1 MSHRRHFASKMVA
14 VAASVAM
21 LVTGFAVTGS
31 ANAASESN
39 ENLTLNRKGV
49 IVTAFQ
55 QNWKSIAEECKTTY
69 GPEGVKYV
77 QVSPPNEHVKGT
89 QWWTSYQPV
98 SYKLHSKLGTEA
110 EFKNMITTCNA
121 ANVGI
126 IADAVINHMTG
137 AGNKDTVGVGG
148 SEYSAAKEDF
158 PDAGYKKEDFHTA
171 TGNINNYHD
180 ANEVWTHRLVG
191 LLDLDTSKPHV
202 QQVLGKYFA
211 HLLEL
216 GVAGFRIDAVKH
228 ISPTDMAAIK
238 KAAADAAHTTPDK
251 IWWMQ
256 ETIGDPS
263 EAKEIQPDKHLKEGE
278 VNEFQYSYRLKS
290 DFYGSISNLKNITD
304 GLVTSDKASIFVTNW
319 DTPRENYVRTL
330 TYKDGPRYELA
341 NAFMLAYP
349 YGNPNIYSGY
359 RFENGHK
366 DDGAPKATDISV
378 PEVTCGANSKWQC
391 TQRWTSIR
399 GMIGFFN
406 AVNGAQVTD
415 WQESDNNNIA
425 FSREK
430 KGFLAINNT
439 PNAKRVLYKT
449 DLPNGE
455 YCNVYATGDCSKTV
469 KVTDGNVAATIAPYS
484 AIALHVDAKADAAS
498 KTGPARD
505 ESDPKYNVDDVQDQS
520 TTVYFNAKNRSPK
533 PSSVNI
539 HYQISGDNWTVAP
552 GLPMRKV
559 CGDWFA
565 KTITNRGGFKAVF
578 NNGIAK
584 SDGSRDWYKVN
595 GKNGDFTIPANAKNY
610 VVDNNLNG
618 STVEQ
623 APCKV
628 EDTSS
633 KPFALKTKIVIHY
646 NQKNTNKGVYI
657 WGLKDADG
665 KEIKPAWHKFNGQD
679 AFGKTYTVEAD
690 GTYEGGKVGFIIT
703 TDPGPNNSNW
713 HKDGDKDRK
722 IWQIEDGV
730 GEAWVISGN
739 ENTFAEPPS
748 EVAEKLN
755 NIKTLNVT
763 VHYRRTNKDY
773 AGWNLWTWYSDK
785 SGVKQDFTAHDDF
798 GKIAEYT
805 FHNDSG
811 VKDPKFIVRYSMQ
824 GKDWVA
830 KDPGEG
836 DRAIPAKAINLSQ
849 DGKTGNAEI
858 WLMQGDS
865 RVYLSPNVIN
875 TKANA
880 INADITSF
888 KEFTVNV
895 SGDPSE
901 VKNGDVT
908 VTDVTSKDA
917 KNHTK
922 VDISQVAVVDNKIV
936 ITAKNELDLKKMYE
950 INIKGVGGMPKT
962 VSVSTVKGS
971 KIVRTDEFDQ
981 KYAYAGDDLGAVVK
995 DGSTTFK
1002 LWAPTA
1008 TKVEL
1013 VTYSG
1018 TDENSAEAKAQDMK
1032 LESNN
1037 SVWSITT
1044 GDAKAGT
1051 AYTYKVHFADGA
1063 VNNSPDPYAKA
1074 AVRNGMRSVVFGGSM
1089 ATPVSRM
1096 ASFGKRPTDAT
1107 IAEMNIR
1114 DFSIHESSGV
1124 REKNRGKY
1132 LGVIEPDTKNGNKPT
1147 GLDYLKSLG
1156 ITHVQIM
1163 PMYDFGSVNEA
1174 GDLGYVATNDKNN
1187 PHQNWGYDPI
1197 NYNVPEGSYASDSAN
1212 PATRITELKKMVEGL
1227 HKAGLRV
1234 IMDVVYNHVYNAQ
1247 KNAFGQTV
1255 PGYYFRY
1262 NDDGSLT
1269 NGSGCG
1275 NDTASE
1281 RKMMRKYIV
1290 DSVKY
1295 WAKEYGIDG
1304 FRFDLMGLIDLETM
1318 KEVREAVHA
1327 IDPNSIILGEG
1338 WDMSQLPYGNR
1349 TIQPNAYKLADN
1361 NGVAFFNDSFRD
1373 AVKGKGDDDVAGFV
1387 SGNRGSDNLVMQ
1399 NLYGCQPGNSSCADR
1414 HYANAGQTV
1423 QYVEAHDNLNLY
1435 DKLKKS
1441 LPHESEENLKKRVM
1455 LANSLVMF
1463 AHGMPFFEL
1472 GQEFLRS
1479 KNSNANSYNAGD
1491 GDNSVKWDLVNKNSD
1506 AVEYFKALIKLR
1518 NEIPA
1523 LRDST
1528 YSEVNKN
1535 MHWIKS
1541 SDGINAFSVD
1551 SNNKTYVF
1559 IFNANDNAT
1568 DVNIGKGKYRVRI
1581 ADGKANGNDESN
1593 WPEVSVDDNGNY
1605 KVVALSTA
1613 VLVKDAEKNKDE
1625 NSIDLEKVAE
1635 YKLHPADVS
1644 ELVNGPV
1651 NPKPKPEPEP
1661 GPQPQPAP
1669 GPVTPTP
1676 QPPAP
1681 SPVPTPQPQPHPTPN
1696 PPAPAPKPGP
1706 VVPPTPQPAPAPG
1719 PVTPAPAPGP
1729 VTPAPAPGP
1738 QPVPQPGSDST
1749 PGDSGSGSQH
1759 GPQQPS
1765 VETHNPQQGSTKS
1778 ENPKQGNTQPSVK
1791 NKPESAPANKT
1802 QEHVNSEDTAKSEN
1816 NGKTGKS
1823 ESAETHENVGKSN
1836 NSTNAGKDA
1845 NAENTEKPAQVENH
1859 TQKAETAA
1867 PVAPVAPAPSAPAPE
1882 APATVKQLKPELK
1895 GTLTV
1900 GSNDVAT
1907 AGVVNNV
1914 SIHVVNSDFTE
1925 RLKKDG
1931 VVYAYAYIYSTP
1943 RLLKSAN
1950 GSKYVTV
1957 RMVNGVPQFDAMFP
1971 AGYSGKHTV
1980 VLVDE
1985 QGKQL
1990 AWTEITVV
1998 NNAVNQHAHEL
2009 SATGSSVAQIAF
2021 IIAILLS
2028 VAGAFSIK
2036 VRRSKHLSRNY

>member
-39 ENLTLNRKGV
+39 GNLTLNRKGV

-77 QVSPPNEHVKGT
+77 QVSPPNEHVKGKA
-89 QWWTSYQPV
+89 WWTSYQPV
-98 SYKLHSKLGTEA
+98 SYKLKSKLGDEDG
-110 EFKNMITTCNA
+110 FKKMITACNA
-121 ANVGI
+121 KGVGI

-137 AGNKDTVGVGG
+137 AGDTHTEGVGG
-148 SEYSAAKEDF
+148 SKYSAAKEDF
-158 PDAGYKKEDFHTA
+158 PAADYKKEDFHTA

-211 HLLEL
+211 DLLKL

-278 VNEFQYSYRLKS
+278 VNEFQYSYRLKN
-290 DFYGSISNLKNITD
+290 DFYGSISNLKNITN
-304 GLVTSDKASIFVTNW
+304 GLVPSDKASIFVTNW

-366 DDGAPKATDISV
+366 DDGAPGAKEDEV
-378 PEVTCGANSKWQC
+378 PDVTCGANSKWQC

-406 AVNGAQVTD
+406 AVQGAKVTN

-455 YCNVYATGDCSKTV
+455 YCNVYEAGNCSKTV
-469 KVTDGNVAATIAPYS
+469 KVTDGKVAATIAPYS
-484 AIALHVDAKADAAS
+484 AIALHVDAKAETAS
-498 KTGPARD
+498 KSDPARN
-505 ESDPKYNVDDVQDQS
+505 EYDPKYVDDVKDQS
-520 TTVYFNAKNRSPK
+520 TTVYFNANGRSPK

-539 HYQISGDNWTVAP
+539 HYQISGNNWTAAH

-565 KTITNRGGFKAVF
+565 KTIVNRGGFKAVF
-578 NNGIAK
+578 N
-584 SDGSRDWYKVN
+584 DGGNNWYN
-595 GKNGDFTIPANAKNY
+595 KNNRPGANFEIPANAKNY

-618 STVEQ
+618 STAEQ
-623 APCKV
+623 APCIV

-633 KPFALKTKIVIHY
+633 KPSALKTKIVIHY
-646 NQKNTNKGVYI
+646 KGSNNNMGVYI
-657 WGLKDADG
+657 WGLKNAQG
-665 KEIKPAWHKFNGQD
+665 KEIDGAWHAFNGQD
-679 AFGKTYTVEAD
+679 AFGKTYTVEAY
-690 GTYEGGKVGFIIT
+690 GTYESGKVGFIIT
-703 TDPGPNNSNW
+703 EKPVEGQDW
-713 HKDGDKDRK
+713 KKDGGNRY
-722 IWQIEDGV
+722 ISQIEDGV
-730 GEAWVISGN
+730 GEAWVYGGDS
-739 ENTFAEPPS
+739 NTFAEPPA
-748 EVAEKLN
+748 EVADKLN
-755 NIKTLNVT
+755 NLKTLNVT

-773 AGWNLWTWYSDK
+773 AGWNLWTWYGSK
-785 SGVKQDFTAHDDF
+785 KGVKQDFTAHDDF

-805 FHNDSG
+805 FHDDSG

-836 DRAIPAKAINLSQ
+836 DRAIPAKAITLSQ
-849 DGKTGNAEI
+849 DGQVGNAEI

-875 TKANA
+875 TNANA

-901 VKNGDVT
+901 IKKDDVT
-908 VTDVTSKDA
+908 ITDVASKDA

-936 ITAKNELDLKKMYE
+936 ITATNDLDIKKMYE

-962 VSVSTVKGS
+962 VSASTVKGS
-971 KIVRTDEFDQ
+971 KVVRTDEFDT
-981 KYAYAGDDLGAVVK
+981 KYAYAGNDLGAVVSG
-995 DGSTTFK
+995 GSTTFK

-1008 TKVEL
+1008 TNVEL

-1018 TDENSAEAKAQDMK
+1018 TDENSAEAKTQKMN

-1044 GDAKAGT
+1044 SDAKAGT
-1051 AYTYKVHFADGA
+1051 AYTYKVHFADGT

-1089 ATPVSRM
+1089 AKPVDRMTPF
-1096 ASFGKRPTDAT
+1096 AKRPTDAT

-1124 REKNRGKY
+1124 SEKNRGKY
-1132 LGVIEPDTKNGNKPT
+1132 LGVIEPGRTYNGKPT
-1147 GLDYLKSLG
+1147 GLNYLKSLG

-1174 GDLGYVATNDKNN
+1174 GDLSYVATNSKDN

-1197 NYNVPEGSYASDSAN
+1197 NYNVPEGSYASNSAN
-1212 PATRITELKKMVEGL
+1212 PATRITELKQMVKGL
-1227 HKAGLRV
+1227 HDAGLRV

-1262 NDDGSLT
+1262 NDDGSLS
-1269 NGSGCG
+1269 NRSGCG

-1295 WAKEYGIDG
+1295 WANEYGIDG
-1304 FRFDLMGLIDLETM
+1304 FRFDLMGLIDLETI

-1327 IDPNSIILGEG
+1327 IDSSSIILGEG

-1373 AVKGKGDDDVAGFV
+1373 AVKGHGDDGVAGFV

-1399 NLYGCQPGNSSCADR
+1399 NLYGCQPGNASCTGR
-1414 HYANAGQTV
+1414 QYANAGQTV

-1441 LPHESEENLKKRVM
+1441 LPHESDQNIKKRVM

-1491 GDNSVKWDLVNKNSD
+1491 GDNSVKWNLVKTNED

-1528 YSEVNKN
+1528 YSDVNKN

-1541 SDGINAFSVD
+1541 SEGINAFSVD

-1559 IFNANDNAT
+1559 IFNANSGEST
-1568 DVNIGKGKYRVRI
+1568 VNIGKGKYRVRI
-1581 ADGKANGNDESN
+1581 ADGKANGNDESK
-1593 WPEVSVDDNGNY
+1593 WPDASVDDNGNY
-1605 KVVALSTA
+1605 KVSALSTA
-1613 VLVKDAEKNKDE
+1613 VLVKDAEKKDE
-1625 NSIDLEKVAE
+1625 S
-1635 YKLHPADVS
+1635 
-1644 ELVNGPV
+1644 
-1651 NPKPKPEPEP
+1651 KPEPQP
-1661 GPQPQPAP
+1661 GPQPQPQPAP
-1669 GPVTPTP
+1669 GPVMPTP
-1676 QPPAP
+1676 QPPTP

-1706 VVPPTPQPAPAPG
+1706 VVPPTPQ
-1719 PVTPAPAPGP
+1719 PAPAPGP

-1791 NKPESAPANKT
+1791 NKPESAPTNKT

>member
-1 MSHRRHFASKMVA
+1 MSHRRHFASKIVA
-14 VAASVAM
+14 IVASVAM
-21 LVTGFAVTGS
+21 LVTGFAVTSG
-31 ANAASESN
+31 ANAVSDSSN
-39 ENLTLNRKGV
+39 KENLTLNRKGV

-55 QNWKSIAEECKTTY
+55 QNWNSIAKECTKTY

-77 QVSPPNEHVKGT
+77 QVSPPNDHVKGS

-98 SYKLHSKLGTEA
+98 SYKLDSKLGTEG
-110 EFKNMITTCNA
+110 EFKQMIQTCKA
-121 ANVGI
+121 AKIGI

-137 AGNKDTVGVGG
+137 AGNKDKVGVGG
-148 SEYSAAKEDF
+148 SEYDADTQTFKT
-158 PDAGYKKEDFHTA
+158 AGYTKDDFHQSA
-171 TGNINNYHD
+171 ENINNYKN
-180 ANEVWTHRLVG
+180 AEEVWTHRLVG

-202 QQVLGKYFA
+202 QQILGKYFA
-211 HLLEL
+211 YLLEL
-216 GVAGFRIDAVKH
+216 GVVGFRVDAVKH
-228 ISPTDMAAIK
+228 ISPADMAAIK

-263 EAKEIQPDKHLKEGE
+263 EASEIQPDRHLNEGE
-278 VNEFQYSYRLKS
+278 VNEFQYSYRLKN
-290 DFYGSISNLKNITD
+290 DFYSSISNLKNITN
-304 GLVTSDKASIFVTNW
+304 GLVQSDKASIFVTNW
-319 DTPRENYVRTL
+319 DTPRENFVRTL

-341 NAFMLAYP
+341 NAFMLGYP

-359 RFENGHK
+359 RFANEHK
-366 DDGAPKATDISV
+366 DDGAPGASETSV
-378 PEVTCGANSKWQC
+378 SDVNCSPTTGWQC

-399 GMIGFFN
+399 GLVGFFN
-406 AVNGAQVTD
+406 AVNGAQVTN

-455 YCNVYATGDCSKTV
+455 YCNVYAAGDCSKTV
-469 KVTDGNVAATIAPYS
+469 KVEDSKVAATIAPYS
-484 AIALHVDAKADAAS
+484 AIALHVDATTKNVI
-498 KTGPARD
+498 KFTARN
-505 ESDPKYNVDDVQDQS
+505 ESDPKYVDDVKDQS
-520 TTVYFNAKNRSPK
+520 TTVYFNAKNK
-533 PSSVNI
+533 AGNPSSVNI
-539 HYQISGDNWTVAP
+539 HYQISGNNWTVAP

-565 KTITNRGGFKAVF
+565 KTITNRGEFKAVF

-584 SDGSRDWYKVN
+584 SDGSRDWYHVN
-595 GKNGDFTIPANAKNY
+595 GQKSGDFTIPAGAKNY
-610 VVDNNLNG
+610 VVNKNLVGNADV
-618 STVEQ
+618 SDV
-623 APCKV
+623 PCKV
-628 EDTSS
+628 DSS
-633 KPFALKTKIVIHY
+633 KPSALKTKIVIHY
-646 NQKNTNKGVYI
+646 KQKSDDNRNMGVYI
-657 WGLKDADG
+657 WGLKNDQG
-665 KEIKPAWHKFNGQD
+665 KEIDSAWHAFNGQD

-690 GTYEGGKVGFIIT
+690 GTYESGKVGFIIT

-713 HKDGDKDRK
+713 NKDGGNRN
-722 IWQIEDGV
+722 ISQIEDGV
-730 GEAWVISGN
+730 GEAWVYGGDS
-739 ENTFAEPPS
+739 NTFAEPPS
-748 EVAEKLN
+748 EVSDKLN
-755 NIKTLNVT
+755 NLKTLNVT

-773 AGWNLWTWYSDK
+773 AGWNLWTWYGK
-785 SGVKQDFTAHDDF
+785 QEGVKRDFTAHDDF

-805 FHNDSG
+805 FTDNNG

-824 GKDWVA
+824 GNDWVA

-836 DRAIPAKAINLSQ
+836 DRAIPAKAITLSS

-865 RVYLSPNVIN
+865 RVYLSPNVIS

-880 INADITSF
+880 INADITSL

-901 VKNGDVT
+901 IKKNDVT
-908 VTDVTSKDA
+908 ITDVTDSKKDQH
-917 KNHTK
+917 KT

-936 ITAKNELDLKKMYE
+936 IVAKNDIDIKKMYE
-950 INIKGVGGMPKT
+950 INIKGVGGMPRT
-962 VSVSTVKGS
+962 VSVSTAKGS
-971 KIVRTDEFDQ
+971 KIVRTDEFDK
-981 KYAYAGDDLGAVVK
+981 KYAYTGDDLGAVVK

-1018 TDENSAEAKAQDMK
+1018 TDENSAEAKTQDMK

-1074 AVRNGMRSVVFGGSM
+1074 AVRNGMRSVVFGGNM
-1089 ATPVSRM
+1089 AKPVDRM
-1096 ASFGKRPTDAT
+1096 ASFEKRPTDAT

-1124 REKNRGKY
+1124 SEKNRGKY
-1132 LGVIEPDTKNGNKPT
+1132 LGVIQSDTKNGSKPT

-1174 GDLGYVATNDKNN
+1174 GNLGYGQPGA
-1187 PHQNWGYDPI
+1187 QNWGYDPI

-1212 PATRITELKKMVEGL
+1212 PVTRIAELKQMVDGL

-1234 IMDVVYNHVYNAQ
+1234 IMDVVYNHVYNAE

-1295 WAKEYGIDG
+1295 WANEYGIDG
-1304 FRFDLMGLIDLETM
+1304 FRFDLMGLIDLETIR
-1318 KEVREAVHA
+1318 EVREAVHK
-1327 IDPNSIILGEG
+1327 IDSSSIILGEG
-1338 WDMSQLPYGNR
+1338 WNMSQLPYENR

-1373 AVKGKGDDDVAGFV
+1373 AVKGQGDDEVAGFV

-1435 DKLKKS
+1435 DKLKRS
-1441 LPHESEENLKKRVM
+1441 LPHETEENLKKRVM

-1479 KNSNANSYNAGD
+1479 KNGNKNSYNAGD
-1491 GDNSVKWDLVNKNSD
+1491 GDNSVNWNLVNKNSD

-1518 NEIPA
+1518 NEVPA

-1528 YSEVNKN
+1528 YSDVNKN

-1551 SNNKTYVF
+1551 AKDKTYVF
-1559 IFNANDNAT
+1559 IFNANDNVT
-1568 DVNIGKGKYRVRI
+1568 DVNIGKEKYRVRI
-1581 ADGKANGNDESN
+1581 ADGKSNGDDASKF
-1593 WPEVSVDDNGNY
+1593 PEASVDDSGNY
-1605 KVVALSTA
+1605 KVAALSTA
-1613 VLVKDAEKNKDE
+1613 VLVKDAEKKKDE
-1625 NSIDLEKVAE
+1625 NPIDLDKVSE

-1644 ELVNGPV
+1644 ELVNGTVNPAPEPSPAPGPV
-1651 NPKPKPEPEP
+1651 NPQPSPAPGPHPEPQP
-1661 GPQPQPAP
+1661 GPQPQPQPGP

-1681 SPVPTPQPQPHPTPN
+1681 APVVPTP
-1696 PPAPAPKPGP
+1696 APGP
-1706 VVPPTPQPAPAPG
+1706 VNPAPQPSPAPG
-1719 PVTPAPAPGP
+1719 PVTPAPVPS
-1729 VTPAPAPGP
+1729 PAPAPVPAP
-1738 QPVPQPGSDST
+1738 QP
-1749 PGDSGSGSQH
+1749 
-1759 GPQQPS
+1759 QPS
-1765 VETHNPQQGSTKS
+1765 ENETPAKPDQTKPDQTKPDQS
-1778 ENPKQGNTQPSVK
+1778 KTETPAKQ
-1791 NKPESAPANKT
+1791 SAPA
-1802 QEHVNSEDTAKSEN
+1802 QSGHSATAKSE
-1816 NGKTGKS
+1816 
-1823 ESAETHENVGKSN
+1823 HSN
-1836 NSTNAGKDA
+1836 PA
-1845 NAENTEKPAQVENH
+1845 KPAESV
-1859 TQKAETAA
+1859 TV
-1867 PVAPVAPAPSAPAPE
+1867 PVAPE
-1882 APATVKQLKPELK
+1882 TVQQLNPELK
-1895 GTLTV
+1895 GTLSI
-1900 GSNDVAT
+1900 GNNNVAT
-1907 AGVVNNV
+1907 AGVVNTV
-1914 SIHVVNSDFTE
+1914 SINVVNSEFIE
-1925 RLKKDG
+1925 RLQRDG
-1931 VVYAYAYIYSTP
+1931 VVYAYAYIYSSP
-1943 RLLKSAN
+1943 RLLKGAD
-1950 GSKYVTV
+1950 GSKFVTV
-1957 RMVNGVPQFDAMFP
+1957 RMVNGKPQFDAQFP

-1985 QGKQL
+1985 KGNQV
-1990 AWTEITVV
+1990 AWTDITVTS
-1998 NNAVNQHAHEL
+1998 NAVSQQLHSL
-2009 SATGSSVAQIAF
+2009 SATGSNIFVVTTVCSILIAAASV
-2021 IIAILLS
+2021 LLLR
-2028 VAGAFSIK
+2028 IK
-2036 VRRSKHLSRNY
+2036 SHKRYTNL

>member
-1 MSHRRHFASKMVA
+1 MQMVAHRNLASKIVSMI
-14 VAASVAM
+14 AASAM
-21 LVTGFAVTGS
+21 LITGFSVVSNAS
-31 ANAASESN
+31 ASSESSN
-39 ENLTLNRKGV
+39 PQSSNLTLNRKGV

-55 QNWKSIAEECKTTY
+55 QNWKSIAKECKTTY
-69 GPEGVKYV
+69 GPEGVSYV
-77 QVSPPNEHVKGT
+77 QVSPPNEHVRGT

-98 SYKLHSKLGTEA
+98 SYKLKSKLGDEDG
-110 EFKNMITTCNA
+110 FKKMITTCKDA
-121 ANVGI
+121 GVRI

-137 AGNKDTVGVGG
+137 AGDTHTEGVGE
-148 SEYSAAKEDF
+148 SKYSAKDQSF
-158 PDAGYKKEDFHTA
+158 PDAGYKKDDFHQDA
-171 TGNINNYHD
+171 RNIEHYNN
-180 ANEVWTHRLVG
+180 AEEVWNRRLVG
-191 LLDLDTSKPHV
+191 LLDLDTSKQNV
-202 QQVLGKYFA
+202 RETLGKYFA

-238 KAAADAAHTTPDK
+238 AEAAKQSGKNADE

-263 EAKEIQPDKHLKEGE
+263 EAKGIQPDQHLNEGE

-304 GLVTSDKASIFVTNW
+304 GLVPSDKASIFVTNW

-341 NAFMLAYP
+341 NAFMLGYP

-359 RFENGHK
+359 RFENGRK
-366 DDGAPKATDISV
+366 DDGAPGATEDKVEDVDCS
-378 PEVTCGANSKWQC
+378 PTTGWQC

-399 GMIGFFN
+399 GMVGFFK
-406 AVNGAQVTD
+406 AVNGAQVTN
-415 WQESDNNNIA
+415 WQDDGNNNIA
-425 FSREK
+425 FSRAG

-439 PNAKRVLYKT
+439 PNAKKVLYKT
-449 DLPNGE
+449 DLPDGE
-455 YCNVYATGDCSKTV
+455 YCNVYEAGNCSKTV
-469 KVTDGNVAATIAPYS
+469 KVTDGKVAATIAPYS
-484 AIALHVDAKADAAS
+484 AIALHVDAKADSAS
-498 KTGPARD
+498 KAGPARD
-505 ESDPKYNVDDVQDQS
+505 ESDPKYNVDDAKDQS
-520 TTVYFNAKNRSPK
+520 TTVYFNAKNQAGN
-533 PSSVNI
+533 PSSVNV
-539 HYQISGDNWTVAP
+539 HYQIGNGSWTAVP
-552 GLPMRKV
+552 GRPMRKV
-559 CGDWFA
+559 CDGWFA
-565 KTITNRGGFKAVF
+565 RTIPNNGKQITAVF
-578 NNGIAK
+578 NDGGDKWYHLNNSNNSNNG
-584 SDGSRDWYKVN
+584 N
-595 GKNGDFTIPANAKNY
+595 FTIPAGAKNY
-610 VVDNNLNG
+610 VVDADLKG
-618 STVEQ
+618 SES
-623 APCKV
+623 AEIPCKA
-628 EDTSS
+628 ESS
-633 KPFALKTKIVIHY
+633 KPSALKTKIVIHY

-657 WGLKDADG
+657 WGLKDAQGNEIDG
-665 KEIKPAWHKFNGQD
+665 AWHKFNGQD

-703 TDPGPNNSNW
+703 TDPGSDNKNW
-713 HKDGDKDRK
+713 HKDGNKDRY

-739 ENTFAEPPS
+739 EDTFAEPPS

-755 NIKTLNVT
+755 KIQTLNVT

-773 AGWNLWTWYSDK
+773 AGWNLWTWYGSEK
-785 SGVKQDFTAHDDF
+785 GVKQDFTAHDDF

-824 GKDWVA
+824 GNDWVA

-836 DRAIPAKAINLSQ
+836 DRSIPAKAITLSQ
-849 DGKTGNAEI
+849 DGNTGNAEI

-880 INADITSF
+880 FDADITSF

-908 VTDVTSKDA
+908 VTDVTDSK
-917 KNHTK
+917 KNQHKTI
-922 VDISQVAVVDNKIV
+922 DISQVAVVDNRIV

-962 VSVSTVKGS
+962 VSASTVKGS

-981 KYAYAGDDLGAVVK
+981 KYAYTGDDLGAVVN
-995 DGSTTFK
+995 GNSTTFK

-1013 VTYSG
+1013 VTYKS
-1018 TDENSAEAKAQDMK
+1018 TDEKAQEDKTQDLTLGTEAGK
-1032 LESNN
+1032 LG
-1037 SVWSITT
+1037 VWSITT

-1051 AYTYKVHFADGA
+1051 AYTYKVHFADGT

-1074 AVRNGMRSVVFGGSM
+1074 AVRNGMRSVVFGGNM
-1089 ATPVSRM
+1089 ATPVSRK
-1096 ASFGKRPTDAT
+1096 ASFDKRPTDAT

-1124 REKNRGKY
+1124 DVAKRGKY
-1132 LGVIEPDTKNGNKPT
+1132 LGVIQSDTKNGNKPT

-1163 PMYDFGSVNEA
+1163 PMYDFGSVNE
-1174 GDLGYVATNDKNN
+1174 DFKVDYVEKNDKDN

-1212 PATRITELKKMVEGL
+1212 PATRITELKQMVKGL
-1227 HKAGLRV
+1227 HDAGLRV

-1262 NDDGSLT
+1262 NDDGSLS
-1269 NGSGCG
+1269 NRSGCG

-1304 FRFDLMGLIDLETM
+1304 FRFDLMGLIDLETI

-1349 TIQPNAYKLADN
+1349 TIQPNAYKLAEN

-1373 AVKGKGDDDVAGFV
+1373 AVKGQGDDGVTGFV
-1387 SGNRGSDNLVMQ
+1387 SGNRYSDNLVMQ
-1399 NLYGCQPGNSSCADR
+1399 NLYGCQPGNASCTGR
-1414 HYANAGQTV
+1414 RYANAGQTV

-1441 LPHESEENLKKRVM
+1441 LPNETEENLKKRVM

-1479 KNSNANSYNAGD
+1479 KNGNANSYNAGD

-1506 AVEYFKALIKLR
+1506 AVEYFKELIKLR

-1523 LRDST
+1523 LRDSE
-1528 YSEVNKN
+1528 YSDVNKN

-1559 IFNANDNAT
+1559 IFNANSSEST
-1568 DVNIGKGKYRVRI
+1568 VNIGKGKYRVRI
-1581 ADGKANGNDESN
+1581 ADGKANSD
-1593 WPEVSVDDNGNY
+1593 EVSKCPEITVDDNGNY
-1605 KVVALSTA
+1605 KVSALSTA
-1613 VLVKDAEKNKDE
+1613 VLVKDAEKKDDNPFANLKADDVLKYKMNPLDINKLKDK
-1625 NSIDLEKVAE
+1625 SK
-1635 YKLHPADVS
+1635 P
-1644 ELVNGPV
+1644 GTQPGTQ
-1651 NPKPKPEPEP
+1651 NPNPSAPGHGQTPGTVTPTPEP
-1661 GPQPQPAP
+1661 GPKPAP
-1669 GPVTPTP
+1669 H
-1676 QPPAP
+1676 PA
-1681 SPVPTPQPQPHPTPN
+1681 
-1696 PPAPAPKPGP
+1696 
-1706 VVPPTPQPAPAPG
+1706 PAPAPG
-1719 PVTPAPAPGP
+1719 HGQTPGQVTPAPAPSPSPTPQHNPSEHETPTKPGQTKP
-1729 VTPAPAPGP
+1729 GQSKTETPAEHSAPA
-1738 QPVPQPGSDST
+1738 
-1749 PGDSGSGSQH
+1749 
-1759 GPQQPS
+1759 
-1765 VETHNPQQGSTKS
+1765 KS
-1778 ENPKQGNTQPSVK
+1778 EQSETANSKQTRQDKQNHSAPA
-1791 NKPESAPANKT
+1791 KPAESAP
-1802 QEHVNSEDTAKSEN
+1802 V
-1816 NGKTGKS
+1816 
-1823 ESAETHENVGKSN
+1823 
-1836 NSTNAGKDA
+1836 
-1845 NAENTEKPAQVENH
+1845 
-1859 TQKAETAA
+1859 
-1867 PVAPVAPAPSAPAPE
+1867 PVAPR
-1882 APATVKQLKPELK
+1882 TVQQLNPELK
-1895 GTLTV
+1895 GTLSV
-1900 GSNDVAT
+1900 GNNNVAT
-1907 AGVVNNV
+1907 AGVVNSV
-1914 SIHVVNSDFTE
+1914 KIKVVNSEFTE
-1925 RLKKDG
+1925 RLKRDG
-1931 VVYAYAYIYSTP
+1931 VVYAYAYIYSSP
-1943 RLLKSAN
+1943 RLLKGAD
-1950 GSKYVTV
+1950 GSKFVAV
-1957 RMVNGVPQFDAMFP
+1957 RMVNGKPQFDAQFP
-1971 AGYSGKHTV
+1971 SGYSGKHTV
-1980 VLVDE
+1980 LLVDE
-1985 QGKQL
+1985 HGKQL
-1990 AWTEITVV
+1990 AWTDITVV
-1998 NNAVNQHAHEL
+1998 NNSNSIRDGFHL
-2009 SATGSSVAQIAF
+2009 KTGSSVLTVFAVFIVLAF
-2021 IIAILLS
+2021 AAVIVRYK
-2028 VAGAFSIK
+2028 VAF
-2036 VRRSKHLSRNY
+2036 R

>member
-1 MSHRRHFASKMVA
+1 MSHRRHFASKIVA
-14 VAASVAM
+14 IVASVAM
-21 LVTGFAVTGS
+21 LVTGFAVTSG
-31 ANAASESN
+31 ANAVSDSSN
-39 ENLTLNRKGV
+39 KENLTLNRKGV

-55 QNWKSIAEECKTTY
+55 QNWNSIAKECTKTY

-77 QVSPPNEHVKGT
+77 QVSPPNDHVKGS

-98 SYKLHSKLGTEA
+98 SYKLDSKLGTEA
-110 EFKNMITTCNA
+110 EFKQMIHTCKVA
-121 ANVGI
+121 GVGI

-137 AGNKDTVGVGG
+137 ADNKDKVGVGG
-148 SEYSAAKEDF
+148 SEYDADAQTFKT
-158 PDAGYKKEDFHTA
+158 AGYTKDDFHQSA
-171 TGNINNYHD
+171 ENITNYKN
-180 ANEVWTHRLVG
+180 AEEVWTHRLVG

-202 QQVLGKYFA
+202 QQILGKYFA
-211 HLLEL
+211 YLLEL
-216 GVAGFRIDAVKH
+216 GVVGFRVDAVKH
-228 ISPTDMAAIK
+228 ISPKDMAAIK

-263 EAKEIQPDKHLKEGE
+263 EAKEIQPDRHLNEGE
-278 VNEFQYSYRLKS
+278 VNEFQYSYRLKN
-290 DFYGSISNLKNITD
+290 DFYGSISNLKNITN
-304 GLVTSDKASIFVTNW
+304 GLVQSDKASIFVTNW
-319 DTPRENYVRTL
+319 DTPRENFVRTL

-341 NAFMLAYP
+341 NAFMLGYP

-359 RFENGHK
+359 RFDAKNK
-366 DDGAPKATDISV
+366 DYGAPGASETSV
-378 PEVTCGANSKWQC
+378 PDVNCSPTTGWQC

-399 GMIGFFN
+399 GMVGFFN
-406 AVNGAQVTD
+406 AVNGAKVTN

-455 YCNVYATGDCSKTV
+455 YCNVYAAGDCSKTV
-469 KVTDGNVAATIAPYS
+469 KVEDGKVAATIAPYS
-484 AIALHVDAKADAAS
+484 AIALHVDATTKNVI
-498 KTGPARD
+498 KFTARN
-505 ESDPKYNVDDVQDQS
+505 ESDPKYVGDVKDQS
-520 TTVYFNAKNRSPK
+520 TTVYFNAKNK
-533 PSSVNI
+533 AGNPSSVNI
-539 HYQISGDNWTVAP
+539 HYQISGNNWTVAP

-565 KTITNRGGFKAVF
+565 KTITNRGEFKAVF
-578 NNGIAK
+578 NNGDAK
-584 SDGSRDWYKVN
+584 SDGSRDWYHVN
-595 GKNGDFTIPANAKNY
+595 GKNDGDFTIPANAKNY
-610 VVDNNLNG
+610 VVNKNLVGNADV
-618 STVEQ
+618 SDV
-623 APCKV
+623 PCKV
-628 EDTSS
+628 DSS
-633 KPFALKTKIVIHY
+633 KPSALKTKIVIHY
-646 NQKNTNKGVYI
+646 KQKSDDNRNMGVYI
-657 WGLKDADG
+657 WGLKNAQG
-665 KEIKPAWHKFNGQD
+665 KEIDSAWHAFNGQD

-690 GTYEGGKVGFIIT
+690 GTYESGKVGFIIT

-713 HKDGDKDRK
+713 NKDGGNRN
-722 IWQIEDGV
+722 ISQIEDGV
-730 GEAWVISGN
+730 GEAWVYGGDS
-739 ENTFAEPPS
+739 NTFAEPPS
-748 EVAEKLN
+748 EVSDKLN
-755 NIKTLNVT
+755 NLKTLNVT

-773 AGWNLWTWYSDK
+773 AGWNLWTWYGK
-785 SGVKQDFTAHDDF
+785 QEGVKRDFTAHDDF

-805 FHNDSG
+805 FTDNNG

-824 GKDWVA
+824 GNDWVA

-836 DRAIPAKAINLSQ
+836 DRAIPAKAITLSS

-865 RVYLSPNVIN
+865 RVYLSPNVIS

-880 INADITSF
+880 INADITSL

-901 VKNGDVT
+901 IKKNDVT
-908 VTDVTSKDA
+908 ITDVTDSKKDQH
-917 KNHTK
+917 KT

-936 ITAKNELDLKKMYE
+936 IVAKNDIDIKKMYE
-950 INIKGVGGMPKT
+950 INIKGVGGMPRT
-962 VSVSTVKGS
+962 VSVSTAKGS
-971 KIVRTDEFDQ
+971 KIVRTDEFDK
-981 KYAYAGDDLGAVVK
+981 KYAYTGDDLGAVVK

-1018 TDENSAEAKAQDMK
+1018 TDENSAEAKTQDMK

-1074 AVRNGMRSVVFGGSM
+1074 AVRNGMRSVVFGGNM
-1089 ATPVSRM
+1089 AKPVDRM
-1096 ASFGKRPTDAT
+1096 ASFEKRPTDAT

-1124 REKNRGKY
+1124 SEKNRGKY
-1132 LGVIEPDTKNGNKPT
+1132 LGVIQSDTKNGSKPT

-1174 GDLGYVATNDKNN
+1174 GNLGYGQPGA
-1187 PHQNWGYDPI
+1187 QNWGYDPI

-1212 PATRITELKKMVEGL
+1212 PVTRITELKQMVDGL

-1262 NDDGSLT
+1262 NNDGSLT

-1304 FRFDLMGLIDLETM
+1304 FRFDLMGLIDLETI
-1318 KEVREAVHA
+1318 KEVRKAVYD
-1327 IDPNSIILGEG
+1327 IDKNSIILGEG
-1338 WDMSQLPYGNR
+1338 WNMSQLPYENR

-1373 AVKGKGDDDVAGFV
+1373 AVKGQGDDEVAGFV

-1399 NLYGCQPGNSSCADR
+1399 NLYGCQPGNSSCTDR

-1435 DKLKKS
+1435 DKLKRS
-1441 LPHESEENLKKRVM
+1441 LPHETEENLKKRVM

-1479 KNSNANSYNAGD
+1479 KNGNKNSYNAGD
-1491 GDNSVKWDLVNKNSD
+1491 GDNSVNWNLVNKNSD

-1518 NEIPA
+1518 NEVPA

-1528 YSEVNKN
+1528 YSDVNKN

-1551 SNNKTYVF
+1551 AKDKTYVF
-1559 IFNANDNAT
+1559 IFNANDNVT

-1581 ADGKANGNDESN
+1581 ADGKYNGDDASKF
-1593 WPEVSVDDNGNY
+1593 PEASVDDSGNY
-1605 KVVALSTA
+1605 KVSALSTA
-1613 VLVKDAEKNKDE
+1613 VLVKDAEKKDDNPFANLKADDVLNYQMNPLDINKLKDE
-1625 NSIDLEKVAE
+1625 SKPGTQPGPQPGTQPGTQDPNPSTPGHEE
-1635 YKLHPADVS
+1635 TP
-1644 ELVNGPV
+1644 GPV
-1651 NPKPKPEPEP
+1651 NPQP
-1661 GPQPQPAP
+1661 GPQPQPQP
-1669 GPVTPTP
+1669 GPGTVTPTP
-1676 QPPAP
+1676 QPPVPAP
-1681 SPVPTPQPQPHPTPN
+1681 VVPTPAPGPQPQPGPQPAPVPAPTPGPVN
-1696 PPAPAPKPGP
+1696 PAPAPA
-1706 VVPPTPQPAPAPG
+1706 PTPQPAPTPS
-1719 PVTPAPAPGP
+1719 PSPAP
-1729 VTPAPAPGP
+1729 
-1738 QPVPQPGSDST
+1738 Q
-1749 PGDSGSGSQH
+1749 
-1759 GPQQPS
+1759 
-1765 VETHNPQQGSTKS
+1765 
-1778 ENPKQGNTQPSVK
+1778 TQPSEHETPA
-1791 NKPESAPANKT
+1791 KPDQTKPDQTKTETPDEHSAPAKSEHSAPAKSEQSAPAKSEYSAPAKPAESAP
-1802 QEHVNSEDTAKSEN
+1802 V
-1816 NGKTGKS
+1816 
-1823 ESAETHENVGKSN
+1823 
-1836 NSTNAGKDA
+1836 
-1845 NAENTEKPAQVENH
+1845 
-1859 TQKAETAA
+1859 
-1867 PVAPVAPAPSAPAPE
+1867 PVAPK
-1882 APATVKQLKPELK
+1882 TVQQLNPELK
-1895 GTLTV
+1895 GTLIV
-1900 GSNDVAT
+1900 GNNNVAT
-1907 AGVVNNV
+1907 AGVVNSVRINL
-1914 SIHVVNSDFTE
+1914 VNSEFTE
-1925 RLKKDG
+1925 RLQRDG
-1931 VVYAYAYIYSTP
+1931 VVYAYAYIYSSP
-1943 RLLKSAN
+1943 RLLKGAD
-1950 GSKYVTV
+1950 GSKFVTV
-1957 RMVNGVPQFDAMFP
+1957 RMVNGKPQFDAQFP
-1971 AGYSGKHTV
+1971 AGYTGKHTV

-1985 QGKQL
+1985 KGNQV
-1990 AWTEITVV
+1990 AWTDITVTS
-1998 NNAVNQHAHEL
+1998 NAVSQQLHSL
-2009 SATGSSVAQIAF
+2009 SATGSNIFVVTTVCSILIAAASV
-2021 IIAILLS
+2021 LLLR
-2028 VAGAFSIK
+2028 IK
-2036 VRRSKHLSRNY
+2036 SHKRYTNL

>member
-14 VAASVAM
+14 IVASVAM
-21 LVTGFAVTGS
+21 LVTGFAVTSG
-31 ANAASESN
+31 ANAVSDSSN
-39 ENLTLNRKGV
+39 KENLTLNRKGV

-55 QNWKSIAEECKTTY
+55 QNWNSIAKECTKTY

-77 QVSPPNEHVKGT
+77 QVSPPNDHVKGS

-98 SYKLHSKLGTEA
+98 SYRLDSKLGTEA
-110 EFKNMITTCNA
+110 EFKQMIHTCKVA
-121 ANVGI
+121 GVGI

-137 AGNKDTVGVGG
+137 ADNKDKVGVGG
-148 SEYSAAKEDF
+148 SEYDADAQTFKT
-158 PDAGYKKEDFHTA
+158 AGYTKDDFHQSA
-171 TGNINNYHD
+171 ENITNYKN
-180 ANEVWTHRLVG
+180 AEEVWTHRLVG

-211 HLLEL
+211 YLLEL
-216 GVAGFRIDAVKH
+216 GVVGFRVDAVKH
-228 ISPTDMAAIK
+228 ISPKDMAAIK

-256 ETIGDPS
+256 ETIGDTS
-263 EAKEIQPDKHLKEGE
+263 EASEIQPDRHLNEGE
-278 VNEFQYSYRLKS
+278 VNEFQYSYRLKN
-290 DFYGSISNLKNITD
+290 DFYGSISNLKNITN
-304 GLVTSDKASIFVTNW
+304 GLVQSDKASIFVTNW
-319 DTPRENYVRTL
+319 DTPREDFVRTL

-341 NAFMLAYP
+341 NAFMLGYP

-359 RFENGHK
+359 RFDAKNK
-366 DDGAPKATDISV
+366 DYGAPGASETSV
-378 PEVTCGANSKWQC
+378 PDVNCSPTTGWQC

-399 GMIGFFN
+399 GMVGFFN
-406 AVNGAQVTD
+406 AVNGTQVTN

-455 YCNVYATGDCSKTV
+455 YCNVYAAGDCSKTV
-469 KVTDGNVAATIAPYS
+469 KVEDGKVAATIAPYS
-484 AIALHVDAKADAAS
+484 AIALHVDATTKNVI
-498 KTGPARD
+498 KFTARN
-505 ESDPKYNVDDVQDQS
+505 ESDPKYVDDVKDQS
-520 TTVYFNAKNRSPK
+520 TTVYFNAKNK
-533 PSSVNI
+533 AGNPSSVNI
-539 HYQISGDNWTVAP
+539 HYQISGNNWTALP

-565 KTITNRGGFKAVF
+565 KTITNRGEFKAVF

-584 SDGSRDWYKVN
+584 SDGSRDWYHVN
-595 GKNGDFTIPANAKNY
+595 GWNDGDFIIPANAKNY

-618 STVEQ
+618 STAEQ

-633 KPFALKTKIVIHY
+633 KPSALKTKIVIHY
-646 NQKNTNKGVYI
+646 KQKSDDNRNMGVYI
-657 WGLKDADG
+657 WGLKNAQG
-665 KEIKPAWHKFNGQD
+665 KEIDSAWHAFNGKD

-690 GTYEGGKVGFIIT
+690 GTYESGKVGFIIT

-713 HKDGDKDRK
+713 NKDGGNRN
-722 IWQIEDGV
+722 ISQIEDGV
-730 GEAWVISGN
+730 GEAWVYGGDS
-739 ENTFAEPPS
+739 NTFAEPPS
-748 EVAEKLN
+748 EVSDKLN
-755 NIKTLNVT
+755 NLKTLNVT

-773 AGWNLWTWYSDK
+773 AGWNLWTWYGK
-785 SGVKQDFTAHDDF
+785 QEGVKRDFTAHDDF

-805 FHNDSG
+805 FTDNNG

-824 GKDWVA
+824 GNDWVA

-836 DRAIPAKAINLSQ
+836 DRAIPAKAITLSS

-865 RVYLSPNVIN
+865 RVYLSPNVIS

-880 INADITSF
+880 INADITSL

-895 SGDPSE
+895 SGDTSE
-901 VKNGDVT
+901 IKKNDVT
-908 VTDVTSKDA
+908 ITDVTDSKKDQH
-917 KNHTK
+917 KT

-936 ITAKNELDLKKMYE
+936 IVAKNDIDIKKMYE
-950 INIKGVGGMPKT
+950 INIKGVGGMPRT
-962 VSVSTVKGS
+962 VSVSTAKGS
-971 KIVRTDEFDQ
+971 KIVRTDEFDK
-981 KYAYAGDDLGAVVK
+981 KYAYTGDDLGAVVK

-1018 TDENSAEAKAQDMK
+1018 TDENSAEAKTQDMK

-1044 GDAKAGT
+1044 SDAKAGT

-1074 AVRNGMRSVVFGGSM
+1074 AVRNGMRSVVFGGNM
-1089 ATPVSRM
+1089 AKPVDRM
-1096 ASFGKRPTDAT
+1096 ASFEKRPTDAT

-1124 REKNRGKY
+1124 SEKKRGKY
-1132 LGVIEPDTKNGNKPT
+1132 LGVIQSDTKNGSKPT

-1174 GDLGYVATNDKNN
+1174 GDLSYGKPGA
-1187 PHQNWGYDPI
+1187 QNWGYDPI

-1212 PATRITELKKMVEGL
+1212 PVTRIAELKQMVDGL

-1234 IMDVVYNHVYNAQ
+1234 IMDVVYNHVYNAE

-1295 WAKEYGIDG
+1295 WANEYGIDG
-1304 FRFDLMGLIDLETM
+1304 FRFDLMGLIDLETI
-1318 KEVREAVHA
+1318 KEVRKAVYD
-1327 IDPNSIILGEG
+1327 IDKNSIILGEG
-1338 WDMSQLPYGNR
+1338 WNMSQLPYENR

-1373 AVKGKGDDDVAGFV
+1373 AVKGQGDDEVAGFV

-1435 DKLKKS
+1435 DKLKRS
-1441 LPHESEENLKKRVM
+1441 LPYETEENLKKRVM

-1479 KNSNANSYNAGD
+1479 KNGNKNSYNAGD
-1491 GDNSVKWDLVNKNSD
+1491 GDNSVNWDLVNKNSD

-1528 YSEVNKN
+1528 YSDVNKN

-1551 SNNKTYVF
+1551 DKDKTYVF
-1559 IFNANDNAT
+1559 IFNANDNVT

-1581 ADGKANGNDESN
+1581 ADGKYNGDDASKF
-1593 WPEVSVDDNGNY
+1593 PEASVDDSGNY
-1605 KVVALSTA
+1605 KVSALSTA
-1613 VLVKDAEKNKDE
+1613 VLVKDAEKKKDE
-1625 NSIDLEKVAE
+1625 NPIDLEKVAE

-1644 ELVNGPV
+1644 ELVNGTV
-1651 NPKPKPEPEP
+1651 NPAPEPSPAPGPHPEPQP
-1661 GPQPQPAP
+1661 GPQPQPGP

-1681 SPVPTPQPQPHPTPN
+1681 APVVPTP
-1696 PPAPAPKPGP
+1696 APGP
-1706 VVPPTPQPAPAPG
+1706 VNPAPQPSPAPG
-1719 PVTPAPAPGP
+1719 PVTPAPVPS
-1729 VTPAPAPGP
+1729 PAPAPVPTP
-1738 QPVPQPGSDST
+1738 QP
-1749 PGDSGSGSQH
+1749 
-1759 GPQQPS
+1759 QPS
-1765 VETHNPQQGSTKS
+1765 ENETPAKPDQTKPDQTKPDQSKTETPAKQSEPAKS
-1778 ENPKQGNTQPSVK
+1778 EHSAPAKSEHSNPA
-1791 NKPESAPANKT
+1791 KPAESAP
-1802 QEHVNSEDTAKSEN
+1802 V
-1816 NGKTGKS
+1816 
-1823 ESAETHENVGKSN
+1823 
-1836 NSTNAGKDA
+1836 
-1845 NAENTEKPAQVENH
+1845 PI
-1859 TQKAETAA
+1859 
-1867 PVAPVAPAPSAPAPE
+1867 APE
-1882 APATVKQLKPELK
+1882 TVQQLNPELK
-1895 GTLTV
+1895 GTLSI
-1900 GSNDVAT
+1900 GNNNVAT
-1907 AGVVNNV
+1907 AGVVNSVRINL
-1914 SIHVVNSDFTE
+1914 VNSEFIE
-1925 RLKKDG
+1925 RLQRDG
-1931 VVYAYAYIYSTP
+1931 VVYAYAYIYSSP
-1943 RLLKSAN
+1943 RLLKGAD
-1950 GSKYVTV
+1950 GSKFVTV
-1957 RMVNGVPQFDAMFP
+1957 RMVNGKPQFDAQFP
-1971 AGYSGKHTV
+1971 AGYTGKHTV

-1985 QGKQL
+1985 KGNQV
-1990 AWTEITVV
+1990 AWTDITVTS
-1998 NNAVNQHAHEL
+1998 NAVSQQLHSL
-2009 SATGSSVAQIAF
+2009 SATGSNIFVVTTVCSMLIAAASV
-2021 IIAILLS
+2021 LLLR
-2028 VAGAFSIK
+2028 I
-2036 VRRSKHLSRNY
+2036 RSHKRYTNS

>member
-1 MSHRRHFASKMVA
+1 MSHRRHFASKIVA
-14 VAASVAM
+14 IVASVAM
-21 LVTGFAVTGS
+21 LVTGFAVTSG
-31 ANAASESN
+31 ANAVSDSSN
-39 ENLTLNRKGV
+39 KENLTLNRKGV

-55 QNWKSIAEECKTTY
+55 QNWNSIAKECTKTY

-77 QVSPPNEHVKGT
+77 QVSPPNDHVKGS

-98 SYKLHSKLGTEA
+98 SYKLDSKLGTEA
-110 EFKNMITTCNA
+110 EFKQMIHTCKVA
-121 ANVGI
+121 GVGI

-137 AGNKDTVGVGG
+137 ADNKDKVGVGG
-148 SEYSAAKEDF
+148 SEYDADAQTFKT
-158 PDAGYKKEDFHTA
+158 AGYTKDDFHQSA
-171 TGNINNYHD
+171 ENITNYKN
-180 ANEVWTHRLVG
+180 AEEVWTHRLVG

-202 QQVLGKYFA
+202 QQILGKYFA
-211 HLLEL
+211 YLLEL
-216 GVAGFRIDAVKH
+216 GVVGFRVDAVKH
-228 ISPTDMAAIK
+228 ISPKDMAAIK

-263 EAKEIQPDKHLKEGE
+263 EAKEIQPDRHLNEGE
-278 VNEFQYSYRLKS
+278 VNEFQYSYRLKN
-290 DFYGSISNLKNITD
+290 DFYGSISNLKNITN
-304 GLVTSDKASIFVTNW
+304 GLVQSDKASIFVTNW
-319 DTPRENYVRTL
+319 DTPRENFVRTL

-341 NAFMLAYP
+341 NAFMLGYP

-359 RFENGHK
+359 RFDAKNK
-366 DDGAPKATDISV
+366 DYGAPGASETSV
-378 PEVTCGANSKWQC
+378 PDVNCSPTTGWQC

-399 GMIGFFN
+399 GMVGFFN
-406 AVNGAQVTD
+406 AVNGAKVTN

-455 YCNVYATGDCSKTV
+455 YCNVYAAGDCSKTV
-469 KVTDGNVAATIAPYS
+469 KVEDGKVAATIAPYS
-484 AIALHVDAKADAAS
+484 AIALHVDATTKNVI
-498 KTGPARD
+498 KFTARN
-505 ESDPKYNVDDVQDQS
+505 ESDPKYVGDVKDQS
-520 TTVYFNAKNRSPK
+520 TTVYFNAKNK
-533 PSSVNI
+533 AGNPSSVNI
-539 HYQISGDNWTVAP
+539 HYQISGNNWTVAP

-565 KTITNRGGFKAVF
+565 KTITNRGEFKAVF
-578 NNGIAK
+578 NNGDAK
-584 SDGSRDWYKVN
+584 SDGSRDWYHVN
-595 GKNGDFTIPANAKNY
+595 GKNDGDFTIPANAKNY
-610 VVDNNLNG
+610 VVNKNLVGNADV
-618 STVEQ
+618 SDV
-623 APCKV
+623 PCKV
-628 EDTSS
+628 DSS
-633 KPFALKTKIVIHY
+633 KPSALKTKIVIHY
-646 NQKNTNKGVYI
+646 KQKSDDNRNMGVYI
-657 WGLKDADG
+657 WGLKNAQG
-665 KEIKPAWHKFNGQD
+665 KEIDSAWHAFNGQD

-690 GTYEGGKVGFIIT
+690 GTYESGKVGFIIT

-713 HKDGDKDRK
+713 NKDGGNRN
-722 IWQIEDGV
+722 ISQIEDGV
-730 GEAWVISGN
+730 GEAWVYGGDS
-739 ENTFAEPPS
+739 NTFAEPPS
-748 EVAEKLN
+748 EVSDKLN
-755 NIKTLNVT
+755 NLKTLNVT

-773 AGWNLWTWYSDK
+773 AGWNLWTWYGK
-785 SGVKQDFTAHDDF
+785 QEGVKRDFTAHDDF

-805 FHNDSG
+805 FTDNNG

-824 GKDWVA
+824 GNDWVA

-836 DRAIPAKAINLSQ
+836 DRAIPAKAITLSS

-865 RVYLSPNVIN
+865 RVYLSPNVIS

-880 INADITSF
+880 INADITSL

-901 VKNGDVT
+901 IKKNDVT
-908 VTDVTSKDA
+908 ITDVTDSKKDQH
-917 KNHTK
+917 KT

-936 ITAKNELDLKKMYE
+936 IVAKNDIDIKKMYE
-950 INIKGVGGMPKT
+950 INIKGVGGMPRT
-962 VSVSTVKGS
+962 VSVSTAKGS
-971 KIVRTDEFDQ
+971 KIVRTDEFDK
-981 KYAYAGDDLGAVVK
+981 KYAYTGDDLGAVVK

-1018 TDENSAEAKAQDMK
+1018 TDENSAEAKTQDMK

-1074 AVRNGMRSVVFGGSM
+1074 AVRNGMRSVVFGGNM
-1089 ATPVSRM
+1089 ATPVTRM
-1096 ASFGKRPTDAT
+1096 APFGKRPTDAT

-1124 REKNRGKY
+1124 SEKNRGKY
-1132 LGVIEPDTKNGNKPT
+1132 LGVIQSDTKNGSKPT

-1174 GDLGYVATNDKNN
+1174 GNLGYGQPGA
-1187 PHQNWGYDPI
+1187 QNWGYDPI

-1212 PATRITELKKMVEGL
+1212 PVTRITELKQMVDGL

-1262 NDDGSLT
+1262 NNDGSLT

-1304 FRFDLMGLIDLETM
+1304 FRFDLMGLIDLETI
-1318 KEVREAVHA
+1318 KEVRKAVYD
-1327 IDPNSIILGEG
+1327 IDKNSIILGEG
-1338 WDMSQLPYGNR
+1338 WNMSQLPYENR

-1373 AVKGKGDDDVAGFV
+1373 AVKGQGDDEVAGFV

-1399 NLYGCQPGNSSCADR
+1399 NLYGCQPGNSSCTDR

-1435 DKLKKS
+1435 DKLKRS
-1441 LPHESEENLKKRVM
+1441 LPHETEENLKKRVM

-1479 KNSNANSYNAGD
+1479 KNGNKNSYNAGD
-1491 GDNSVKWDLVNKNSD
+1491 GDNSVNWNLVNKNSD

-1518 NEIPA
+1518 NEVPA

-1528 YSEVNKN
+1528 YSDVNKN

-1551 SNNKTYVF
+1551 AKDKTYVF
-1559 IFNANDNAT
+1559 IFNANDNVT

-1581 ADGKANGNDESN
+1581 ADGKYNGDDASKF
-1593 WPEVSVDDNGNY
+1593 PEASVDDSGNY
-1605 KVVALSTA
+1605 KVSALSTA
-1613 VLVKDAEKNKDE
+1613 VLVKDAEKKDDNPFANLKADDVLNYQMNPLDINKLKDE
-1625 NSIDLEKVAE
+1625 SKPGTQPGPQPGTQPGTQDPNPSTPGHEE
-1635 YKLHPADVS
+1635 TP
-1644 ELVNGPV
+1644 GPV
-1651 NPKPKPEPEP
+1651 NPQP
-1661 GPQPQPAP
+1661 GPQPQPQP
-1669 GPVTPTP
+1669 GPGTVTPTP
-1676 QPPAP
+1676 QPPVPAP
-1681 SPVPTPQPQPHPTPN
+1681 VVPTPAPGPQPQPGPQPAPVSAPTPGPVN
-1696 PPAPAPKPGP
+1696 PAPAPA
-1706 VVPPTPQPAPAPG
+1706 PTPQPAPTPS
-1719 PVTPAPAPGP
+1719 PSPAP
-1729 VTPAPAPGP
+1729 
-1738 QPVPQPGSDST
+1738 Q
-1749 PGDSGSGSQH
+1749 
-1759 GPQQPS
+1759 
-1765 VETHNPQQGSTKS
+1765 
-1778 ENPKQGNTQPSVK
+1778 TQPSEHETPA
-1791 NKPESAPANKT
+1791 KPDQTKPDQTKTETPDEHSAPAKSEHSAPAKSEQSAPAKSEYSAPAKPAESAP
-1802 QEHVNSEDTAKSEN
+1802 V
-1816 NGKTGKS
+1816 
-1823 ESAETHENVGKSN
+1823 
-1836 NSTNAGKDA
+1836 
-1845 NAENTEKPAQVENH
+1845 
-1859 TQKAETAA
+1859 
-1867 PVAPVAPAPSAPAPE
+1867 PVAPK
-1882 APATVKQLKPELK
+1882 TVQQLNPELK
-1895 GTLTV
+1895 GTLIV
-1900 GSNDVAT
+1900 GNNNVAT
-1907 AGVVNNV
+1907 AGVVNSVRINL
-1914 SIHVVNSDFTE
+1914 VNSEFTE
-1925 RLKKDG
+1925 RLQRDG
-1931 VVYAYAYIYSTP
+1931 VVYAYAYIYSSP
-1943 RLLKSAN
+1943 RLLKGAD
-1950 GSKYVTV
+1950 GSKFVTV
-1957 RMVNGVPQFDAMFP
+1957 RMVNGKPQFDAQFP
-1971 AGYSGKHTV
+1971 AGYTGKHTV

-1985 QGKQL
+1985 KGNQV
-1990 AWTEITVV
+1990 AWTDITVTS
-1998 NNAVNQHAHEL
+1998 NAVSQQLHSL
-2009 SATGSSVAQIAF
+2009 SATGSNIFVVTTVCSILIAAASV
-2021 IIAILLS
+2021 LLLR
-2028 VAGAFSIK
+2028 IK
-2036 VRRSKHLSRNY
+2036 SHKRYTNL

>member
-1 MSHRRHFASKMVA
+1 MQMVAHRHLASKIVSMI
-14 VAASVAM
+14 AASAM
-21 LVTGFAVTGS
+21 LITGFAVVGNAS
-31 ANAASESN
+31 ASSESSN
-39 ENLTLNRKGV
+39 SQSSNLTLNRKGV

-55 QNWKSIAEECKTTY
+55 QNWKSIAQECKTTY
-69 GPEGVKYV
+69 GPEGVSYV
-77 QVSPPNEHVKGT
+77 QVSPPNEHVRGT

-98 SYKLHSKLGTEA
+98 SYKLKSKLGDEDG
-110 EFKNMITTCNA
+110 FKKMITTCNA
-121 ANVGI
+121 AGVGI

-137 AGNKDTVGVGG
+137 AGDTHTEGVGG
-148 SEYSAAKEDF
+148 SKYSAKDQSF
-158 PDAGYKKEDFHTA
+158 PDAGYKKDDFHKSTEDIKDYTNA
-171 TGNINNYHD
+171 E
-180 ANEVWTHRLVG
+180 EVWTHRLVG
-191 LLDLDTSKPHV
+191 LLDLDTSKQNV
-202 QQVLGKYFA
+202 RETLGKYFA

-238 KAAADAAHTTPDK
+238 AEAAKQSGKNADE

-256 ETIGDPS
+256 ETICDPS
-263 EAKEIQPDKHLKEGE
+263 EAKGIQPDQHLNEGE

-304 GLVTSDKASIFVTNW
+304 GLVPSDKASIFVTNW

-341 NAFMLAYP
+341 NAFMLGYP

-359 RFENGHK
+359 RFENGRK
-366 DDGAPKATDISV
+366 DDGAPGATETSV
-378 PEVTCGANSKWQC
+378 PDVNCGTDSKWQC

-406 AVNGAQVTD
+406 AVNGAQVTN
-415 WQESDNNNIA
+415 WQDDGNNNIA
-425 FSREK
+425 FSRAG

-439 PNAKRVLYKT
+439 PNAKKVLYKT
-449 DLPNGE
+449 DLPDGE
-455 YCNVYATGDCSKTV
+455 YCNVYEAGNCSKTV
-469 KVTDGNVAATIAPYS
+469 KVTDGKVAATIAPYS
-484 AIALHVDAKADAAS
+484 AIALHVDAKVDTAS
-498 KTGPARD
+498 KDGPARD
-505 ESDPKYNVDDVQDQS
+505 ESDPKYNVDDVKDQS

-539 HYQISGDNWTVAP
+539 HYQIGNGSWTAVP
-552 GLPMRKV
+552 GRPMRKV
-559 CGDWFA
+559 CDDWFA
-565 KTITNRGGFKAVF
+565 RTIPNNGKQITAVF
-578 NNGIAK
+578 N
-584 SDGSRDWYKVN
+584 DGGNNWYNNNNNNQPK
-595 GKNGDFTIPANAKNY
+595 ANFEIQAGSKTY
-610 VVDNNLNG
+610 VVDADLNG
-618 STVEQ
+618 SES
-623 APCKV
+623 ASIPCKV

-633 KPFALKTKIVIHY
+633 KPSALKTKIVIHY
-646 NQKNTNKGVYI
+646 KQKSGDNRHMGVYI
-657 WGLKDADG
+657 WGLKDAQG
-665 KEIKPAWHKFNGQD
+665 KEIDGAWHAFNGQD

-690 GTYEGGKVGFIIT
+690 GTYESKKVGFIIVE
-703 TDPGPNNSNW
+703 DISNGW
-713 HKDGDKDRK
+713 SDDKKDGGDRQ

-730 GEAWVISGN
+730 GEAWVYGGDS
-739 ENTFAEPPS
+739 NTFAEPPS
-748 EVAEKLN
+748 EVANRLN

-773 AGWNLWTWYSDK
+773 AGWNLWTWYGSEK
-785 SGVKQDFTAHDDF
+785 GVKQDFTAHDDF

-824 GKDWVA
+824 GNDWVY

-836 DRAIPAKAINLSQ
+836 DRPIPAKAITLSQ
-849 DGKTGNAEI
+849 DGNTGNAEI

-880 INADITSF
+880 FDADITSF

-901 VKNGDVT
+901 VKQDSVT
-908 VTDVTSKDA
+908 VTDVTDSK
-917 KNHTK
+917 KNQHKTI
-922 VDISQVAVVDNKIV
+922 DISQVAVVDNRIV
-936 ITAKNELDLKKMYE
+936 ITAKNELDLKRMYE

-962 VSVSTVKGS
+962 VSASSAKGS

-981 KYAYAGDDLGAVVK
+981 KYAYIGDDLGAVVK

-1013 VTYSG
+1013 VTYKS
-1018 TDENSAEAKAQDMK
+1018 TDEKAQEDKTQDLTLGTEAGK
-1032 LESNN
+1032 LG
-1037 SVWSITT
+1037 VWSITT
-1044 GDAKAGT
+1044 SDAKVGT
-1051 AYTYKVHFADGA
+1051 AYTYKVHFADGT

-1074 AVRNGMRSVVFGGSM
+1074 AVRNGMRSVVFGKDTGK
-1089 ATPVSRM
+1089 PVTRM
-1096 ASFGKRPTDAT
+1096 ASFDKRPTDAT

-1124 REKNRGKY
+1124 DVAKRGKY
-1132 LGVIEPDTKNGNKPT
+1132 LGVIQSDTKNGNKPT

-1163 PMYDFGSVNEA
+1163 PMYDFGSVNE
-1174 GDLGYVATNDKNN
+1174 DFKVDYVEKNDKDN

-1212 PATRITELKKMVEGL
+1212 PAKRITELKQMVKGL
-1227 HKAGLRV
+1227 HDAGLRV

-1262 NDDGSLT
+1262 NDDGSLS
-1269 NGSGCG
+1269 NRSGCG

-1304 FRFDLMGLIDLETM
+1304 FRFDLMGLIDLETI
-1318 KEVREAVHA
+1318 KEVREAVYA

-1349 TIQPNAYKLADN
+1349 TIQPNAYKLAGN

-1373 AVKGKGDDDVAGFV
+1373 AVKGQGDDGVTGFV
-1387 SGNRGSDNLVMQ
+1387 SGNRYSDNLVMQ
-1399 NLYGCQPGNSSCADR
+1399 NLYGCQPGNASCTGR
-1414 HYANAGQTV
+1414 RYANAGQTV

-1441 LPHESEENLKKRVM
+1441 LTNETEENLKKRVM

-1479 KNSNANSYNAGD
+1479 KNGNANSYNAGD

-1506 AVEYFKALIKLR
+1506 AVEYFKELIKLR

-1523 LRDST
+1523 LRDSE
-1528 YSEVNKN
+1528 YSDVNKN

-1559 IFNANDNAT
+1559 IFNANSSEST
-1568 DVNIGKGKYRVRI
+1568 VNIGKGKYHVRI
-1581 ADGKANGNDESN
+1581 ADGKANSD
-1593 WPEVSVDDNGNY
+1593 EVSKCPEITVDDNGNY
-1605 KVVALSTA
+1605 KVSALSTA
-1613 VLVKDAEKNKDE
+1613 VLVKDAGKKDDNPFANLKADDVLKYKMNPLDINKLKDE
-1625 NSIDLEKVAE
+1625 SKPGTQPGTQNS
-1635 YKLHPADVS
+1635 
-1644 ELVNGPV
+1644 
-1651 NPKPKPEPEP
+1651 NPSTP
-1661 GPQPQPAP
+1661 GHEQTP
-1669 GPVTPTP
+1669 GTVTPTP

-1681 SPVPTPQPQPHPTPN
+1681 
-1696 PPAPAPKPGP
+1696 GP
-1706 VVPPTPQPAPAPG
+1706 VVPNPAPAPG
-1719 PVTPAPAPGP
+1719 HEQTPGQVTPAPSPSPAPQPKPSDHETPDKPGQTKP
-1729 VTPAPAPGP
+1729 GQTKTEAPDEQPAPAK
-1738 QPVPQPGSDST
+1738 SK
-1749 PGDSGSGSQH
+1749 QH
-1759 GPQQPS
+1759 AQA
-1765 VETHNPQQGSTKS
+1765 
-1778 ENPKQGNTQPSVK
+1778 
-1791 NKPESAPANKT
+1791 KPAESASVP
-1802 QEHVNSEDTAKSEN
+1802 
-1816 NGKTGKS
+1816 
-1823 ESAETHENVGKSN
+1823 
-1836 NSTNAGKDA
+1836 
-1845 NAENTEKPAQVENH
+1845 
-1859 TQKAETAA
+1859 AA
-1867 PVAPVAPAPSAPAPE
+1867 PQ
-1882 APATVKQLKPELK
+1882 TVQQLSPELK
-1895 GTLTV
+1895 GTLSV
-1900 GSNDVAT
+1900 GNNNVAT
-1907 AGVVNNV
+1907 AGVVNSV
-1914 SIHVVNSDFTE
+1914 RIKVVNSEFTE
-1925 RLKKDG
+1925 RLKRDG
-1931 VVYAYAYIYSTP
+1931 VVYAYAYIYSSP
-1943 RLLKSAN
+1943 RLLKGAD
-1950 GSKYVTV
+1950 GSKFVAV
-1957 RMVNGVPQFDAMFP
+1957 RMVNGKPQFDAQFP
-1971 AGYSGKHTV
+1971 SGYSGKHTV
-1980 VLVDE
+1980 LLVDE
-1985 QGKQL
+1985 HGKQL
-1990 AWTEITVV
+1990 AWTDITVV
-1998 NNAVNQHAHEL
+1998 NNSNSRRDGFHLQ
-2009 SATGSSVAQIAF
+2009 TGSSVLTVFAVFIVLAF
-2021 IIAILLS
+2021 AAVI
-2028 VAGAFSIK
+2028 
-2036 VRRSKHLSRNY
+2036 VRYQVVFR

>member
-1 MSHRRHFASKMVA
+1 MQMVAHRHLASKIVSMI
-14 VAASVAM
+14 AASAM
-21 LVTGFAVTGS
+21 LITGFAVVGNAS
-31 ANAASESN
+31 ASSESSN
-39 ENLTLNRKGV
+39 SQSSNLTLNRKGV

-55 QNWKSIAEECKTTY
+55 QNWKSIAQECKTTY
-69 GPEGVKYV
+69 GPEGVSYV
-77 QVSPPNEHVKGT
+77 QVSPPNEHVSGT

-98 SYKLHSKLGTEA
+98 SYKLKSKLGDEYG
-110 EFKNMITTCNA
+110 FKKMITACNA
-121 ANVGI
+121 AGVGI

-137 AGNKDTVGVGG
+137 AGDTHTEGVGG
-148 SEYSAAKEDF
+148 SKYSAKDQSF
-158 PDAGYKKEDFHTA
+158 PDAGYKKDDFHQDA
-171 TGNINNYHD
+171 RNIEHYNN
-180 ANEVWTHRLVG
+180 AEEVWNRRLVG
-191 LLDLDTSKPHV
+191 LLDLDTSKQNV
-202 QQVLGKYFA
+202 RETLGKYFA

-228 ISPTDMAAIK
+228 ISTTDMAAIK
-238 KAAADAAHTTPDK
+238 AEAEKASGKSVND

-263 EAKEIQPDKHLKEGE
+263 EAKEIQPDQHLNEGE

-290 DFYGSISNLKNITD
+290 DFYGSISNLKNITN
-304 GLVTSDKASIFVTNW
+304 GLVPSDKASIFVTNW

-341 NAFMLAYP
+341 NAFMLGYP

-366 DDGAPKATDISV
+366 DDGAPGATEDKVEDVDCS
-378 PEVTCGANSKWQC
+378 PTTGWQC

-406 AVNGAQVTD
+406 AVNGAQVTN
-415 WQESDNNNIA
+415 WQDDGNNNIA
-425 FSREK
+425 FSRAG

-439 PNAKRVLYKT
+439 PNAKKVLYNT
-449 DLPNGE
+449 DLPDGE
-455 YCNVYATGDCSKTV
+455 YCNVYEAGNCSKTV
-469 KVTDGNVAATIAPYS
+469 KVTDGKVAATIAPYS
-484 AIALHVDAKADAAS
+484 AIALHVNAKADAAS
-498 KTGPARD
+498 KTGPARN
-505 ESDPKYNVDDVQDQS
+505 EYDPKYNIDDVQDQS
-520 TTVYFNAKNRSPK
+520 TTVYFNANGKAGN

-539 HYQISGDNWTVAP
+539 HYQISGNNWTAVP

-565 KTITNRGGFKAVF
+565 RTIPNNGKQITAVF
-578 NNGIAK
+578 N
-584 SDGSRDWYKVN
+584 DGGSNWYNNNNNNQPK
-595 GKNGDFTIPANAKNY
+595 ANFEIQAGSKTY
-610 VVDNNLNG
+610 VVDADLNG
-618 STVEQ
+618 SES
-623 APCKV
+623 AEIPCKA
-628 EDTSS
+628 ESS
-633 KPFALKTKIVIHY
+633 KPSALKTKIVIHY

-690 GTYEGGKVGFIIT
+690 GTYEGGKVGFIIVE
-703 TDPGPNNSNW
+703 DISNGW
-713 HKDGDKDRK
+713 SDDKKDGGDRK

-739 ENTFAEPPS
+739 EDTFAEPPS

-755 NIKTLNVT
+755 KIQTLNVT

-824 GKDWVA
+824 GNDWVA

-836 DRAIPAKAINLSQ
+836 DRSIPAKAITLSQ
-849 DGKTGNAEI
+849 DGQTGNAEI

-880 INADITSF
+880 FNADITSF
-888 KEFTVNV
+888 REFTVNV

-908 VTDVTSKDA
+908 VTDVTDQDA

-922 VDISQVAVVDNKIV
+922 VDILQVAVVDNRIV
-936 ITAKNELDLKKMYE
+936 ITAKNELDLKRIYE

-962 VSVSTVKGS
+962 VSASSAKGS

-981 KYAYAGDDLGAVVK
+981 KYAYIGDDLGAVVK

-1008 TKVEL
+1008 AKVEL
-1013 VTYSG
+1013 VTYKSTYEKSQEDKTQEMTLG
-1018 TDENSAEAKAQDMK
+1018 TEAGK
-1032 LESNN
+1032 LG
-1037 SVWSITT
+1037 VWSITT
-1044 GDAKAGT
+1044 SDAKAGT
-1051 AYTYKVHFADGA
+1051 AYTYKVHFADGT

-1074 AVRNGMRSVVFGGSM
+1074 AVRNGMRSVVFGKDTGK
-1089 ATPVSRM
+1089 PVTRM
-1096 ASFGKRPTDAT
+1096 ESFGKRPTDAT

-1114 DFSIHESSGV
+1114 DFSIHESSGIDGA
-1124 REKNRGKY
+1124 KRGKY
-1132 LGVIEPDTKNGNKPT
+1132 LGVIESDAKKDGKPT
-1147 GLDYLKSLG
+1147 GFDYLKSLG

-1163 PMYDFGSVNEA
+1163 PMYDFGSVNE
-1174 GDLGYVATNDKNN
+1174 DLKVDYAEKNDKDN

-1212 PATRITELKKMVEGL
+1212 PATRITELKQMVKGL
-1227 HKAGLRV
+1227 HDAGLRV

-1247 KNAFGQTV
+1247 KNAFGQTL

-1262 NDDGSLT
+1262 NDDGSLS
-1269 NGSGCG
+1269 NRSGCG

-1318 KEVREAVHA
+1318 KEVREAVYA

-1338 WDMSQLPYGNR
+1338 WDMSQLPYKNR
-1349 TIQPNAYKLADN
+1349 TIQPNAYKLAEN

-1373 AVKGKGDDDVAGFV
+1373 AVKGQGDDGVTGFV
-1387 SGNRGSDNLVMQ
+1387 SGNRYSDNLVMQ
-1399 NLYGCQPGNSSCADR
+1399 NLYGCQPGNASCTGR
-1414 HYANAGQTV
+1414 RYANAGQTV

-1441 LPHESEENLKKRVM
+1441 LPNETEENLKKRVM

-1479 KNSNANSYNAGD
+1479 KNGNANSYNAGD

-1506 AVEYFKALIKLR
+1506 AVEYFKELIKLR

-1523 LRDST
+1523 LRDSE
-1528 YSEVNKN
+1528 YSDVNKN

-1559 IFNANDNAT
+1559 IFNANSSEST
-1568 DVNIGKGKYRVRI
+1568 VNIGKGKYHVRI
-1581 ADGKANGNDESN
+1581 ADGKANSD
-1593 WPEVSVDDNGNY
+1593 EVSKCPEITVDDNGNY
-1605 KVVALSTA
+1605 KVSALSTA
-1613 VLVKDAEKNKDE
+1613 VLVKDAEKKDDNPFANLKADDVLKYKMNPLDINKLKDE
-1625 NSIDLEKVAE
+1625 SK
-1635 YKLHPADVS
+1635 P
-1644 ELVNGPV
+1644 GTQPGTQ
-1651 NPKPKPEPEP
+1651 NPNPSTP
-1661 GPQPQPAP
+1661 GHEQTP
-1669 GPVTPTP
+1669 GTVIPTP

-1681 SPVPTPQPQPHPTPN
+1681 
-1696 PPAPAPKPGP
+1696 GP
-1706 VVPPTPQPAPAPG
+1706 VVPNPAPAPG
-1719 PVTPAPAPGP
+1719 REQTPGQVTPAPSPSPAPQP
-1729 VTPAPAPGP
+1729 KPSDHETPAKPGQTKPGQSKTETPSEHSAPA
-1738 QPVPQPGSDST
+1738 
-1749 PGDSGSGSQH
+1749 
-1759 GPQQPS
+1759 
-1765 VETHNPQQGSTKS
+1765 
-1778 ENPKQGNTQPSVK
+1778 
-1791 NKPESAPANKT
+1791 KPAESAP
-1802 QEHVNSEDTAKSEN
+1802 V
-1816 NGKTGKS
+1816 
-1823 ESAETHENVGKSN
+1823 
-1836 NSTNAGKDA
+1836 
-1845 NAENTEKPAQVENH
+1845 
-1859 TQKAETAA
+1859 
-1867 PVAPVAPAPSAPAPE
+1867 PVAPR
-1882 APATVKQLKPELK
+1882 TVQQLNPELR
-1895 GTLTV
+1895 GTLSV
-1900 GSNDVAT
+1900 SNNNVAT
-1907 AGVVNNV
+1907 AGVVNSV
-1914 SIHVVNSDFTE
+1914 RIKVVNSEFTE
-1925 RLKKDG
+1925 RLKRDG
-1931 VVYAYAYIYSTP
+1931 VVYAYAYIYSSP
-1943 RLLKSAN
+1943 RLLKGAD
-1950 GSKYVTV
+1950 GSKFVAV
-1957 RMVNGVPQFDAMFP
+1957 RMVNGKPQFDAQFP
-1971 AGYSGKHTV
+1971 SGYSGKHTV
-1980 VLVDE
+1980 LLVDE
-1985 QGKQL
+1985 HGKQL
-1990 AWTEITVV
+1990 AWTDITVV
-1998 NNAVNQHAHEL
+1998 NNSDSRRDSFHLQ
-2009 SATGSSVAQIAF
+2009 TGSSVITVFAVFIVLAF
-2021 IIAILLS
+2021 AAIIVRYK
-2028 VAGAFSIK
+2028 VAF
-2036 VRRSKHLSRNY
+2036 R

>member
-1 MSHRRHFASKMVA
+1 MQMVAHRHLASKIVSMI
-14 VAASVAM
+14 AASAM
-21 LVTGFAVTGS
+21 LITGFAVVGNAS
-31 ANAASESN
+31 ASSESSN
-39 ENLTLNRKGV
+39 SQSSNLTLNRKGV

-55 QNWKSIAEECKTTY
+55 QNWKSIAQECKTTY
-69 GPEGVKYV
+69 GPEGVSYV
-77 QVSPPNEHVKGT
+77 QVSPPNEHVRGA

-98 SYKLHSKLGTEA
+98 SYKLKSKLGDEDG
-110 EFKNMITTCNA
+110 FKKMITTCKDA
-121 ANVGI
+121 GVGI

-137 AGNKDTVGVGG
+137 AGDTHTEGVGG
-148 SEYSAAKEDF
+148 SQYSAKDQSF
-158 PDAGYKKEDFHTA
+158 PDAGYEKDDFHQDA
-171 TGNINNYHD
+171 RNIEHYNN
-180 ANEVWTHRLVG
+180 AEEVWNRRLVG
-191 LLDLDTSKPHV
+191 LLDLDTSKQNV
-202 QQVLGKYFA
+202 RETLGKYFA

-238 KAAADAAHTTPDK
+238 AEAAKQSGKNADE

-263 EAKEIQPDKHLKEGE
+263 EAKEIQPDHHLNEGE

-341 NAFMLAYP
+341 NAFMLGYP

-359 RFENGHK
+359 RFENGRK
-366 DDGAPKATDISV
+366 DDGAPGATEDKVEDVDCS
-378 PEVTCGANSKWQC
+378 PTTGWQC

-399 GMIGFFN
+399 GMVGFFK
-406 AVNGAQVTD
+406 AVNGAQVTN
-415 WQESDNNNIA
+415 WQDDGNNNIA
-425 FSREK
+425 FSRAG

-439 PNAKRVLYKT
+439 PNAKKVLYKT
-449 DLPNGE
+449 DLPDGE
-455 YCNVYATGDCSKTV
+455 YCNVYEAGNCSKTV
-469 KVTDGNVAATIAPYS
+469 KVTDGKVAATIAPYS
-484 AIALHVDAKADAAS
+484 AIALHVDAKADSAS
-498 KTGPARD
+498 KAGPARD
-505 ESDPKYNVDDVQDQS
+505 ESDPKYNVDDAKDQS
-520 TTVYFNAKNRSPK
+520 TTVYFNAKNQAGN
-533 PSSVNI
+533 PSSVNV
-539 HYQISGDNWTVAP
+539 HYQIGNGSWTAVP
-552 GLPMRKV
+552 GRPMRKV
-559 CGDWFA
+559 CDGWFA
-565 KTITNRGGFKAVF
+565 RTIPNNGKQITAVF
-578 NNGIAK
+578 NDGGDKWYHLNNSNNSNNG
-584 SDGSRDWYKVN
+584 N
-595 GKNGDFTIPANAKNY
+595 FTIPAGAKNY
-610 VVDNNLNG
+610 VVDADLKG
-618 STVEQ
+618 SES
-623 APCKV
+623 AEIPCKA
-628 EDTSS
+628 ESS
-633 KPFALKTKIVIHY
+633 KPSALKTKIVIHY

-657 WGLKDADG
+657 WGLKDAQGNEIDG
-665 KEIKPAWHKFNGQD
+665 AWHKFNGQD

-703 TDPGPNNSNW
+703 TDPGSDNKNW
-713 HKDGDKDRK
+713 HKDGNKDRY

-739 ENTFAEPPS
+739 EDTFAEPPS

-755 NIKTLNVT
+755 KIQTLNVT

-824 GKDWVA
+824 GNDWVA

-836 DRAIPAKAINLSQ
+836 DRSIPAKAITLSQ
-849 DGKTGNAEI
+849 DGQTGNAEI

-880 INADITSF
+880 FNADITSF

-901 VKNGDVT
+901 VKKENVT
-908 VTDVTSKDA
+908 VTDVTDSK
-917 KNHTK
+917 KNQHKTI
-922 VDISQVAVVDNKIV
+922 DISQVAVVDNRIV
-936 ITAKNELDLKKMYE
+936 ITAKNELDLKRMYE

-962 VSVSTVKGS
+962 VSASSAKGS

-981 KYAYAGDDLGAVVK
+981 KYAYIGDDLGAVVK

-1013 VTYSG
+1013 VTYKS
-1018 TDENSAEAKAQDMK
+1018 TDEKAQEDKTQDLTLGTEAGK
-1032 LESNN
+1032 LG
-1037 SVWSITT
+1037 VWSITT
-1044 GDAKAGT
+1044 SDAKVGT
-1051 AYTYKVHFADGA
+1051 AYTYKVHFADGT

-1074 AVRNGMRSVVFGGSM
+1074 AVRNGMRSVVFGKDTGK
-1089 ATPVSRM
+1089 PVTRM
-1096 ASFGKRPTDAT
+1096 ASFDKRPTDAT

-1114 DFSIHESSGV
+1114 DFSIHESSGIDGA
-1124 REKNRGKY
+1124 KRGKY
-1132 LGVIEPDTKNGNKPT
+1132 LGVIESDAKKDGKPT
-1147 GLDYLKSLG
+1147 GFDYLKSLG

-1174 GDLGYVATNDKNN
+1174 GDLSYVATNDKNS

-1212 PATRITELKKMVEGL
+1212 PATRITELKQMVKGL
-1227 HKAGLRV
+1227 HDAGLRV

-1247 KNAFGQTV
+1247 KNAFGQTL

-1262 NDDGSLT
+1262 NDDGSLS
-1269 NGSGCG
+1269 NRSGCG

-1318 KEVREAVHA
+1318 KEVREAVYA

-1338 WDMSQLPYGNR
+1338 WDMSQLPYKNR
-1349 TIQPNAYKLADN
+1349 TIQPNAYKLAEN

-1373 AVKGKGDDDVAGFV
+1373 AVKGQGDDGVTGFV
-1387 SGNRGSDNLVMQ
+1387 SGNRYSDNLVMQ
-1399 NLYGCQPGNSSCADR
+1399 NLYGCQPGNASCTGR
-1414 HYANAGQTV
+1414 RYANAGQTV

-1441 LPHESEENLKKRVM
+1441 LPNETEENLKKRVM

-1479 KNSNANSYNAGD
+1479 KNGNANSYNAGD

-1506 AVEYFKALIKLR
+1506 AVEYFKELIKLR

-1523 LRDST
+1523 LRDSE
-1528 YSEVNKN
+1528 YSDVNKN

-1559 IFNANDNAT
+1559 IFNANSSEST
-1568 DVNIGKGKYRVRI
+1568 VNIGKGKYRVRI
-1581 ADGKANGNDESN
+1581 ADGKANSD
-1593 WPEVSVDDNGNY
+1593 EVSKCPEITVDDNGNY
-1605 KVVALSTA
+1605 KVSALSTA
-1613 VLVKDAEKNKDE
+1613 VLVKDAEKKDDNPFANLKADDVLKYKMNPLDINKLKDK
-1625 NSIDLEKVAE
+1625 SK
-1635 YKLHPADVS
+1635 P
-1644 ELVNGPV
+1644 GTQPGTQ
-1651 NPKPKPEPEP
+1651 NPNPSAPGHGQTPGTVTPTPEP
-1661 GPQPQPAP
+1661 GPKPAP
-1669 GPVTPTP
+1669 H
-1676 QPPAP
+1676 PA
-1681 SPVPTPQPQPHPTPN
+1681 
-1696 PPAPAPKPGP
+1696 
-1706 VVPPTPQPAPAPG
+1706 PAPAPG
-1719 PVTPAPAPGP
+1719 HGQTPGQVTPAPAPSPSPTPQHNPSEHETPTKPGQTKP
-1729 VTPAPAPGP
+1729 GQSKTETPAEHSAPA
-1738 QPVPQPGSDST
+1738 
-1749 PGDSGSGSQH
+1749 
-1759 GPQQPS
+1759 
-1765 VETHNPQQGSTKS
+1765 KS
-1778 ENPKQGNTQPSVK
+1778 EQSETANSKQTRQDKQNHSAPA
-1791 NKPESAPANKT
+1791 KPAESAP
-1802 QEHVNSEDTAKSEN
+1802 V
-1816 NGKTGKS
+1816 
-1823 ESAETHENVGKSN
+1823 
-1836 NSTNAGKDA
+1836 
-1845 NAENTEKPAQVENH
+1845 
-1859 TQKAETAA
+1859 
-1867 PVAPVAPAPSAPAPE
+1867 PVAPR
-1882 APATVKQLKPELK
+1882 TVQQLNPELK
-1895 GTLTV
+1895 GTLSV
-1900 GSNDVAT
+1900 GNNNVAT
-1907 AGVVNNV
+1907 AGVVNSV
-1914 SIHVVNSDFTE
+1914 KIKVVNSEFTE
-1925 RLKKDG
+1925 RLKRDG
-1931 VVYAYAYIYSTP
+1931 VVYAYAYIYSSP
-1943 RLLKSAN
+1943 RLLKGAD
-1950 GSKYVTV
+1950 GSKFVAV
-1957 RMVNGVPQFDAMFP
+1957 RMVNGKPQFDAQFP
-1971 AGYSGKHTV
+1971 SGYSGKHTV
-1980 VLVDE
+1980 LLVDE
-1985 QGKQL
+1985 HGKQL
-1990 AWTEITVV
+1990 AWTDITVV
-1998 NNAVNQHAHEL
+1998 NNSNSIRDGFHL
-2009 SATGSSVAQIAF
+2009 KTGSSVLTVFAVFIVLAF
-2021 IIAILLS
+2021 AAVIVRYK
-2028 VAGAFSIK
+2028 VAF
-2036 VRRSKHLSRNY
+2036 R

>member
-1 MSHRRHFASKMVA
+1 MQMVAHRHLASKIVSMI
-14 VAASVAM
+14 AASAM
-21 LVTGFAVTGS
+21 LITGFSVVGNAS
-31 ANAASESN
+31 ASSESSN
-39 ENLTLNRKGV
+39 PQSSNLTLNRKGV

-55 QNWKSIAEECKTTY
+55 QNWNSIAQECTNTY

-98 SYKLHSKLGTEA
+98 SYKLKSKLGDEYG
-110 EFKNMITTCNA
+110 FKKMITACNA
-121 ANVGI
+121 AGVGI

-137 AGNKDTVGVGG
+137 AGDTHTEGVGG
-148 SEYSAAKEDF
+148 SKYSAKDQSF
-158 PDAGYKKEDFHTA
+158 PDVGYKKDDFHQDDR
-171 TGNINNYHD
+171 NIEHYNN
-180 ANEVWTHRLVG
+180 AEEVWNRRLVG
-191 LLDLDTSKPHV
+191 LLDLDTSKQNV
-202 QQVLGKYFA
+202 RETLGKYFA

-238 KAAADAAHTTPDK
+238 AEAAKASGKSVND

-263 EAKEIQPDKHLKEGE
+263 EAKEIQPDQHLNEGE

-290 DFYGSISNLKNITD
+290 DFYGSISNLKNITN
-304 GLVTSDKASIFVTNW
+304 GLVPSDKASIFVTNW

-330 TYKDGPRYELA
+330 TYKDGPSYELA
-341 NAFMLAYP
+341 NAFMLGYP

-359 RFENGHK
+359 KFENGHK
-366 DDGAPKATDISV
+366 DDGAPGATETSV
-378 PEVTCGANSKWQC
+378 PDVNCGTDSKWQC

-406 AVNGAQVTD
+406 AVNGAQVTN
-415 WQESDNNNIA
+415 WQDDGNNNIA
-425 FSREK
+425 FSRAG

-439 PNAKRVLYKT
+439 PNAKKVLYKT
-449 DLPNGE
+449 DLPDGE
-455 YCNVYATGDCSKTV
+455 YCNVYEAGNCSKTV
-469 KVTDGNVAATIAPYS
+469 KVTDGKVAATIAPYS
-484 AIALHVDAKADAAS
+484 AIALHVDAKVDTAS
-498 KTGPARD
+498 KDGPARD
-505 ESDPKYNVDDVQDQS
+505 ESDPKYNVDDVKDQS
-520 TTVYFNAKNRSPK
+520 TTVYFNAKNK
-533 PSSVNI
+533 AGNPSSVNI

-559 CGDWFA
+559 CNDWFA
-565 KTITNRGGFKAVF
+565 KTITNRGEFKAVF

-584 SDGSRDWYKVN
+584 SDGSRDWYHVN
-595 GKNGDFTIPANAKNY
+595 GQENGDFTIPAGAKNY
-610 VVDNNLNG
+610 VIDADLTG
-618 STVEQ
+618 SES
-623 APCKV
+623 ANIPCKV

-633 KPFALKTKIVIHY
+633 KPSALKTKIVIHY
-646 NQKNTNKGVYI
+646 KQKSNDNRNMGVYI
-657 WGLKDADG
+657 WGLKDAQG
-665 KEIKPAWHKFNGQD
+665 KEINGAWHAFNGQD
-679 AFGKTYTVEAD
+679 AFGKTDTVEAD
-690 GTYEGGKVGFIIT
+690 GIYESGKVGFIIT

-713 HKDGDKDRK
+713 NKDGGDRK

-730 GEAWVISGN
+730 GEAWVYGGDS
-739 ENTFAEPPS
+739 NTFAEPPS
-748 EVAEKLN
+748 EVANKLN

-773 AGWNLWTWYSDK
+773 AGWNLWTWYGSEK
-785 SGVKQDFTAHDDF
+785 GVKRDFTASDDF

-805 FHNDSG
+805 LHNDSG
-811 VKDPKFIVRYSMQ
+811 IKDPKFIVRYSMQ
-824 GKDWVA
+824 GNDWVA

-836 DRAIPAKAINLSQ
+836 DRAIPAKAITLSQ
-849 DGKTGNAEI
+849 DGQTGNAEI
-858 WLMQGDS
+858 WLMQGDG

-880 INADITSF
+880 FSADITSF
-888 KEFTVNV
+888 REFTVNV

-901 VKNGDVT
+901 VKQDSVT
-908 VTDVTSKDA
+908 VTDVTDKDA

-922 VDISQVAVVDNKIV
+922 VDISQVAVVNNKIV

-962 VSVSTVKGS
+962 VSASSAKGS

-1013 VTYSG
+1013 VTYKS
-1018 TDENSAEAKAQDMK
+1018 TDEKAQEDKTQDMTFGTEAGK
-1032 LESNN
+1032 LG
-1037 SVWSITT
+1037 VWSITT

-1051 AYTYKVHFADGA
+1051 AYTYKVHFADGT

-1074 AVRNGMRSVVFGGSM
+1074 AVRNGMRSVVFGKDTGK
-1089 ATPVSRM
+1089 PVPRM
-1096 ASFGKRPTDAT
+1096 ASFDKRPTDAT

-1114 DFSIHESSGV
+1114 DFSIHKSSGV
-1124 REKNRGKY
+1124 SENNRGKY
-1132 LGVIEPDTKNGNKPT
+1132 LGVIQSGAKNGSNPT
-1147 GLDYLKSLG
+1147 GFDYLKSLG

-1174 GDLGYVATNDKNN
+1174 GDLSYVATNDKNS

-1212 PATRITELKKMVEGL
+1212 PATRITELKQMVKGL
-1227 HKAGLRV
+1227 HDAGLRV

-1247 KNAFGQTV
+1247 KNAFGQTL

-1262 NDDGSLT
+1262 NDDGSLS
-1269 NGSGCG
+1269 NRSGCG

-1338 WDMSQLPYGNR
+1338 WDMSQLPYENR
-1349 TIQPNAYKLADN
+1349 TIQPNAYKLAEN

-1373 AVKGKGDDDVAGFV
+1373 AVKGQGDDDVAGFV
-1387 SGNRGSDNLVMQ
+1387 SGNRYSDNLVMQ
-1399 NLYGCQPGNSSCADR
+1399 NLYGCQPGNSSCTGR
-1414 HYANAGQTV
+1414 RYANAGQTV

-1441 LPHESEENLKKRVM
+1441 LPNETEENLKKRVM

-1491 GDNSVKWDLVNKNSD
+1491 GDNSVKWNLVNKNSD
-1506 AVEYFKALIKLR
+1506 AVEYFKELIKLR

-1523 LRDST
+1523 LRDSE
-1528 YSEVNKN
+1528 YSDVNKN

-1559 IFNANDNAT
+1559 IFNANSSEST
-1568 DVNIGKGKYRVRI
+1568 VNIGKGKYRVRI
-1581 ADGKANGNDESN
+1581 ADGKANSNDESMC
-1593 WPEVSVDDNGNY
+1593 PEALVDDNGNY
-1605 KVVALSTA
+1605 KVSALSTS
-1613 VLVKDAEKNKDE
+1613 VLVKDAEKKNDNPFANLKAEDVLKYKMNPLDINKLKDE
-1625 NSIDLEKVAE
+1625 SQPGTQD
-1635 YKLHPADVS
+1635 P
-1644 ELVNGPV
+1644 
-1651 NPKPKPEPEP
+1651 NPSTPGHEQTPGP
-1661 GPQPQPAP
+1661 GPQP
-1669 GPVTPTP
+1669 GPVVPTPTP

-1681 SPVPTPQPQPHPTPN
+1681 
-1696 PPAPAPKPGP
+1696 GP
-1706 VVPPTPQPAPAPG
+1706 VVPNPAPAPG
-1719 PVTPAPAPGP
+1719 PHPQPAPQPAPVPTPTPGETHPGTHDPNPSTPGHEQTPGQVTPAPAPSPSPTPQHNPSEHETPTKPGQTKP
-1729 VTPAPAPGP
+1729 GQSKTETPAE
-1738 QPVPQPGSDST
+1738 
-1749 PGDSGSGSQH
+1749 H
-1759 GPQQPS
+1759 
-1765 VETHNPQQGSTKS
+1765 
-1778 ENPKQGNTQPSVK
+1778 
-1791 NKPESAPANKT
+1791 SAPA
-1802 QEHVNSEDTAKSEN
+1802 KSEQ
-1816 NGKTGKS
+1816 S
-1823 ESAETHENVGKSN
+1823 
-1836 NSTNAGKDA
+1836 
-1845 NAENTEKPAQVENH
+1845 
-1859 TQKAETAA
+1859 ETANSKQTRQDKQNH
-1867 PVAPVAPAPSAPAPE
+1867 SAPAKPAE
-1882 APATVKQLKPELK
+1882 STSVPAAPQTVQQLSPELK
-1895 GTLTV
+1895 GTLSV
-1900 GSNDVAT
+1900 GNNNVAT
-1907 AGVVNNV
+1907 AGVVNSV
-1914 SIHVVNSDFTE
+1914 RIKVVNSEFTE
-1925 RLKKDG
+1925 RLKRDG
-1931 VVYAYAYIYSTP
+1931 VVYAYAYIYSSP
-1943 RLLKSAN
+1943 RLLKGAD
-1950 GSKYVTV
+1950 GSKFVTV
-1957 RMVNGVPQFDAMFP
+1957 RMVNGKPQFDAQFP
-1971 AGYSGKHTV
+1971 SGYSGKHTV
-1980 VLVDE
+1980 LLVDE
-1985 QGKQL
+1985 HGKQL
-1990 AWTEITVV
+1990 AWTDITVV
-1998 NNAVNQHAHEL
+1998 NNSNSRRDGFHLQ
-2009 SATGSSVAQIAF
+2009 TGSSVLTVFAVFIVLAF
-2021 IIAILLS
+2021 AAVI
-2028 VAGAFSIK
+2028 
-2036 VRRSKHLSRNY
+2036 VRYQVVFR

>member
-1 MSHRRHFASKMVA
+1 MQMVAHRHIASKIVSMI
-14 VAASVAM
+14 AASAM
-21 LVTGFAVTGS
+21 LITGFAVVSNAS
-31 ANAASESN
+31 ASSESSN
-39 ENLTLNRKGV
+39 PQSSNLTLNRKGV

-55 QNWKSIAEECKTTY
+55 QNWKSIAQECKTTY
-69 GPEGVKYV
+69 GPEGVSYV
-77 QVSPPNEHVKGT
+77 QVSPPNEHVRGT

-98 SYKLHSKLGTEA
+98 SYKLKSKLGDEDG
-110 EFKNMITTCNA
+110 FKKMITTCKDA
-121 ANVGI
+121 GVRI

-137 AGNKDTVGVGG
+137 AGDTHTEGVGE
-148 SEYSAAKEDF
+148 SKYSAKDQSF
-158 PDAGYKKEDFHTA
+158 PDAGYKKDDFHQDA
-171 TGNINNYHD
+171 RNIEHYNN
-180 ANEVWTHRLVG
+180 AEEVWNRRLVG
-191 LLDLDTSKPHV
+191 LLDLDTSKQNV
-202 QQVLGKYFA
+202 RETLGKYFA
-211 HLLEL
+211 HLLKL

-238 KAAADAAHTTPDK
+238 AEAAKQSGKNADE

-263 EAKEIQPDKHLKEGE
+263 EAKEIQPDQYLNEGE

-304 GLVTSDKASIFVTNW
+304 GLVPSDKASIFVTNW

-341 NAFMLAYP
+341 NAFMLGYP

-359 RFENGHK
+359 RFENGRK
-366 DDGAPKATDISV
+366 DDGAPGATEDKVEDVDCS
-378 PEVTCGANSKWQC
+378 PTTGWQC

-399 GMIGFFN
+399 GMVGFFK
-406 AVNGAQVTD
+406 AVNGAQVTN
-415 WQESDNNNIA
+415 WQDDGNNNIA
-425 FSREK
+425 FSRAG

-439 PNAKRVLYKT
+439 PNAKKVLYKT
-449 DLPNGE
+449 DLPDGE
-455 YCNVYATGDCSKTV
+455 YCNVYEAGNCSKTV
-469 KVTDGNVAATIAPYS
+469 KVTDGKVAATIAPYS
-484 AIALHVDAKADAAS
+484 AIALHVDAKADSAS
-498 KTGPARD
+498 KAGPARD
-505 ESDPKYNVDDVQDQS
+505 ESDPKYNVDDAKDQS
-520 TTVYFNAKNRSPK
+520 TTVYFNAKNQAGN
-533 PSSVNI
+533 PSSVNV
-539 HYQISGDNWTVAP
+539 HYQIGNGSWTAVP
-552 GLPMRKV
+552 GRPMRKV
-559 CGDWFA
+559 CDGWFA
-565 KTITNRGGFKAVF
+565 RTIPNNGKQITAVF
-578 NNGIAK
+578 NDGGSNWYNKNNK
-584 SDGSRDWYKVN
+584 SRENFEIQAGSK
-595 GKNGDFTIPANAKNY
+595 TY
-610 VVDNNLNG
+610 VVDADLNG
-618 STVEQ
+618 SES
-623 APCKV
+623 ASIPCKV

-633 KPFALKTKIVIHY
+633 KPSALKTKIVIHY

-657 WGLKDADG
+657 WGLKDAQGNEIDG
-665 KEIKPAWHKFNGQD
+665 AWHKFNGQD

-703 TDPGPNNSNW
+703 TDPGSDNKNW
-713 HKDGDKDRK
+713 HKDGNKDRY

-739 ENTFAEPPS
+739 EDTFAEPPS

-755 NIKTLNVT
+755 KIQTLNVT

-824 GKDWVA
+824 GNDWVA

-836 DRAIPAKAINLSQ
+836 DRSIPAKAITLSQ
-849 DGKTGNAEI
+849 DGQTGNAEI

-880 INADITSF
+880 FDADITSF

-908 VTDVTSKDA
+908 VTDVTDSK
-917 KNHTK
+917 KNQHKTI
-922 VDISQVAVVDNKIV
+922 DISQVAVVDNRIV

-962 VSVSTVKGS
+962 VSASTVKGS

-981 KYAYAGDDLGAVVK
+981 KYAYIGDDLGAVVK

-1013 VTYSG
+1013 VTYKS
-1018 TDENSAEAKAQDMK
+1018 TDEKAQEDKTQDLTLGTEAGK
-1032 LESNN
+1032 LG
-1037 SVWSITT
+1037 VWSITT
-1044 GDAKAGT
+1044 SDAKVGT
-1051 AYTYKVHFADGA
+1051 AYTYKVHFADGT

-1074 AVRNGMRSVVFGGSM
+1074 AVRNGMRSVVFGKDTGK
-1089 ATPVSRM
+1089 PVPRM
-1096 ASFGKRPTDAT
+1096 ASFDKRPTDAT

-1114 DFSIHESSGV
+1114 DFSIHESSGIDGA
-1124 REKNRGKY
+1124 KRGKY
-1132 LGVIEPDTKNGNKPT
+1132 LGVIESDAKKDGKPT
-1147 GLDYLKSLG
+1147 GFDYLKSLG

-1174 GDLGYVATNDKNN
+1174 GDLSYVATNDKNS

-1212 PATRITELKKMVEGL
+1212 PATRITELKQMVEGL

-1234 IMDVVYNHVYNAQ
+1234 IMDVVYNHVYDAQ

-1262 NDDGSLT
+1262 NDDGSLS
-1269 NGSGCG
+1269 NKSGCG

-1281 RKMMRKYIV
+1281 RKMMSKYIV

-1318 KEVREAVHA
+1318 SQVRKAVYD

-1349 TIQPNAYKLADN
+1349 TIQPNAYKLAEN
-1361 NGVAFFNDSFRD
+1361 NGIAFFNDSFRD
-1373 AVKGKGDDDVAGFV
+1373 AVKGQGDKGVAGFV

-1399 NLYGCQPGNSSCADR
+1399 NLYGCQPGNSSCTGR
-1414 HYANAGQTV
+1414 RYANAGQTV

-1441 LPHESEENLKKRVM
+1441 LPNETEENLKKRVM

-1479 KNSNANSYNAGD
+1479 KNGNANSYNAGD

-1506 AVEYFKALIKLR
+1506 AVEYFKELIKLR

-1523 LRDST
+1523 LRDSE
-1528 YSEVNKN
+1528 YSDVNKN

-1559 IFNANDNAT
+1559 IFNANSSEST
-1568 DVNIGKGKYRVRI
+1568 VNIGKGKYRVRI
-1581 ADGKANGNDESN
+1581 ADGKANSD
-1593 WPEVSVDDNGNY
+1593 EVSKCPEITVDDNGNY
-1605 KVVALSTA
+1605 KVSALSTA
-1613 VLVKDAEKNKDE
+1613 VLVKDAEKKDDNPFANLKADDVLKYKMNPLDINKLKDE
-1625 NSIDLEKVAE
+1625 SK
-1635 YKLHPADVS
+1635 P
-1644 ELVNGPV
+1644 GTQPGTQ
-1651 NPKPKPEPEP
+1651 NPNPS
-1661 GPQPQPAP
+1661 AP
-1669 GPVTPTP
+1669 GHEQTPGTVTPTP

-1681 SPVPTPQPQPHPTPN
+1681 
-1696 PPAPAPKPGP
+1696 GP
-1706 VVPPTPQPAPAPG
+1706 VVPNPAPVPGREQTPGQVTPAPSPSPAPQPKPSDHETPDKPGQTKPGQTKTETPDEQPAPAKSKQHAQAK
-1719 PVTPAPAPGP
+1719 PA
-1729 VTPAPAPGP
+1729 
-1738 QPVPQPGSDST
+1738 
-1749 PGDSGSGSQH
+1749 
-1759 GPQQPS
+1759 
-1765 VETHNPQQGSTKS
+1765 
-1778 ENPKQGNTQPSVK
+1778 
-1791 NKPESAPANKT
+1791 ESASVP
-1802 QEHVNSEDTAKSEN
+1802 
-1816 NGKTGKS
+1816 
-1823 ESAETHENVGKSN
+1823 
-1836 NSTNAGKDA
+1836 
-1845 NAENTEKPAQVENH
+1845 
-1859 TQKAETAA
+1859 AA
-1867 PVAPVAPAPSAPAPE
+1867 PQ
-1882 APATVKQLKPELK
+1882 TVQQLSPELK
-1895 GTLTV
+1895 GTLSV
-1900 GSNDVAT
+1900 GNNNVAT
-1907 AGVVNNV
+1907 AGVVNSV
-1914 SIHVVNSDFTE
+1914 RIKVVNSEFTE
-1925 RLKKDG
+1925 RLKRDG
-1931 VVYAYAYIYSTP
+1931 VVYAYAYIYSSP
-1943 RLLKSAN
+1943 RLLKGAD
-1950 GSKYVTV
+1950 GSKFVAV
-1957 RMVNGVPQFDAMFP
+1957 RMVNGKPQFDAQFP
-1971 AGYSGKHTV
+1971 SGYSGKHTV
-1980 VLVDE
+1980 LLVDE
-1985 QGKQL
+1985 HGKQL
-1990 AWTEITVV
+1990 AWTDITVV
-1998 NNAVNQHAHEL
+1998 NNSNSRRDGFHLQ
-2009 SATGSSVAQIAF
+2009 TGSSVLTVFAVFIVLAF
-2021 IIAILLS
+2021 AAVIVRYK
-2028 VAGAFSIK
+2028 VAF
-2036 VRRSKHLSRNY
+2036 R

>member
-1 MSHRRHFASKMVA
+1 MQMVAHRHLASKIVSMI
-14 VAASVAM
+14 AASAM
-21 LVTGFAVTGS
+21 LITGFAVVGNAS
-31 ANAASESN
+31 ASSESSN
-39 ENLTLNRKGV
+39 SQSSNLTLNRKGV

-55 QNWKSIAEECKTTY
+55 QTWNSIAQECKTTY
-69 GPEGVKYV
+69 GPEGVSYV

-98 SYKLHSKLGTEA
+98 SYKLKSKLGDEYG
-110 EFKNMITTCNA
+110 FKKMITACNA
-121 ANVGI
+121 AGVGI

-137 AGNKDTVGVGG
+137 AGDTHTEGVGG
-148 SEYSAAKEDF
+148 SKYSAKDQSF
-158 PDAGYKKEDFHTA
+158 PDAGYKKDDFHQDA
-171 TGNINNYHD
+171 SNIEHYNN
-180 ANEVWTHRLVG
+180 AEEVWNRRLVG
-191 LLDLDTSKPHV
+191 LLDLDTSKQNV
-202 QQVLGKYFA
+202 RETLGKYFA
-211 HLLEL
+211 HLLKL

-238 KAAADAAHTTPDK
+238 AEAARASGKSVND

-256 ETIGDPS
+256 ETIGDLS
-263 EAKEIQPDKHLKEGE
+263 EAKEIQPDQHLNEGE

-290 DFYGSISNLKNITD
+290 NFYGSISNLKNITN
-304 GLVTSDKASIFVTNW
+304 GLVPSDKASIFVTNW

-341 NAFMLAYP
+341 NAFMLGYP

-359 RFENGHK
+359 RFENGNK
-366 DDGAPKATDISV
+366 DDGAPGATEDKVEDVDCS
-378 PEVTCGANSKWQC
+378 PTTGWQC

-399 GMIGFFN
+399 GMVGFFK
-406 AVNGAQVTD
+406 AVNGAQVTN
-415 WQESDNNNIA
+415 WQDDGNNNIA
-425 FSREK
+425 FSRAG

-439 PNAKRVLYKT
+439 PNAKKVLYKT
-449 DLPNGE
+449 DLPDGE
-455 YCNVYATGDCSKTV
+455 YCNVYEAGNCSKTV
-469 KVTDGNVAATIAPYS
+469 KVTDGKVAATIAPYS
-484 AIALHVDAKADAAS
+484 AIALHVDAKADSAS
-498 KTGPARD
+498 KAGPARD
-505 ESDPKYNVDDVQDQS
+505 ESDPKYNVDDAKDQS
-520 TTVYFNAKNRSPK
+520 TTVYFNAKNK
-533 PSSVNI
+533 AGNPSSVNI
-539 HYQISGDNWTVAP
+539 HYQIGNGSWTAVP
-552 GLPMRKV
+552 GRPMRKV
-559 CGDWFA
+559 CNDWFA
-565 KTITNRGGFKAVF
+565 RTIPNNGKQITAVF
-578 NNGIAK
+578 NDGGSNWYNNNNK
-584 SDGSRDWYKVN
+584 SRENFEIQAGSK
-595 GKNGDFTIPANAKNY
+595 TY
-610 VVDNNLNG
+610 VVDADLNG
-618 STVEQ
+618 SES
-623 APCKV
+623 ASIPCKV

-633 KPFALKTKIVIHY
+633 KPSALKTKIVIHY
-646 NQKNTNKGVYI
+646 KQKSGDNRHMGVYI
-657 WGLKDADG
+657 WGLKDAQG
-665 KEIKPAWHKFNGQD
+665 KEIDGAWHAFNGQD

-690 GTYEGGKVGFIIT
+690 GTYESGKVGFIIT
-703 TDPGPNNSNW
+703 TNPGSDNKNW

-739 ENTFAEPPS
+739 EDTFAEPPS

-755 NIKTLNVT
+755 KIQTLNVT

-773 AGWNLWTWYSDK
+773 AGWNLWTWYGSEK
-785 SGVKQDFTAHDDF
+785 GVKQDFTASDDF

-824 GKDWVA
+824 GNDWVY

-836 DRAIPAKAINLSQ
+836 DRPIPAKAITLSQ
-849 DGKTGNAEI
+849 DGNTGNAEI

-880 INADITSF
+880 FDADITSF

-908 VTDVTSKDA
+908 VTDVTDSK
-917 KNHTK
+917 KNQHKTI
-922 VDISQVAVVDNKIV
+922 DISQVAVVDNRIV

-962 VSVSTVKGS
+962 VSASTVKGS

-981 KYAYAGDDLGAVVK
+981 KYAYIGDDLGAVVK

-1013 VTYSG
+1013 VTYKS
-1018 TDENSAEAKAQDMK
+1018 TDEKAQEDKTQDLTLGTEAGK
-1032 LESNN
+1032 LG
-1037 SVWSITT
+1037 VWSITT
-1044 GDAKAGT
+1044 SDAKVGT
-1051 AYTYKVHFADGA
+1051 AYTYKVHFADGT

-1074 AVRNGMRSVVFGGSM
+1074 AVRNGMRSVVFGKDTGK
-1089 ATPVSRM
+1089 PVPRM
-1096 ASFGKRPTDAT
+1096 ASFDKRPTDAT

-1114 DFSIHESSGV
+1114 DFSIHESSGIDGA
-1124 REKNRGKY
+1124 KRGKY
-1132 LGVIEPDTKNGNKPT
+1132 LGVIESDAKKDGKPT
-1147 GLDYLKSLG
+1147 GFDYLKSLG

-1174 GDLGYVATNDKNN
+1174 GDLSYVATNDKNS

-1212 PATRITELKKMVEGL
+1212 PATRITELKQMVKGL
-1227 HKAGLRV
+1227 HDAGLRV

-1262 NDDGSLT
+1262 NDDGSLS
-1269 NGSGCG
+1269 NRSGCG

-1304 FRFDLMGLIDLETM
+1304 FRFDLMGLIDLETI

-1349 TIQPNAYKLADN
+1349 TIQPNAYKLAEN

-1373 AVKGKGDDDVAGFV
+1373 AVKGQGDDGVTGFV
-1387 SGNRGSDNLVMQ
+1387 SGNRYSDNLVMQ
-1399 NLYGCQPGNSSCADR
+1399 NLYGCQPGNASCTGR
-1414 HYANAGQTV
+1414 RYANAGQTV

-1441 LPHESEENLKKRVM
+1441 LTNETEENLKKRVM

-1479 KNSNANSYNAGD
+1479 KNGNANSYNAGD

-1506 AVEYFKALIKLR
+1506 AVEYFKELIKLR

-1523 LRDST
+1523 LRDSE
-1528 YSEVNKN
+1528 YSDVNKN

-1559 IFNANDNAT
+1559 IFNANSSEST
-1568 DVNIGKGKYRVRI
+1568 VNIGKGKYHVRI
-1581 ADGKANGNDESN
+1581 ADGKANSD
-1593 WPEVSVDDNGNY
+1593 EVSKCPEITVDDNGNY
-1605 KVVALSTA
+1605 KVSALSTA
-1613 VLVKDAEKNKDE
+1613 VLVKDAEKKDDNPFANLKADDVLKYKMNPLDINKLKDE
-1625 NSIDLEKVAE
+1625 SKPGTQPGTQNS
-1635 YKLHPADVS
+1635 
-1644 ELVNGPV
+1644 
-1651 NPKPKPEPEP
+1651 NPSTP
-1661 GPQPQPAP
+1661 GHEQTP
-1669 GPVTPTP
+1669 GTVTPTP

-1681 SPVPTPQPQPHPTPN
+1681 
-1696 PPAPAPKPGP
+1696 GP
-1706 VVPPTPQPAPAPG
+1706 VVPNPAPAPG
-1719 PVTPAPAPGP
+1719 REQTPGQVTPAPSPSPAPQP
-1729 VTPAPAPGP
+1729 KPSDHETPAKPGQTKPGQSKTETPSEHSAPA
-1738 QPVPQPGSDST
+1738 
-1749 PGDSGSGSQH
+1749 
-1759 GPQQPS
+1759 
-1765 VETHNPQQGSTKS
+1765 
-1778 ENPKQGNTQPSVK
+1778 
-1791 NKPESAPANKT
+1791 KPAESAP
-1802 QEHVNSEDTAKSEN
+1802 V
-1816 NGKTGKS
+1816 
-1823 ESAETHENVGKSN
+1823 
-1836 NSTNAGKDA
+1836 
-1845 NAENTEKPAQVENH
+1845 
-1859 TQKAETAA
+1859 
-1867 PVAPVAPAPSAPAPE
+1867 PVAPR
-1882 APATVKQLKPELK
+1882 TVQQLNPELR
-1895 GTLTV
+1895 GTLSV
-1900 GSNDVAT
+1900 SNNNVAT
-1907 AGVVNNV
+1907 AGVVNSVRIN
-1914 SIHVVNSDFTE
+1914 VVNREFTE
-1925 RLKKDG
+1925 RLQRDG
-1931 VVYAYAYIYSTP
+1931 VVYAYAYIYSSP
-1943 RLLKSAN
+1943 RLLKGAD
-1950 GSKYVTV
+1950 GSKFVTI
-1957 RMVNGVPQFDAMFP
+1957 RMENGTPQFDAQFP
-1971 AGYSGKHTV
+1971 SGYSGKHTV
-1980 VLVDE
+1980 LLVDE
-1985 QGKQL
+1985 HGKQL
-1990 AWTEITVV
+1990 AWTDITVV
-1998 NNAVNQHAHEL
+1998 NNSDSRRDSFHLQ
-2009 SATGSSVAQIAF
+2009 TGSSVIAVFAVF
-2021 IIAILLS
+2021 IVLAFAAIIVRYK
-2028 VAGAFSIK
+2028 VAF
-2036 VRRSKHLSRNY
+2036 R

>member
-1 MSHRRHFASKMVA
+1 MQMVVHRHLASKIVSMI
-14 VAASVAM
+14 AASAM
-21 LVTGFAVTGS
+21 LITGFAVVSNASASSGS
-31 ANAASESN
+31 SN
-39 ENLTLNRKGV
+39 PQSSNLTLNRKGV

-55 QNWKSIAEECKTTY
+55 QNWKSIAQECTNTY

-98 SYKLHSKLGTEA
+98 SYKLKSKLGDEDG
-110 EFKNMITTCNA
+110 FKKMITTCNA
-121 ANVGI
+121 AGVGI

-137 AGNKDTVGVGG
+137 AGDTHTEGVGE
-148 SEYSAAKEDF
+148 SKYSAKDQSF
-158 PDAGYKKEDFHTA
+158 PDAGYKKDDFHKSTEDIKDYTNA
-171 TGNINNYHD
+171 E
-180 ANEVWTHRLVG
+180 EVWTHRLVG
-191 LLDLDTSKPHV
+191 LLDLDTSKQNV
-202 QQVLGKYFA
+202 RETLGKYFA

-238 KAAADAAHTTPDK
+238 AEAAKQSGKNADE

-263 EAKEIQPDKHLKEGE
+263 EAKEIQPDQHLNEGE

-304 GLVTSDKASIFVTNW
+304 GLVPSDKASIFVTNW

-341 NAFMLAYP
+341 NAFMLGYP

-359 RFENGHK
+359 RFENGRK
-366 DDGAPKATDISV
+366 DDGAPGATEDKVEDVDCS
-378 PEVTCGANSKWQC
+378 PTTGWQC

-406 AVNGAQVTD
+406 AVNGAKVTN
-415 WQESDNNNIA
+415 WQDDGNNNIA
-425 FSREK
+425 FSRAG

-439 PNAKRVLYKT
+439 PNAKKVLYNT
-449 DLPNGE
+449 DLPNGD
-455 YCNVYATGDCSKTV
+455 YCNVYEAGNCSKTV
-469 KVTDGNVAATIAPYS
+469 KVTDGKVAATIAPYS
-484 AIALHVDAKADAAS
+484 AIALHVDAKADTAS
-498 KTGPARD
+498 KSGPARD

-539 HYQISGDNWTVAP
+539 HYQIGNDSWTAVP
-552 GLPMRKV
+552 GRPMRKV
-559 CGDWFA
+559 CDDWFA
-565 KTITNRGGFKAVF
+565 RTIPNNGKQITAVF
-578 NNGIAK
+578 N
-584 SDGSRDWYKVN
+584 DGGNNWYNNNNNNQPK
-595 GKNGDFTIPANAKNY
+595 ANFEIQAGSKTY
-610 VVDNNLNG
+610 VVDADLKG
-618 STVEQ
+618 SES
-623 APCKV
+623 ANIPCKV

-633 KPFALKTKIVIHY
+633 KPSALKTKIVIHY
-646 NQKNTNKGVYI
+646 KQKSNDNRNMGVYI

-665 KEIKPAWHKFNGQD
+665 KEIKGAWHAFNGQD

-690 GTYEGGKVGFIIT
+690 GIYESGKVGFIIVE
-703 TDPGPNNSNW
+703 DISNGW
-713 HKDGDKDRK
+713 SDDKKDGGDRK

-730 GEAWVISGN
+730 GEAWVYGGDS
-739 ENTFAEPPS
+739 NTFAEPPS
-748 EVAEKLN
+748 EVANKLN

-773 AGWNLWTWYSDK
+773 AGWNLWTWYGSEK
-785 SGVKQDFTAHDDF
+785 GVKQDLTAHDDF

-824 GKDWVA
+824 GNDWVY

-836 DRAIPAKAINLSQ
+836 DRPIPAKAITLSQ
-849 DGKTGNAEI
+849 DGNTGNAEI

-880 INADITSF
+880 FNADITSF

-901 VKNGDVT
+901 VKQDSVT
-908 VTDVTSKDA
+908 VTDVTDSK
-917 KNHTK
+917 KNQHKTI
-922 VDISQVAVVDNKIV
+922 DISQVAVVDNRIV

-962 VSVSTVKGS
+962 VSASTVKGS

-981 KYAYAGDDLGAVVK
+981 KYAYIGDDLGAVVN
-995 DGSTTFK
+995 GNSTTFK

-1013 VTYSG
+1013 VTYKS
-1018 TDENSAEAKAQDMK
+1018 TDEKAQEDKTQDLTLGTEAGK
-1032 LESNN
+1032 LG
-1037 SVWSITT
+1037 VWSITT
-1044 GDAKAGT
+1044 SDAKVGT
-1051 AYTYKVHFADGA
+1051 AYTYKVHFADGT

-1074 AVRNGMRSVVFGGSM
+1074 AVRNGMRSVVFGKDTGK
-1089 ATPVSRM
+1089 PVPRM

-1124 REKNRGKY
+1124 DVAKRGKY
-1132 LGVIEPDTKNGNKPT
+1132 LGVIESGTKKDGKTT
-1147 GLDYLKSLG
+1147 GFDYLKSLG

-1163 PMYDFGSVNEA
+1163 PMYDFGSVNE
-1174 GDLGYVATNDKNN
+1174 DLKVGYVEKNDKNN

-1212 PATRITELKKMVEGL
+1212 PATRITELKQMVEGL

-1234 IMDVVYNHVYNAQ
+1234 IMDVVYNHVYDAQ

-1262 NDDGSLT
+1262 NDDGSLS
-1269 NGSGCG
+1269 NKSGCG

-1281 RKMMRKYIV
+1281 RKMMSKYIV

-1318 KEVREAVHA
+1318 SQVRKAVYD

-1349 TIQPNAYKLADN
+1349 TIQPNAYKLAEN
-1361 NGVAFFNDSFRD
+1361 NGIAFFNDSFRD
-1373 AVKGKGDDDVAGFV
+1373 AVKGQGDKGVAGFV

-1399 NLYGCQPGNSSCADR
+1399 NLYGCQPGNSSCTGR
-1414 HYANAGQTV
+1414 RYANAGQTV

-1441 LPHESEENLKKRVM
+1441 LPNETEENLKKRVM

-1479 KNSNANSYNAGD
+1479 KNGNANSYNAGD

-1506 AVEYFKALIKLR
+1506 AVEYFKELIKLR

-1523 LRDST
+1523 LRDSE
-1528 YSEVNKN
+1528 YSDVNKN

-1559 IFNANDNAT
+1559 IFNANSSEST
-1568 DVNIGKGKYRVRI
+1568 VNIGKGKYRVRI
-1581 ADGKANGNDESN
+1581 ADGKANSD
-1593 WPEVSVDDNGNY
+1593 EVSKCPEITVDDNGNY
-1605 KVVALSTA
+1605 KVSALSTA
-1613 VLVKDAEKNKDE
+1613 VLVKDAEKKDDNPFANLKADDVLKYKMNPLDINKLKDE
-1625 NSIDLEKVAE
+1625 SK
-1635 YKLHPADVS
+1635 P
-1644 ELVNGPV
+1644 GTQPGTQ
-1651 NPKPKPEPEP
+1651 NPNPS
-1661 GPQPQPAP
+1661 AP
-1669 GPVTPTP
+1669 GHEQTPGTVTPTP

-1681 SPVPTPQPQPHPTPN
+1681 
-1696 PPAPAPKPGP
+1696 GP
-1706 VVPPTPQPAPAPG
+1706 VVPNPAPVPGREQTPGQVTPAPSPSPAPQPKPSDHETPDKPGQTKPGQTKTETPDEQPAPAKSKQHAQAK
-1719 PVTPAPAPGP
+1719 PA
-1729 VTPAPAPGP
+1729 
-1738 QPVPQPGSDST
+1738 
-1749 PGDSGSGSQH
+1749 
-1759 GPQQPS
+1759 
-1765 VETHNPQQGSTKS
+1765 
-1778 ENPKQGNTQPSVK
+1778 
-1791 NKPESAPANKT
+1791 ESASVP
-1802 QEHVNSEDTAKSEN
+1802 
-1816 NGKTGKS
+1816 
-1823 ESAETHENVGKSN
+1823 
-1836 NSTNAGKDA
+1836 
-1845 NAENTEKPAQVENH
+1845 
-1859 TQKAETAA
+1859 AA
-1867 PVAPVAPAPSAPAPE
+1867 PQ
-1882 APATVKQLKPELK
+1882 TVQQLSPELK
-1895 GTLTV
+1895 GTLSV
-1900 GSNDVAT
+1900 GNNNVAT
-1907 AGVVNNV
+1907 AGVVNSV
-1914 SIHVVNSDFTE
+1914 RIKVVNSEFTE
-1925 RLKKDG
+1925 RLKRDG
-1931 VVYAYAYIYSTP
+1931 VVYAYAYIYSSP
-1943 RLLKSAN
+1943 RLLKGAD
-1950 GSKYVTV
+1950 GSKFVAV
-1957 RMVNGVPQFDAMFP
+1957 RMVNGKPQFDAQFP
-1971 AGYSGKHTV
+1971 SGYSGKHTV
-1980 VLVDE
+1980 LLVDE
-1985 QGKQL
+1985 HGKQL
-1990 AWTEITVV
+1990 AWTDITVV
-1998 NNAVNQHAHEL
+1998 NNSNSRRDGFHLQ
-2009 SATGSSVAQIAF
+2009 TGSSVLTVFAVFIVLAF
-2021 IIAILLS
+2021 AAVIVRYK
-2028 VAGAFSIK
+2028 VAF
-2036 VRRSKHLSRNY
+2036 R

>member
-1 MSHRRHFASKMVA
+1 MQMVAHRHLASKIVSMI
-14 VAASVAM
+14 AASAM
-21 LVTGFAVTGS
+21 LITGFAVVGNASASSGS
-31 ANAASESN
+31 SN
-39 ENLTLNRKGV
+39 PQSSNLTLNRKGV

-55 QNWKSIAEECKTTY
+55 QNWKSIAQECTNTY

-98 SYKLHSKLGTEA
+98 SYKLKSKLGDEDG
-110 EFKNMITTCNA
+110 FKKMITTCNA
-121 ANVGI
+121 AGVGI

-137 AGNKDTVGVGG
+137 AGDTHTEGVGE
-148 SEYSAAKEDF
+148 SKYSAKDQSF
-158 PDAGYKKEDFHTA
+158 PDAGYKKDDFHKSTEDIKDYTNA
-171 TGNINNYHD
+171 E
-180 ANEVWTHRLVG
+180 EVWTHRLVG
-191 LLDLDTSKPHV
+191 LLDLDTSKQNV
-202 QQVLGKYFA
+202 RETLGKYFA

-238 KAAADAAHTTPDK
+238 AEAAKQSGKNADE

-263 EAKEIQPDKHLKEGE
+263 EAKEIQPDQHLNEGE

-304 GLVTSDKASIFVTNW
+304 GLVPSDKASIFVTNW

-341 NAFMLAYP
+341 NAFMLGYP

-359 RFENGHK
+359 RFENGRK
-366 DDGAPKATDISV
+366 DDGAPGATEDKVEDVDCS
-378 PEVTCGANSKWQC
+378 PTTGWQC

-399 GMIGFFN
+399 GMVGFFK
-406 AVNGAQVTD
+406 AVNGAQVTN

-425 FSREK
+425 FSRAG

-439 PNAKRVLYKT
+439 PNAKKVLYKT

-455 YCNVYATGDCSKTV
+455 YCNVYDVGNCSKTV
-469 KVTDGNVAATIAPYS
+469 KVIDGKVAATIAPYS
-484 AIALHVDAKADAAS
+484 AIALHVDALKDNIYEKVKS
-498 KTGPARD
+498 NTARD
-505 ESDPKYNVDDVQDQS
+505 ESDPKYNVDDAKDQS
-520 TTVYFNAKNRSPK
+520 TTVYFNAKNK
-533 PSSVNI
+533 AGNPSSVNI
-539 HYQISGDNWTVAP
+539 HYQIGNGSWTAVP
-552 GLPMRKV
+552 GRPMRKV
-559 CGDWFA
+559 CDDWFA
-565 KTITNRGGFKAVF
+565 RTIPNNGKQITAVF
-578 NNGIAK
+578 N
-584 SDGSRDWYKVN
+584 DGGNNWYNNNNNNQPK
-595 GKNGDFTIPANAKNY
+595 ANFEIQAGSKTY
-610 VVDNNLNG
+610 VVDADLNG
-618 STVEQ
+618 SES
-623 APCKV
+623 ASIPCKV
-628 EDTSS
+628 EYTSS
-633 KPFALKTKIVIHY
+633 EPSALKTKIVIHY
-646 NQKNTNKGVYI
+646 KQKSGDNRHMGVYI

-665 KEIKPAWHKFNGQD
+665 QEIKGAWHEFNGQD

-690 GTYEGGKVGFIIT
+690 GTYESGKVGFIIVE
-703 TDPGPNNSNW
+703 DISNGW
-713 HKDGDKDRK
+713 SDDKKDGGDRK

-730 GEAWVISGN
+730 GEAWVYGGDS
-739 ENTFAEPPS
+739 NTFAEPPS
-748 EVAEKLN
+748 EVANKLN

-773 AGWNLWTWYSDK
+773 AGWNLWTWYGSEK
-785 SGVKQDFTAHDDF
+785 GVKQDFTAHDDF

-824 GKDWVA
+824 GNDWVY

-836 DRAIPAKAINLSQ
+836 DRPIPAKAITLSQ
-849 DGKTGNAEI
+849 DGNTGNAEI

-880 INADITSF
+880 FNADITSF

-901 VKNGDVT
+901 VKQDSVT
-908 VTDVTSKDA
+908 VTDVTDSK
-917 KNHTK
+917 KNQHKTI
-922 VDISQVAVVDNKIV
+922 DISQVAVVDNRIV

-962 VSVSTVKGS
+962 VSASTVKGS

-981 KYAYAGDDLGAVVK
+981 KYAYIGDDLGAVVN
-995 DGSTTFK
+995 GNSTTFK

-1013 VTYSG
+1013 VTYKS
-1018 TDENSAEAKAQDMK
+1018 TDEKAQEDKTQDLTLGTEAGK
-1032 LESNN
+1032 LG
-1037 SVWSITT
+1037 VWSITT
-1044 GDAKAGT
+1044 SDAKVGT
-1051 AYTYKVHFADGA
+1051 AYTYKVHFADGT

-1074 AVRNGMRSVVFGGSM
+1074 AVRNGMRSVVFGKDTGK
-1089 ATPVSRM
+1089 PVPRM

-1124 REKNRGKY
+1124 DVAKRGKY
-1132 LGVIEPDTKNGNKPT
+1132 LGVIESGTKKDGKTT
-1147 GLDYLKSLG
+1147 GFDYLKSLG

-1163 PMYDFGSVNEA
+1163 PMYDFGSVNE
-1174 GDLGYVATNDKNN
+1174 DLKVGYVEKNDKNN

-1212 PATRITELKKMVEGL
+1212 PATRITELKQMVEGL

-1234 IMDVVYNHVYNAQ
+1234 IMDVVYNHVYDAQ

-1262 NDDGSLT
+1262 NDDGSLS
-1269 NGSGCG
+1269 NKSGCG

-1281 RKMMRKYIV
+1281 RKMMSKYIV

-1318 KEVREAVHA
+1318 SQVRKAVYD

-1349 TIQPNAYKLADN
+1349 TIQPNAYKLAEN
-1361 NGVAFFNDSFRD
+1361 NGIAFFNDSFRD
-1373 AVKGKGDDDVAGFV
+1373 AVKGQGDKGVAGFV

-1399 NLYGCQPGNSSCADR
+1399 NLYGCQPGNSSCTGR
-1414 HYANAGQTV
+1414 RYANAGQTV

-1441 LPHESEENLKKRVM
+1441 LPNETEENLKKRVM

-1479 KNSNANSYNAGD
+1479 KNGNANSYNAGD

-1506 AVEYFKALIKLR
+1506 AVEYFKELIKLR

-1523 LRDST
+1523 LRDSE
-1528 YSEVNKN
+1528 YSDVNKN

-1559 IFNANDNAT
+1559 IFNANSSEST
-1568 DVNIGKGKYRVRI
+1568 VNIGKGKYRVRI
-1581 ADGKANGNDESN
+1581 ADGKANSD
-1593 WPEVSVDDNGNY
+1593 EVSKCPEITVDDNGNY
-1605 KVVALSTA
+1605 KVSALSTA
-1613 VLVKDAEKNKDE
+1613 VLVKDAEKKDDNPFANLKADDVLKYKMNPLDINKLKDE
-1625 NSIDLEKVAE
+1625 SK
-1635 YKLHPADVS
+1635 P
-1644 ELVNGPV
+1644 GTQPGTQ
-1651 NPKPKPEPEP
+1651 NPNPS
-1661 GPQPQPAP
+1661 AP
-1669 GPVTPTP
+1669 GHEQTPGTVTPTP

-1681 SPVPTPQPQPHPTPN
+1681 
-1696 PPAPAPKPGP
+1696 GP
-1706 VVPPTPQPAPAPG
+1706 VVPNPAPVPGREQTPGQVTPAPSPSPAPQPKPSDHETPDKPGQTKPGQTKTETPDEQPAPAKSKQHAQAK
-1719 PVTPAPAPGP
+1719 PA
-1729 VTPAPAPGP
+1729 
-1738 QPVPQPGSDST
+1738 
-1749 PGDSGSGSQH
+1749 
-1759 GPQQPS
+1759 
-1765 VETHNPQQGSTKS
+1765 
-1778 ENPKQGNTQPSVK
+1778 
-1791 NKPESAPANKT
+1791 ESASVP
-1802 QEHVNSEDTAKSEN
+1802 
-1816 NGKTGKS
+1816 
-1823 ESAETHENVGKSN
+1823 
-1836 NSTNAGKDA
+1836 
-1845 NAENTEKPAQVENH
+1845 
-1859 TQKAETAA
+1859 AA
-1867 PVAPVAPAPSAPAPE
+1867 PQ
-1882 APATVKQLKPELK
+1882 TVQQLSPELK
-1895 GTLTV
+1895 GTLSV
-1900 GSNDVAT
+1900 GNNNVAT
-1907 AGVVNNV
+1907 AGVVNSV
-1914 SIHVVNSDFTE
+1914 RIKVVNSEFTE
-1925 RLKKDG
+1925 RLKRDG
-1931 VVYAYAYIYSTP
+1931 VVYAYAYIYSSP
-1943 RLLKSAN
+1943 RLLKGAD
-1950 GSKYVTV
+1950 GSKFVAV
-1957 RMVNGVPQFDAMFP
+1957 RMVNGKPQFDAQFP
-1971 AGYSGKHTV
+1971 SGYSGKHTV
-1980 VLVDE
+1980 LLVDE
-1985 QGKQL
+1985 HGKQL
-1990 AWTEITVV
+1990 AWTDITVV
-1998 NNAVNQHAHEL
+1998 NNSNSRRDGFHLQ
-2009 SATGSSVAQIAF
+2009 TGSSVLTVFAVFIVLAF
-2021 IIAILLS
+2021 AAVIVRYK
-2028 VAGAFSIK
+2028 VAF
-2036 VRRSKHLSRNY
+2036 R

>member
-1 MSHRRHFASKMVA
+1 MQMVVHRHLASKIVSMI
-14 VAASVAM
+14 AASAM
-21 LVTGFAVTGS
+21 LITGFAVVSNASASSGS
-31 ANAASESN
+31 SN
-39 ENLTLNRKGV
+39 PQSSNLTLNRKGV

-55 QNWKSIAEECKTTY
+55 QNWKSIAQECTNTY

-98 SYKLHSKLGTEA
+98 SYKLKSKLGDEDG
-110 EFKNMITTCNA
+110 FKKMITTCNA
-121 ANVGI
+121 AGVGI

-137 AGNKDTVGVGG
+137 AGDTHTEGVGE
-148 SEYSAAKEDF
+148 SKYSAKDQSF
-158 PDAGYKKEDFHTA
+158 PDAGYKKDDFHKSTEDIKDYTNA
-171 TGNINNYHD
+171 E
-180 ANEVWTHRLVG
+180 EVWTHRLVG
-191 LLDLDTSKPHV
+191 LLDLDTSKQNV
-202 QQVLGKYFA
+202 RETLGKYFA

-238 KAAADAAHTTPDK
+238 AEAAKQSGKNADE

-263 EAKEIQPDKHLKEGE
+263 EAKEIQPDQHLNEGE

-304 GLVTSDKASIFVTNW
+304 GLVPSDKASIFVTNW

-341 NAFMLAYP
+341 NAFMLGYP

-359 RFENGHK
+359 RFENGRK
-366 DDGAPKATDISV
+366 DDGAPGATEDKVEDVDCS
-378 PEVTCGANSKWQC
+378 PTTGWQC

-406 AVNGAQVTD
+406 AVNGAKVTN
-415 WQESDNNNIA
+415 WQDDGNNNIA
-425 FSREK
+425 FSRAG

-439 PNAKRVLYKT
+439 PNAKKVLYNT
-449 DLPNGE
+449 DLPNGD
-455 YCNVYATGDCSKTV
+455 YCNVYEAGNCSKTV
-469 KVTDGNVAATIAPYS
+469 KVTDGKVAATIAPYS
-484 AIALHVDAKADAAS
+484 AIALHVDAKADTAS
-498 KTGPARD
+498 KSGPARD

-539 HYQISGDNWTVAP
+539 HYQIGNDSWTAVP
-552 GLPMRKV
+552 GRPMRKV
-559 CGDWFA
+559 CDDWFA
-565 KTITNRGGFKAVF
+565 RTIPNNGKQITAVF
-578 NNGIAK
+578 N
-584 SDGSRDWYKVN
+584 DGGNNWYNNNNNNQPK
-595 GKNGDFTIPANAKNY
+595 ANFEIQAGSKTY
-610 VVDNNLNG
+610 VVDADLKG
-618 STVEQ
+618 SES
-623 APCKV
+623 ANIPCKV

-633 KPFALKTKIVIHY
+633 KPSALKTKIVIHY
-646 NQKNTNKGVYI
+646 KQKSNDNRNMGVYI

-665 KEIKPAWHKFNGQD
+665 KEIKGAWHAFNGQD

-690 GTYEGGKVGFIIT
+690 GIYESGKVGFIIVE
-703 TDPGPNNSNW
+703 DISNGW
-713 HKDGDKDRK
+713 SDDKKDGGDRK

-730 GEAWVISGN
+730 GEAWVYGGDS
-739 ENTFAEPPS
+739 NTFAEPPS
-748 EVAEKLN
+748 EVANKLN

-773 AGWNLWTWYSDK
+773 AGWNLWTWYGSEK
-785 SGVKQDFTAHDDF
+785 GVKQDFTAHDDF

-824 GKDWVA
+824 GNDWVY

-836 DRAIPAKAINLSQ
+836 DRPIPAKAITLSQ
-849 DGKTGNAEI
+849 DGNTGNAEI

-880 INADITSF
+880 FNADITSF

-901 VKNGDVT
+901 VKQDSVT
-908 VTDVTSKDA
+908 VTDVTDSK
-917 KNHTK
+917 KNQHKTI
-922 VDISQVAVVDNKIV
+922 DISQVAVVDNRIV

-962 VSVSTVKGS
+962 VSASTVKGS

-981 KYAYAGDDLGAVVK
+981 KYAYIGDDLGAVVN
-995 DGSTTFK
+995 GNSTTFK

-1013 VTYSG
+1013 VTYKS
-1018 TDENSAEAKAQDMK
+1018 TDEKAQEDKTQDLTLGTEAGK
-1032 LESNN
+1032 LG
-1037 SVWSITT
+1037 VWSITT
-1044 GDAKAGT
+1044 SDAKVGT
-1051 AYTYKVHFADGA
+1051 AYTYKVHFADGT

-1074 AVRNGMRSVVFGGSM
+1074 AVRNGMRSVVFGKDTGK
-1089 ATPVSRM
+1089 PVPRM

-1124 REKNRGKY
+1124 DVAKRGKY
-1132 LGVIEPDTKNGNKPT
+1132 LGVIESGTKKDGKTT
-1147 GLDYLKSLG
+1147 GFDYLKSLG

-1163 PMYDFGSVNEA
+1163 PMYDFGSVNE
-1174 GDLGYVATNDKNN
+1174 DLKVGYVEKNDKNN

-1212 PATRITELKKMVEGL
+1212 PATRITELKQMVEGL

-1234 IMDVVYNHVYNAQ
+1234 IMDVVYNHVYDAQ

-1262 NDDGSLT
+1262 NDDGSLS
-1269 NGSGCG
+1269 NKSGCG

-1281 RKMMRKYIV
+1281 RKMMSKYIV

-1318 KEVREAVHA
+1318 SQVRKAVYD

-1349 TIQPNAYKLADN
+1349 TIQPNAYKLAEN
-1361 NGVAFFNDSFRD
+1361 NGIAFFNDSFRD
-1373 AVKGKGDDDVAGFV
+1373 AVKGQGDKGVAGFV

-1399 NLYGCQPGNSSCADR
+1399 NLYGCQPGNSSCTGR
-1414 HYANAGQTV
+1414 RYANAGQTV

-1441 LPHESEENLKKRVM
+1441 LPNETEENLKKRVM

-1479 KNSNANSYNAGD
+1479 KNGNANSYNAGD

-1506 AVEYFKALIKLR
+1506 AVEYFKELIKLR

-1523 LRDST
+1523 LRDSE
-1528 YSEVNKN
+1528 YSDVNKN

-1559 IFNANDNAT
+1559 IFNANSSEST
-1568 DVNIGKGKYRVRI
+1568 VNIGKGKYRVRI
-1581 ADGKANGNDESN
+1581 ADGKANSD
-1593 WPEVSVDDNGNY
+1593 EVSKCPEITVDDNGNY
-1605 KVVALSTA
+1605 KVSALSTA
-1613 VLVKDAEKNKDE
+1613 VLVKDAEKKDDNPFANLKADDVLKYKMNPLDINKLKDE
-1625 NSIDLEKVAE
+1625 SK
-1635 YKLHPADVS
+1635 P
-1644 ELVNGPV
+1644 GTQPGTQ
-1651 NPKPKPEPEP
+1651 NPNPS
-1661 GPQPQPAP
+1661 AP
-1669 GPVTPTP
+1669 GHEQTPGTVTPTP

-1681 SPVPTPQPQPHPTPN
+1681 
-1696 PPAPAPKPGP
+1696 GP
-1706 VVPPTPQPAPAPG
+1706 VVPNPAPVPGREQTPGQVTPAPSPSPAPQPKPSDHETPDKPGQTKPGQTKTETPDEQPAPAKSKQHAQAK
-1719 PVTPAPAPGP
+1719 PA
-1729 VTPAPAPGP
+1729 
-1738 QPVPQPGSDST
+1738 
-1749 PGDSGSGSQH
+1749 
-1759 GPQQPS
+1759 
-1765 VETHNPQQGSTKS
+1765 
-1778 ENPKQGNTQPSVK
+1778 
-1791 NKPESAPANKT
+1791 ESASVP
-1802 QEHVNSEDTAKSEN
+1802 
-1816 NGKTGKS
+1816 
-1823 ESAETHENVGKSN
+1823 
-1836 NSTNAGKDA
+1836 
-1845 NAENTEKPAQVENH
+1845 
-1859 TQKAETAA
+1859 AA
-1867 PVAPVAPAPSAPAPE
+1867 PQ
-1882 APATVKQLKPELK
+1882 TVQQLSPELK
-1895 GTLTV
+1895 GTLSV
-1900 GSNDVAT
+1900 GNNNVAT
-1907 AGVVNNV
+1907 AGVVNSV
-1914 SIHVVNSDFTE
+1914 RIKVVNSEFTE
-1925 RLKKDG
+1925 RLKRDG
-1931 VVYAYAYIYSTP
+1931 VVYAYAYIYSSP
-1943 RLLKSAN
+1943 RLLKGAD
-1950 GSKYVTV
+1950 GSKFVAV
-1957 RMVNGVPQFDAMFP
+1957 RMVNGKPQFDAQFP
-1971 AGYSGKHTV
+1971 SGYSGKHTV
-1980 VLVDE
+1980 LLVDE
-1985 QGKQL
+1985 HGKQL
-1990 AWTEITVV
+1990 AWTDITVV
-1998 NNAVNQHAHEL
+1998 NNSNSRRDGFHLQ
-2009 SATGSSVAQIAF
+2009 TGSSVLTVFAVFIVLAF
-2021 IIAILLS
+2021 AAVIVRYK
-2028 VAGAFSIK
+2028 VAF
-2036 VRRSKHLSRNY
+2036 R

>member
-1 MSHRRHFASKMVA
+1 MSHRRHFASKIVA
-14 VAASVAM
+14 IVASVAM
-21 LVTGFAVTGS
+21 LVTGFAVTSG
-31 ANAASESN
+31 ANAVSDSSN
-39 ENLTLNRKGV
+39 KENLTLNRKGV

-55 QNWKSIAEECKTTY
+55 QNWNSIAKECTKTY

-77 QVSPPNEHVKGT
+77 QVSPPNDHVKGS

-98 SYKLHSKLGTEA
+98 SYKLDSKLGTEA
-110 EFKNMITTCNA
+110 EFKQMIHTCKVA
-121 ANVGI
+121 GVGI

-137 AGNKDTVGVGG
+137 ADNKDKVGVGG
-148 SEYSAAKEDF
+148 SEYDADAQTFKT
-158 PDAGYKKEDFHTA
+158 AGYTKDDFHQSA
-171 TGNINNYHD
+171 ENITNYKN
-180 ANEVWTHRLVG
+180 AEEVWTHRLVG

-202 QQVLGKYFA
+202 QQILGKYFA
-211 HLLEL
+211 YLLEL
-216 GVAGFRIDAVKH
+216 GVVGFRVDAVKH
-228 ISPTDMAAIK
+228 ISPKDMAAIK

-263 EAKEIQPDKHLKEGE
+263 EAKEIQPDRHLNEGE
-278 VNEFQYSYRLKS
+278 VNEFQYSYRLKN
-290 DFYGSISNLKNITD
+290 DFYGSISNLKNITN
-304 GLVTSDKASIFVTNW
+304 GLVQSDKASIFVTNW
-319 DTPRENYVRTL
+319 DTPRENFVRTL

-341 NAFMLAYP
+341 NAFMLGYP

-359 RFENGHK
+359 RFDAKNK
-366 DDGAPKATDISV
+366 DYGAPGASETSV
-378 PEVTCGANSKWQC
+378 PDVNCSPTTGWQC

-399 GMIGFFN
+399 GMVGFFN
-406 AVNGAQVTD
+406 AVNGAKVTN

-455 YCNVYATGDCSKTV
+455 YCNVYAAGDCSKTV
-469 KVTDGNVAATIAPYS
+469 KVEDGKVAATIAPYS
-484 AIALHVDAKADAAS
+484 AIALHVDATTKNVI
-498 KTGPARD
+498 KFTARN
-505 ESDPKYNVDDVQDQS
+505 ESDPKYVGDVKDQS
-520 TTVYFNAKNRSPK
+520 TTVYFNAKNK
-533 PSSVNI
+533 AGNPSSVNI
-539 HYQISGDNWTVAP
+539 HYQISGNNWTVAP

-565 KTITNRGGFKAVF
+565 KTITNRGEFKAVF
-578 NNGIAK
+578 NNGDAK
-584 SDGSRDWYKVN
+584 SDGNRDWYHVN
-595 GKNGDFTIPANAKNY
+595 GKNDGDFTIPANAKNY
-610 VVDNNLNG
+610 VVNKNLVGNADV
-618 STVEQ
+618 SDV
-623 APCKV
+623 PCKV
-628 EDTSS
+628 DSS
-633 KPFALKTKIVIHY
+633 KPSALKTKIVIHY
-646 NQKNTNKGVYI
+646 KQKSDDNRNMGVYI
-657 WGLKDADG
+657 WGLKNAQG
-665 KEIKPAWHKFNGQD
+665 KEIDSAWHAFNGQD

-690 GTYEGGKVGFIIT
+690 GTYESGKVGFIIT

-713 HKDGDKDRK
+713 NKDGGNRN
-722 IWQIEDGV
+722 ISQIEDGV
-730 GEAWVISGN
+730 GEAWVYGGDS
-739 ENTFAEPPS
+739 NTFAEPPS
-748 EVAEKLN
+748 EVSDKLN
-755 NIKTLNVT
+755 NLKTLNVT

-773 AGWNLWTWYSDK
+773 AGWNLWTWYGK
-785 SGVKQDFTAHDDF
+785 QEGVKRDFTAHDDF

-805 FHNDSG
+805 FTDNNG

-824 GKDWVA
+824 GNDWVA

-836 DRAIPAKAINLSQ
+836 DRAIPAKAITLSS

-865 RVYLSPNVIN
+865 RVYLSPNVVS

-880 INADITSF
+880 INADITSL

-901 VKNGDVT
+901 IKKNDVT
-908 VTDVTSKDA
+908 ITDVTDSKKDQH
-917 KNHTK
+917 KT

-936 ITAKNELDLKKMYE
+936 IVAKNDIDIKKMYE
-950 INIKGVGGMPKT
+950 INIKGVGGMPRT
-962 VSVSTVKGS
+962 VSVSTAKGS
-971 KIVRTDEFDQ
+971 KIVRTDEFDK
-981 KYAYAGDDLGAVVK
+981 KYAYTGDDLGAVVK

-1018 TDENSAEAKAQDMK
+1018 TDENSAEAKTQDMK

-1044 GDAKAGT
+1044 SDAKAGT

-1074 AVRNGMRSVVFGGSM
+1074 AVRNGMRSVVFGGNM
-1089 ATPVSRM
+1089 AKPVDRM
-1096 ASFGKRPTDAT
+1096 ASFEKRPTDAT

-1124 REKNRGKY
+1124 SEKKRGKY
-1132 LGVIEPDTKNGNKPT
+1132 LGVIQSDTKNGSKPT

-1174 GDLGYVATNDKNN
+1174 GNLGYGQPGA
-1187 PHQNWGYDPI
+1187 QNWGYDPI

-1212 PATRITELKKMVEGL
+1212 PVTRITELKQMVDGL

-1262 NDDGSLT
+1262 NNDGSLT

-1295 WAKEYGIDG
+1295 WANEYGIDG
-1304 FRFDLMGLIDLETM
+1304 FRFDLMGLIDLETI

-1327 IDPNSIILGEG
+1327 IDPSSIILGEG
-1338 WDMSQLPYGNR
+1338 WNMSQLPYENR

-1373 AVKGKGDDDVAGFV
+1373 AVKGQGDDEVAGFV

-1435 DKLKKS
+1435 DKLMRS
-1441 LPHESEENLKKRVM
+1441 LPHETEENLKKRVK

-1479 KNSNANSYNAGD
+1479 KNGNKNSYNAGD

-1528 YSEVNKN
+1528 YSDVNKN

-1551 SNNKTYVF
+1551 AKDKTYVF
-1559 IFNANDNAT
+1559 IFNANDNVT
-1568 DVNIGKGKYRVRI
+1568 DVNIGKEKYRVRI
-1581 ADGKANGNDESN
+1581 ADGKSNGDDASKF
-1593 WPEVSVDDNGNY
+1593 PEASVDDSGNY
-1605 KVVALSTA
+1605 KVSALSTA
-1613 VLVKDAEKNKDE
+1613 VLVKDAEKKKDE
-1625 NSIDLEKVAE
+1625 NPIDLDKVSE

-1644 ELVNGPV
+1644 ELVNGTVNPAPEPSPAPGPV
-1651 NPKPKPEPEP
+1651 NPQPSPAPGTHPEPQP
-1661 GPQPQPAP
+1661 GPQPQPQPGP

-1681 SPVPTPQPQPHPTPN
+1681 APVVPTP
-1696 PPAPAPKPGP
+1696 APGP
-1706 VVPPTPQPAPAPG
+1706 VNPAPQPSPAPG
-1719 PVTPAPAPGP
+1719 PVTPAPVPS
-1729 VTPAPAPGP
+1729 PAPAPVPTP
-1738 QPVPQPGSDST
+1738 QP
-1749 PGDSGSGSQH
+1749 
-1759 GPQQPS
+1759 QPS
-1765 VETHNPQQGSTKS
+1765 ENETPAKPDQTKPDQS
-1778 ENPKQGNTQPSVK
+1778 KPDQSKTETPAKQ
-1791 NKPESAPANKT
+1791 SAPA
-1802 QEHVNSEDTAKSEN
+1802 KSEHSN
-1816 NGKTGKS
+1816 PSKPA
-1823 ESAETHENVGKSN
+1823 ESATVPK
-1836 NSTNAGKDA
+1836 
-1845 NAENTEKPAQVENH
+1845 
-1859 TQKAETAA
+1859 
-1867 PVAPVAPAPSAPAPE
+1867 APE
-1882 APATVKQLKPELK
+1882 TVQQLNPELK
-1895 GTLTV
+1895 GTLSI
-1900 GSNDVAT
+1900 GNNNVAT
-1907 AGVVNNV
+1907 AGVVNSVRINL
-1914 SIHVVNSDFTE
+1914 VNSEFIE
-1925 RLKKDG
+1925 RLQRDG
-1931 VVYAYAYIYSTP
+1931 VVYAYAYIYSSP
-1943 RLLKSAN
+1943 RLLKGAD
-1950 GSKYVTV
+1950 GSKFVTV
-1957 RMVNGVPQFDAMFP
+1957 RMVNGKPQFDAQFP
-1971 AGYSGKHTV
+1971 AGYTGKHTV

-1985 QGKQL
+1985 KGNQV
-1990 AWTEITVV
+1990 AWTDITVTS
-1998 NNAVNQHAHEL
+1998 NAVSQQLHSL
-2009 SATGSSVAQIAF
+2009 SATGSNIFVLTTVCSILIAAASV
-2021 IIAILLS
+2021 LLLR
-2028 VAGAFSIK
+2028 IK
-2036 VRRSKHLSRNY
+2036 SHKRYTNS

>member
-14 VAASVAM
+14 VVAAVAT
-21 LVTGFAVTGS
+21 LVAGFAVTGS
-31 ANAASESN
+31 ANAANNSSNN

-55 QNWKSIAEECKTTY
+55 QNWNSIAKECEQTY
-69 GPEGVKYV
+69 GPENVKYV
-77 QVSPPNEHVKGT
+77 QVSPPNDHVKGK

-98 SYKLHSKLGTEA
+98 SYKLDSKLGTKA
-110 EFKNMITTCNA
+110 EFKNMITTCK
-121 ANVGI
+121 ANGVGI

-137 AGNKDTVGVGG
+137 ADNKDKVGVGG
-148 SEYSAAKEDF
+148 SKYDATAQTF
-158 PDAGYKKEDFHTA
+158 TDAGYTKDDFHKDTS
-171 TGNINNYHD
+171 NIENYNV
-180 ANEVWTHRLVG
+180 AEEVWNRRLVG
-191 LLDLDTSKPHV
+191 LLDLDTGSKHV
-202 QQVLGKYFA
+202 QQILGKYFA
-211 HLLEL
+211 DLLKL
-216 GVAGFRIDAVKH
+216 GVAGFRVDAVKH

-238 KAAADAAHTTPDK
+238 AEAAKQANTTPDK

-263 EAKEIQPDKHLKEGE
+263 EAKEIQPDQHLKEGD

-290 DFYGSISNLKNITD
+290 DFYGSISNLKNITKD
-304 GLVTSDKASIFVTNW
+304 LVTSDKASIFVTNW

-341 NAFMLAYP
+341 NAFMLGYP

-359 RFENGHK
+359 RFADGHK
-366 DDGAPKATDISV
+366 DDGAPGATDTSV
-378 PEVTCGANSKWQC
+378 KDVDCSPTTGWQC

-406 AVNGAQVTD
+406 AVNGAKVTN

-439 PNAKRVLYKT
+439 PNAKRVFYKT
-449 DLPNGE
+449 DLPDGD
-455 YCNVYATGDCSKTV
+455 YCNVYEAGNCSKTV
-469 KVTDGNVAATIAPYS
+469 KVTDGKVAATIASYS
-484 AIALHVDAKADAAS
+484 AIALHVGAKADTAS
-498 KTGPARD
+498 KAGSARN
-505 ESDPKYNVDDVQDQS
+505 EYDPKYNIDDVQDQS
-520 TTVYFNAKNRSPK
+520 TTVYFNANGKAGN

-539 HYQISGDNWTVAP
+539 YYQIGNGSWTADH
-552 GLPMRKV
+552 GLPMRRI

-565 KTITNRGGFKAVF
+565 RTIPNNGKQITAVF
-578 NNGIAK
+578 NDGGSNWYHVKGQK
-584 SDGSRDWYKVN
+584 S
-595 GKNGDFTIPANAKNY
+595 GDFTIPAGAKNY
-610 VVDNNLNG
+610 VIDADLTG
-618 STVEQ
+618 SES
-623 APCKV
+623 ANIPCKV

-633 KPFALKTKIVIHY
+633 KPSALKTKIVIHY
-646 NQKNTNKGVYI
+646 KKKSGDNRHMGVYI
-657 WGLKDADG
+657 WGLKDVQG
-665 KEIKPAWHKFNGQD
+665 KEIDGAWHEFNGQD

-690 GTYEGGKVGFIIT
+690 GTYESGKVGFIIVE
-703 TDPGPNNSNW
+703 DISNGW
-713 HKDGDKDRK
+713 NDGKKDGGDRK

-730 GEAWVISGN
+730 GEAWVYGGDP
-739 ENTFAEPPS
+739 NTFAEPPS
-748 EVAEKLN
+748 EVADKLN
-755 NIKTLNVT
+755 NLKTLNVT

-773 AGWNLWTWYSDK
+773 AGWNLWTWYGSND
-785 SGVKQDFTAHDDF
+785 GVKRDFTAHDDF

-836 DRAIPAKAINLSQ
+836 DRAIPAKAITLSQ
-849 DGKTGNAEI
+849 DGQTGNAEI

-880 INADITSF
+880 INADITSL

-901 VKNGDVT
+901 VKKSDVT
-908 VTDVTSKDA
+908 VTDVTDSKKDQHKA
-917 KNHTK
+917 

-936 ITAKNELDLKKMYE
+936 ITATNDLDIKKMYE
-950 INIKGVGGMPKT
+950 ININSVGGMPKT
-962 VSVSTVKGS
+962 VSASSAKGS
-971 KIVRTDEFDQ
+971 KVVRTDEFDT
-981 KYAYAGDDLGAVVK
+981 KYAYAGNDLGAVVSG
-995 DGSTTFK
+995 GSTTFK

-1018 TDENSAEAKAQDMK
+1018 TDENSAEAKTQEMN

-1044 GDAKAGT
+1044 SDAKAGT
-1051 AYTYKVHFADGA
+1051 AYTYKVHFADGT

-1074 AVRNGMRSVVFGGSM
+1074 AVRNGMRSVVFGKDTGN
-1089 ATPVSRM
+1089 PVSRM
-1096 ASFGKRPTDAT
+1096 KSFGKRPTDAT

-1124 REKNRGKY
+1124 DDAKRGKY
-1132 LGVIEPDTKNGNKPT
+1132 LGVIQPSTTHDGKAT
-1147 GLDYLKSLG
+1147 GFDYLKSLG

-1174 GDLGYVATNDKNN
+1174 GDLSYVATNSKDN

-1197 NYNVPEGSYASDSAN
+1197 NYNVPEGSYSSNSAN
-1212 PATRITELKKMVEGL
+1212 PATRITELKQMVDGL

-1234 IMDVVYNHVYNAQ
+1234 IMDVVYNHVYNAE

-1262 NDDGSLT
+1262 NDDGSLS
-1269 NGSGCG
+1269 NRSGCG

-1281 RKMMRKYIV
+1281 RKMIRKYIV

-1295 WAKEYGIDG
+1295 WANEYGIDG

-1318 KEVREAVHA
+1318 KEVREAVYG

-1338 WDMSQLPYGNR
+1338 WDMSQLPYENR
-1349 TIQPNAYKLADN
+1349 TIQPNAYKLAEN
-1361 NGVAFFNDSFRD
+1361 NGIAFFNDSFRD
-1373 AVKGKGDDDVAGFV
+1373 AVKGQGDDDAAGFV
-1387 SGNRGSDNLVMQ
+1387 SGNRSSDNLVMQ
-1399 NLYGCQPGNSSCADR
+1399 NLYGCQPGNASCTGR
-1414 HYANAGQTV
+1414 RYANAGQTV

-1435 DKLKKS
+1435 DKLQKANN
-1441 LPHESEENLKKRVM
+1441 SELKKRVK

-1479 KNSNANSYNAGD
+1479 KNGNKNSYNAGD
-1491 GDNSVKWDLVNKNSD
+1491 GDNSVKWDLVKTNED

-1523 LRDST
+1523 LRDSD
-1528 YSEVNKN
+1528 YSAINNN

-1541 SDGINAFSVD
+1541 SEGINAFSVD

-1559 IFNANDNAT
+1559 IFNANNNEST
-1568 DVNIGKGKYRVRI
+1568 VNIGKGKYRVRI
-1581 ADGKANGNDESN
+1581 ADGRANGDDESKC
-1593 WPEVSVDDNGNY
+1593 PEVSVDESGNY
-1605 KVVALSTA
+1605 NVATLSTA
-1613 VLVKDAEKNKDE
+1613 VLVKDAEENNNNPLTKINVDDVLKYKMNPLDINKLKDE
-1625 NSIDLEKVAE
+1625 SQPGTKPGVQPGTQNPNPSTPGHEQT
-1635 YKLHPADVS
+1635 P
-1644 ELVNGPV
+1644 GTV
-1651 NPKPKPEPEP
+1651 NP
-1661 GPQPQPAP
+1661 
-1669 GPVTPTP
+1669 PT
-1676 QPPAP
+1676 
-1681 SPVPTPQPQPHPTPN
+1681 
-1696 PPAPAPKPGP
+1696 PAPKPGP
-1706 VVPPTPQPAPAPG
+1706 VVPPAPQPAPAPG
-1719 PVTPAPAPGP
+1719 PVNPTPTPQPHPAPGP
-1729 VTPAPAPGP
+1729 VNPQPQPAPVNP
-1738 QPVPQPGSDST
+1738 QPAPV
-1749 PGDSGSGSQH
+1749 
-1759 GPQQPS
+1759 
-1765 VETHNPQQGSTKS
+1765 NPQQGNTQTENTQP
-1778 ENPKQGNTQPSVK
+1778 ENPQQGNTQPSVK
-1791 NKPESAPANKT
+1791 KKPESAPANKT
-1802 QEHVNSEDTAKSEN
+1802 PDHVNSEDIAKSEN
-1816 NGKTGKS
+1816 TGKTGKS
-1823 ESAETHENVGKSN
+1823 ENAETHENVGKSN
-1836 NSTNAGKDA
+1836 NSTNAGKA
-1845 NAENTEKPAQVENH
+1845 ENTENTENTEKPAKTENH
-1859 TQKAETAA
+1859 TKKSDTS
-1867 PVAPVAPAPSAPAPE
+1867 APAPSAPAPE

-1914 SIHVVNSDFTE
+1914 SIHVVNSEFTE
-1925 RLKKDG
+1925 QLKKDG
-1931 VVYAYAYIYSTP
+1931 VVYAYAYIYSSP

-1957 RMVNGVPQFDAMFP
+1957 RMVNGVPRFDAIFP

-1990 AWTEITVV
+1990 AWTEITVI
-1998 NNAVNQHAHEL
+1998 NNAVNKNVHAL

-2036 VRRSKHLSRNY
+2036 VRRSKHLSCNY

>member
-1 MSHRRHFASKMVA
+1 MQMVAHRHLASKIVSMI
-14 VAASVAM
+14 AASAM
-21 LVTGFAVTGS
+21 LITGFAVVGNASASSGS
-31 ANAASESN
+31 SN
-39 ENLTLNRKGV
+39 PQSSNLTLNRKGV

-55 QNWKSIAEECKTTY
+55 QNWKSIAQECTNTY

-98 SYKLHSKLGTEA
+98 SYKLKSKLGDEDG
-110 EFKNMITTCNA
+110 FKKMITTCNA
-121 ANVGI
+121 AGVGI

-137 AGNKDTVGVGG
+137 AGDTHTEGVGE
-148 SEYSAAKEDF
+148 SKYSAKDQSF
-158 PDAGYKKEDFHTA
+158 PDAGYKKDDFHKSTEDIKDYTNA
-171 TGNINNYHD
+171 E
-180 ANEVWTHRLVG
+180 EVWTHRLVG
-191 LLDLDTSKPHV
+191 LLDLDTSKQNV
-202 QQVLGKYFA
+202 RETLGKYFA

-238 KAAADAAHTTPDK
+238 AEAAKQSGKNADE

-263 EAKEIQPDKHLKEGE
+263 EAKEIQPDQHLNEGE

-304 GLVTSDKASIFVTNW
+304 GLVPSDKASIFVTNW

-341 NAFMLAYP
+341 NAFMLGYP

-359 RFENGHK
+359 RFENGRK
-366 DDGAPKATDISV
+366 DDGAPGATEDKVEDVDCS
-378 PEVTCGANSKWQC
+378 PTTGWQC

-406 AVNGAQVTD
+406 AVNGAKVTN
-415 WQESDNNNIA
+415 WQDDGNNNIA
-425 FSREK
+425 FSRAG

-439 PNAKRVLYKT
+439 PNAKKVLYNT
-449 DLPNGE
+449 DLPNGD
-455 YCNVYATGDCSKTV
+455 YCNVYEAGNCSKTV
-469 KVTDGNVAATIAPYS
+469 KVTDGKVAATIAPYS
-484 AIALHVDAKADAAS
+484 AIALHVDAKADTAS
-498 KTGPARD
+498 KSGPARD

-539 HYQISGDNWTVAP
+539 HYQIGNDSWTAVP
-552 GLPMRKV
+552 GRPMRKV
-559 CGDWFA
+559 CDDWFA
-565 KTITNRGGFKAVF
+565 RTIPNNGKQITAVF
-578 NNGIAK
+578 N
-584 SDGSRDWYKVN
+584 DGGNNWYNNNNNNQPK
-595 GKNGDFTIPANAKNY
+595 ANFEIQAGSKTY
-610 VVDNNLNG
+610 VVDADLKG
-618 STVEQ
+618 SES
-623 APCKV
+623 ANIPCKV

-633 KPFALKTKIVIHY
+633 KPSALKTKIVIHY
-646 NQKNTNKGVYI
+646 KQKSNDNRNMGVYI

-665 KEIKPAWHKFNGQD
+665 KEIKGAWHAFNGQD

-690 GTYEGGKVGFIIT
+690 GIYESGKVGFIIVE
-703 TDPGPNNSNW
+703 DISNGW
-713 HKDGDKDRK
+713 SDDKKDGGDRK

-730 GEAWVISGN
+730 GEAWVYGGDS
-739 ENTFAEPPS
+739 NTFAEPPS
-748 EVAEKLN
+748 EVANKLN

-773 AGWNLWTWYSDK
+773 AGWNLWTWYGSEK
-785 SGVKQDFTAHDDF
+785 GVKQDFTAHDDF

-824 GKDWVA
+824 GNDWVY

-836 DRAIPAKAINLSQ
+836 DRPIPAKAITLSQ
-849 DGKTGNAEI
+849 DGNTGNAEI

-880 INADITSF
+880 FNADITSF

-901 VKNGDVT
+901 VKQDSVT
-908 VTDVTSKDA
+908 VTDVTDSK
-917 KNHTK
+917 KNQHKTI
-922 VDISQVAVVDNKIV
+922 DISQVAVVDNRIV

-962 VSVSTVKGS
+962 VSASTVKGS

-981 KYAYAGDDLGAVVK
+981 KYAYIGDDLGAVVN
-995 DGSTTFK
+995 GNSTTFK

-1013 VTYSG
+1013 VTYKS
-1018 TDENSAEAKAQDMK
+1018 TDEKAQEDKTQDLTLGTEAGK
-1032 LESNN
+1032 LG
-1037 SVWSITT
+1037 VWSITT
-1044 GDAKAGT
+1044 SDAKVGT
-1051 AYTYKVHFADGA
+1051 AYTYKVHFADGT

-1074 AVRNGMRSVVFGGSM
+1074 AVRNGMRSVVFGKDTGK
-1089 ATPVSRM
+1089 PVPRM

-1124 REKNRGKY
+1124 DVAKRGKY
-1132 LGVIEPDTKNGNKPT
+1132 LGVIESGTKKDGKTT
-1147 GLDYLKSLG
+1147 GFDYLKSLG

-1163 PMYDFGSVNEA
+1163 PMYDFGSVNE
-1174 GDLGYVATNDKNN
+1174 DLKVGYVEKNDKNN

-1212 PATRITELKKMVEGL
+1212 PATRITELKQMVEGL

-1234 IMDVVYNHVYNAQ
+1234 IMDVVYNHVYDAQ

-1262 NDDGSLT
+1262 NDDGSLS
-1269 NGSGCG
+1269 NKSGCG

-1281 RKMMRKYIV
+1281 RKMMSKYIV

-1318 KEVREAVHA
+1318 SQVRKAVYD

-1349 TIQPNAYKLADN
+1349 TIQPNAYKLAEN
-1361 NGVAFFNDSFRD
+1361 NGIAFFNDSFRD
-1373 AVKGKGDDDVAGFV
+1373 AVKGQGDKGVAGFV

-1399 NLYGCQPGNSSCADR
+1399 NLYGCQPGNSSCTGR
-1414 HYANAGQTV
+1414 RYANAGQTV

-1441 LPHESEENLKKRVM
+1441 LPNETEENLKKRVM

-1479 KNSNANSYNAGD
+1479 KNGNANSYNAGD

-1506 AVEYFKALIKLR
+1506 AVEYFKELIKLR

-1523 LRDST
+1523 LRDSE
-1528 YSEVNKN
+1528 YSDVNKN

-1559 IFNANDNAT
+1559 IFNANSSEST
-1568 DVNIGKGKYRVRI
+1568 VNIGKGKYRVRI
-1581 ADGKANGNDESN
+1581 ADGKANSD
-1593 WPEVSVDDNGNY
+1593 EVSKCPEITVDDNGNY
-1605 KVVALSTA
+1605 KVSALSTA
-1613 VLVKDAEKNKDE
+1613 VLVKDAEKKDDNPFANLKADDVLKYKMNPLDINKLKDE
-1625 NSIDLEKVAE
+1625 SK
-1635 YKLHPADVS
+1635 P
-1644 ELVNGPV
+1644 GTQPGTQ
-1651 NPKPKPEPEP
+1651 NPNPS
-1661 GPQPQPAP
+1661 AP
-1669 GPVTPTP
+1669 GHEQTPGTVTPTP

-1681 SPVPTPQPQPHPTPN
+1681 
-1696 PPAPAPKPGP
+1696 GP
-1706 VVPPTPQPAPAPG
+1706 VVPNPAPVPGHEQTPGQVTPAPSPSPAPQPKPSDHETPDKPGQTKPGQTKTETPDEQPAPAKSKQHAQAK
-1719 PVTPAPAPGP
+1719 PA
-1729 VTPAPAPGP
+1729 
-1738 QPVPQPGSDST
+1738 
-1749 PGDSGSGSQH
+1749 
-1759 GPQQPS
+1759 
-1765 VETHNPQQGSTKS
+1765 
-1778 ENPKQGNTQPSVK
+1778 
-1791 NKPESAPANKT
+1791 ESASVP
-1802 QEHVNSEDTAKSEN
+1802 
-1816 NGKTGKS
+1816 
-1823 ESAETHENVGKSN
+1823 
-1836 NSTNAGKDA
+1836 
-1845 NAENTEKPAQVENH
+1845 
-1859 TQKAETAA
+1859 AA
-1867 PVAPVAPAPSAPAPE
+1867 PQ
-1882 APATVKQLKPELK
+1882 TVQQLSPELK
-1895 GTLTV
+1895 GTLSV
-1900 GSNDVAT
+1900 GNNNVAT
-1907 AGVVNNV
+1907 AGVVNSV
-1914 SIHVVNSDFTE
+1914 RIKVVNSEFTE
-1925 RLKKDG
+1925 RLKRDG
-1931 VVYAYAYIYSTP
+1931 VVYAYAYIYSSP
-1943 RLLKSAN
+1943 RLLKGAD
-1950 GSKYVTV
+1950 GSKFVAV
-1957 RMVNGVPQFDAMFP
+1957 RMVNGKPQFDAQFP
-1971 AGYSGKHTV
+1971 SGYSGKHTV
-1980 VLVDE
+1980 LLVDE
-1985 QGKQL
+1985 HGKQL
-1990 AWTEITVV
+1990 AWTDITVV
-1998 NNAVNQHAHEL
+1998 NNSNSRRDGFHLQ
-2009 SATGSSVAQIAF
+2009 TGSSVLTVFAVFIVLAF
-2021 IIAILLS
+2021 AAVIVRYK
-2028 VAGAFSIK
+2028 VAF
-2036 VRRSKHLSRNY
+2036 R

>member
-1 MSHRRHFASKMVA
+1 MQMVAHRHLASKIVSMI
-14 VAASVAM
+14 AASAM
-21 LVTGFAVTGS
+21 LITGFAVVGNAS
-31 ANAASESN
+31 ASSESSSESSN
-39 ENLTLNRKGV
+39 PQSSNLTLNRKGV

-55 QNWKSIAEECKTTY
+55 QNWKSIAQECKTTY

-98 SYKLHSKLGTEA
+98 SYKLKSKLGTEN
-110 EFKNMITTCNA
+110 EFKSMIDTCKVA
-121 ANVGI
+121 GVEI

-137 AGNKDTVGVGG
+137 AGDTHTEGVGG
-148 SEYSAAKEDF
+148 SQYSAAKEDF
-158 PDAGYKKEDFHTA
+158 PDAGYKKDDFHQDA
-171 TGNINNYHD
+171 RNIEHYNN
-180 ANEVWTHRLVG
+180 AEEVWNRRLVG
-191 LLDLDTSKPHV
+191 LLDLDTSKQHV
-202 QQVLGKYFA
+202 RETLGKYFA
-211 HLLEL
+211 HLLKL

-256 ETIGDPS
+256 ETIGNPS
-263 EAKEIQPDKHLKEGE
+263 EAKEIQPDKHLNEGE
-278 VNEFQYSYRLKS
+278 VNEFQYSYRLKN
-290 DFYGSISNLKNITD
+290 DFYGSISNLKNITN
-304 GLVTSDKASIFVTNW
+304 GLVPSDKASIFVTNW

-341 NAFMLAYP
+341 NAFMLGYP

-366 DDGAPKATDISV
+366 DDGAPGATEDKVEDVDCSPI
-378 PEVTCGANSKWQC
+378 TGWQC

-399 GMIGFFN
+399 GMVGFFN
-406 AVNGAQVTD
+406 AVNGAQVTN

-425 FSREK
+425 FSRAG

-439 PNAKRVLYKT
+439 PNAKKVLYTT

-455 YCNVYATGDCSKTV
+455 YCNVYAAGNCSKTV
-469 KVTDGNVAATIAPYS
+469 KVTDGKVAATIAPYS
-484 AIALHVDAKADAAS
+484 AIALHVDSKADSAS
-498 KTGPARD
+498 KAGPARD

-539 HYQISGDNWTVAP
+539 HYKIGNDSWTAVP
-552 GLPMRKV
+552 GRPMRKV
-559 CGDWFA
+559 CNDWFA
-565 KTITNRGGFKAVF
+565 RTIPNNGKQITAVF
-578 NNGIAK
+578 NDGGSNWYNKNNK
-584 SDGSRDWYKVN
+584 SRENFEIQAGSK
-595 GKNGDFTIPANAKNY
+595 TY
-610 VVDNNLNG
+610 VVDADLNG
-618 STVEQ
+618 SES
-623 APCKV
+623 ASIPCKV

-633 KPFALKTKIVIHY
+633 KPSALKTKIVIHY
-646 NQKNTNKGVYI
+646 KQKSGDNRHMGVYI
-657 WGLKDADG
+657 WGLKDAQG
-665 KEIKPAWHKFNGQD
+665 KEIDGAWHEFNGQD
-679 AFGKTYTVEAD
+679 AFGKTYAVEAD
-690 GTYEGGKVGFIIT
+690 GTYESGKVGFIIT
-703 TDPGPNNSNW
+703 EKPVDGQDW
-713 HKDGDKDRK
+713 HKDGGDRN
-722 IWQIEDGV
+722 IWQIEYGV
-730 GEAWVISGN
+730 GEAWVYGGDS
-739 ENTFAEPPS
+739 NTFAEPPS
-748 EVAEKLN
+748 EVSNKLN
-755 NIKTLNVT
+755 SIKTLNVT

-773 AGWNLWTWYSDK
+773 AGWNLWTWYGSEK
-785 SGVKQDFTAHDDF
+785 GVKQDFTAHDDF

-811 VKDPKFIVRYSMQ
+811 IKDSKFIVRYSMQ
-824 GKDWVA
+824 GNDWVS

-836 DRAIPAKAINLSQ
+836 DRPIPAKAITLSE
-849 DGKTGNAEI
+849 DGNTGNAEI

-901 VKNGDVT
+901 VEKKNVT
-908 VTDVTSKDA
+908 VTDVTDSK
-917 KNHTK
+917 KNQHKT
-922 VDISQVAVVDNKIV
+922 VDISQVAVVDNRIV

-962 VSVSTVKGS
+962 VSASTVKGS

-981 KYAYAGDDLGAVVK
+981 KYAYTGDDLGAVVK

-1008 TKVEL
+1008 AKVEL
-1013 VTYSG
+1013 VTYKS
-1018 TDENSAEAKAQDMK
+1018 TDEKAQEDKKQDMTLGTEDGK
-1032 LESNN
+1032 LG
-1037 SVWSITT
+1037 VWSITT
-1044 GDAKAGT
+1044 SDAKAGT
-1051 AYTYKVHFADGA
+1051 AYTYKVYFADGT

-1074 AVRNGMRSVVFGGSM
+1074 AVRNGMRSVVFGGNM
-1089 ATPVSRM
+1089 ATPVSRK

-1124 REKNRGKY
+1124 DVAKRGKY
-1132 LGVIEPDTKNGNKPT
+1132 LGVIQSGAKKDGKPT
-1147 GLDYLKSLG
+1147 GFDYLKSLG

-1174 GDLGYVATNDKNN
+1174 GDLSYVDKNDKDN

-1212 PATRITELKKMVEGL
+1212 PATRITELKQMVEGL

-1262 NDDGSLT
+1262 NDDGSLS
-1269 NGSGCG
+1269 NRSGCG

-1304 FRFDLMGLIDLETM
+1304 FRFDLMGLIDLETI

-1327 IDPNSIILGEG
+1327 IDSNSIILGEG

-1349 TIQPNAYKLADN
+1349 TIQPNAYKLAEN

-1373 AVKGKGDDDVAGFV
+1373 AVKGQGDDDVAGFV

-1399 NLYGCQPGNSSCADR
+1399 NLYGCQPGNASCTGR
-1414 HYANAGQTV
+1414 RYANAGQTV

-1441 LPHESEENLKKRVM
+1441 LPNETEKNLKKRVM

-1479 KNSNANSYNAGD
+1479 KNGNANSYNAGD
-1491 GDNSVKWDLVNKNSD
+1491 GDNSVKWDLVKTNED

-1523 LRDST
+1523 LRDSE
-1528 YSEVNKN
+1528 YSDVNNN

-1551 SNNKTYVF
+1551 NNGKTYVF
-1559 IFNANDNAT
+1559 IFNANSGEFT
-1568 DVNIGKGKYRVRI
+1568 VNIGKGKYRVRI
-1581 ADGKANGNDESN
+1581 ADGKANSNDESVC
-1593 WPEVSVDDNGNY
+1593 PEASVDNNGNY
-1605 KVVALSTA
+1605 KVSALSTS
-1613 VLVKDAEKNKDE
+1613 VLVKDAEKKNDNPFANINVDDVLKYKMNPLDINKLKDE
-1625 NSIDLEKVAE
+1625 SKPGTQ
-1635 YKLHPADVS
+1635 KP
-1644 ELVNGPV
+1644 
-1651 NPKPKPEPEP
+1651 NPSTP
-1661 GPQPQPAP
+1661 GHEQTP
-1669 GPVTPTP
+1669 GTVTPSP
-1676 QPPAP
+1676 QPP
-1681 SPVPTPQPQPHPTPN
+1681 V
-1696 PPAPAPKPGP
+1696 PGP
-1706 VVPPTPQPAPAPG
+1706 VVPNPAPAPG
-1719 PVTPAPAPGP
+1719 PH
-1729 VTPAPAPGP
+1729 
-1738 QPVPQPGSDST
+1738 PQPGSNPVNPAPQPAPVPTPTPGETHPGTHEPNSSTPGREQT
-1749 PGDSGSGSQH
+1749 PGDSDTENHPAPHTLVPDVGTAPSNSESGSA
-1759 GPQQPS
+1759 S
-1765 VETHNPQQGSTKS
+1765 QQGSKS
-1778 ENPKQGNTQPSVK
+1778 NTPAHEPNNSIESKPNAESHSTSEYQTHSKPKQNVHENSDQSKPAKT
-1791 NKPESAPANKT
+1791 KPESSS
-1802 QEHVNSEDTAKSEN
+1802 NSA
-1816 NGKTGKS
+1816 
-1823 ESAETHENVGKSN
+1823 V
-1836 NSTNAGKDA
+1836 
-1845 NAENTEKPAQVENH
+1845 
-1859 TQKAETAA
+1859 
-1867 PVAPVAPAPSAPAPE
+1867 SAPAKPSSAAPTPT
-1882 APATVKQLKPELK
+1882 APATVQQLKSELR
-1895 GTLTV
+1895 GTLLV
-1900 GSNDVAT
+1900 RD
-1907 AGVVNNV
+1907 NNV
-1914 SIHVVNSDFTE
+1914 ANAGIVNKVNIRIQNGEFIE
-1925 RLKKDG
+1925 RLNREG
-1931 VVYAYAYIYSTP
+1931 IAYAYAYIYSSP
-1943 RLLKSAN
+1943 RLLKGSD

-1957 RMVNGVPQFDAMFP
+1957 RMVNGVPQFDAIFP

-1980 VLVDE
+1980 LLVDE
-1985 QGKQL
+1985 SGKQI
-1990 AWTEITVV
+1990 AWTEVTVV
-1998 NNAVNQHAHEL
+1998 DNGVSKRGGSMLQ
-2009 SATGSSVAQIAF
+2009 TGSNIVYTFALF
-2021 IIAILLS
+2021 IILTFVAAIARYK
-2028 VAGAFSIK
+2028 VAF
-2036 VRRSKHLSRNY
+2036 R

>member
-77 QVSPPNEHVKGT
+77 QVSPPNEHVKGS

-110 EFKNMITTCNA
+110 EFKQMITACNA

-137 AGNKDTVGVGG
+137 AGDTHTEGVGG
-148 SEYSAAKEDF
+148 SKYSAAKEDF
-158 PDAGYKKEDFHTA
+158 PAAGYKKEDFHTA

-191 LLDLDTSKPHV
+191 LLDLDTSKQRV
-202 QQVLGKYFA
+202 REILGKYFA

-238 KAAADAAHTTPDK
+238 AEAAKASGKSAND

-263 EAKEIQPDKHLKEGE
+263 EAPEIQPKRHLGEGD
-278 VNEFQYSYRLKS
+278 VNEFQYSYRLKN
-290 DFYGSISNLKNITD
+290 DFYGSISNLKNITN
-304 GLVTSDKASIFVTNW
+304 GLVKSDKASIFVTNW

-341 NAFMLAYP
+341 NAFMLGYP

-359 RFENGHK
+359 RFDAKNK
-366 DDGAPKATDISV
+366 DDGAPNATDTYV

-406 AVNGAQVTD
+406 AVNGAQVTN

-425 FSREK
+425 FSREG

-449 DLPNGE
+449 DLPDGE
-455 YCNVYATGDCSKTV
+455 YCNVYAAGDCSKTV
-469 KVTDGNVAATIAPYS
+469 KVAGGKVAATVAPYS

-520 TTVYFNAKNRSPK
+520 TTVYFNANGRSPK

-539 HYQISGDNWTVAP
+539 HYQISGNNWTAAH

-565 KTITNRGGFKAVF
+565 KTIVNRGGFKAVF
-578 NNGIAK
+578 N
-584 SDGSRDWYKVN
+584 DGGNNWYN
-595 GKNGDFTIPANAKNY
+595 KNNRPGANFEIPANAKNY

-618 STVEQ
+618 STAEQ
-623 APCKV
+623 APCIV

-633 KPFALKTKIVIHY
+633 KPSALKTKIVIHY
-646 NQKNTNKGVYI
+646 KGSNNNMGVYI
-657 WGLKDADG
+657 WGLKNAQG
-665 KEIKPAWHKFNGQD
+665 KEIDGAWHAFNGQD
-679 AFGKTYTVEAD
+679 AFGKTYTVEAY
-690 GTYEGGKVGFIIT
+690 GTYESGKVGFIIT
-703 TDPGPNNSNW
+703 EKPVEGQDW
-713 HKDGDKDRK
+713 RKDGGNRY
-722 IWQIEDGV
+722 ISQIEGGV
-730 GEAWVISGN
+730 GEAWVYGGDS
-739 ENTFAEPPS
+739 NTFAEPPA
-748 EVAEKLN
+748 EVADKLN
-755 NIKTLNVT
+755 NLKTLNVT

-773 AGWNLWTWYSDK
+773 AGWNLWTWYGSK
-785 SGVKQDFTAHDDF
+785 KGVKQDFTAHDDF

-805 FHNDSG
+805 FHDDSG

-830 KDPGEG
+830 KDPDEG
-836 DRAIPAKAINLSQ
+836 DRAIPAKAITLSQ
-849 DGKTGNAEI
+849 DGQVGNAEI

-875 TKANA
+875 TNANA

-901 VKNGDVT
+901 IKKDDVT
-908 VTDVTSKDA
+908 ITDVTSKDA

-936 ITAKNELDLKKMYE
+936 ITATNDLDIKKMYE

-962 VSVSTVKGS
+962 VSASTVKGS
-971 KIVRTDEFDQ
+971 KVVRTDEFDT
-981 KYAYAGDDLGAVVK
+981 KYAYAGNDLGAVVSG
-995 DGSTTFK
+995 GSTTFK
-1002 LWAPTA
+1002 IWAPTA
-1008 TKVEL
+1008 TNVEL

-1018 TDENSAEAKAQDMK
+1018 TDENSAEAKTQKMN

-1044 GDAKAGT
+1044 SDAKAGT
-1051 AYTYKVHFADGA
+1051 AYTYKVHFADGT

-1089 ATPVSRM
+1089 AKPVDRMTPF
-1096 ASFGKRPTDAT
+1096 AKRPTDAT

-1124 REKNRGKY
+1124 SEKNRGKY
-1132 LGVIEPDTKNGNKPT
+1132 LGVIEPGRTYNGKPT
-1147 GLDYLKSLG
+1147 GLNYLKSLG

-1174 GDLGYVATNDKNN
+1174 GDLSYVATNSKDN

-1197 NYNVPEGSYASDSAN
+1197 NYNVPEGSYASNSAN
-1212 PATRITELKKMVEGL
+1212 PATRITELKQMVKGL
-1227 HKAGLRV
+1227 HDAGLRV

-1262 NDDGSLT
+1262 NDDGSLS
-1269 NGSGCG
+1269 NRSGCG

-1327 IDPNSIILGEG
+1327 IDPSSIILGEG

-1373 AVKGKGDDDVAGFV
+1373 AVKGHGDDDVAGFV

-1399 NLYGCQPGNSSCADR
+1399 NLYGCQPGNASCTGRQYD
-1414 HYANAGQTV
+1414 NAGQTV

-1441 LPHESEENLKKRVM
+1441 LPHESDQNIKKRVM

-1528 YSEVNKN
+1528 YSDVNKN

-1551 SNNKTYVF
+1551 NNGKTYVF
-1559 IFNANDNAT
+1559 IFNANSDEST
-1568 DVNIGKGKYRVRI
+1568 VNIGKGKYRVRI
-1581 ADGKANGNDESN
+1581 ADGKANGDDASKF
-1593 WPEVSVDDNGNY
+1593 PEASVDDSGNY
-1605 KVVALSTA
+1605 KVAALSTA
-1613 VLVKDAEKNKDE
+1613 VLVKDAEKKDE
-1625 NSIDLEKVAE
+1625 SKPGTQPGTQPGTRPGTQNPDPSTHGHEQT
-1635 YKLHPADVS
+1635 P
-1644 ELVNGPV
+1644 GTV
-1651 NPKPKPEPEP
+1651 NP
-1661 GPQPQPAP
+1661 
-1669 GPVTPTP
+1669 
-1676 QPPAP
+1676 
-1681 SPVPTPQPQPHPTPN
+1681 
-1696 PPAPAPKPGP
+1696 PAPKPGP
-1706 VVPPTPQPAPAPG
+1706 VNPKPASVPTPTPGETQPGTHNPNPYTPG
-1719 PVTPAPAPGP
+1719 HEETPGNAGIEHNAGTVTPAP
-1729 VTPAPAPGP
+1729 V
-1738 QPVPQPGSDST
+1738 
-1749 PGDSGSGSQH
+1749 
-1759 GPQQPS
+1759 
-1765 VETHNPQQGSTKS
+1765 NPQ
-1778 ENPKQGNTQPSVK
+1778 QGNTQPSVK

-1816 NGKTGKS
+1816 TGKTGKS

-1859 TQKAETAA
+1859 TQKAETSTSPSTSASSA
-1867 PVAPVAPAPSAPAPE
+1867 PAAPAPSAPAPE

-1925 RLKKDG
+1925 RLKQDG

-1943 RLLKSAN
+1943 RLLKSTN

-1998 NNAVNQHAHEL
+1998 NNAVSQHAHEL

>member
-1 MSHRRHFASKMVA
+1 MQMVAHRHLASKIVSMI
-14 VAASVAM
+14 AASAM
-21 LVTGFAVTGS
+21 LITGFAVVGNAS
-31 ANAASESN
+31 ASSESSN
-39 ENLTLNRKGV
+39 SQSSNLTLNRKGV

-55 QNWKSIAEECKTTY
+55 QNWKSIAQECKTTY
-69 GPEGVKYV
+69 GPEGVSYV
-77 QVSPPNEHVKGT
+77 QVSPPNEHVSGT

-98 SYKLHSKLGTEA
+98 SYKLKSKLGDEYG
-110 EFKNMITTCNA
+110 FKKMITACNA
-121 ANVGI
+121 AGVGI

-137 AGNKDTVGVGG
+137 AGDTHTEGVGG
-148 SEYSAAKEDF
+148 SKYSAKDQSF
-158 PDAGYKKEDFHTA
+158 PDAGYKKDDFHQDA
-171 TGNINNYHD
+171 RNIEHYNN
-180 ANEVWTHRLVG
+180 AEEVWNRRLVG
-191 LLDLDTSKPHV
+191 LLDLDTSKQNV
-202 QQVLGKYFA
+202 RETLGKYFA

-238 KAAADAAHTTPDK
+238 AEAAKQSGKNADE

-263 EAKEIQPDKHLKEGE
+263 EAKGIQPDQHLNEGE

-304 GLVTSDKASIFVTNW
+304 GLVPSDKASIFVTNW

-341 NAFMLAYP
+341 NAFMLGYP

-359 RFENGHK
+359 RFENGRK
-366 DDGAPKATDISV
+366 DDGAPGATEDKVEDVDCS
-378 PEVTCGANSKWQC
+378 PTTGWQC

-406 AVNGAQVTD
+406 AVNGAQVTN
-415 WQESDNNNIA
+415 WQDDGNNNIA
-425 FSREK
+425 FSRAG

-439 PNAKRVLYKT
+439 PNAKKVLYNT
-449 DLPNGE
+449 DLPNGD
-455 YCNVYATGDCSKTV
+455 YCNVYEAGNCSKTV
-469 KVTDGNVAATIAPYS
+469 KVTDGKVAATIAPYS
-484 AIALHVDAKADAAS
+484 AIALHVDAKADTAS
-498 KTGPARD
+498 KSGPARD

-539 HYQISGDNWTVAP
+539 HYQIGNDSWTAVP
-552 GLPMRKV
+552 GRPMRKV
-559 CGDWFA
+559 CDDWFA
-565 KTITNRGGFKAVF
+565 RTIPNNGKQITAVF
-578 NNGIAK
+578 N
-584 SDGSRDWYKVN
+584 DGGNNWYNNNNNNQPK
-595 GKNGDFTIPANAKNY
+595 ANFEIQAGSKTY
-610 VVDNNLNG
+610 VVDADLKG
-618 STVEQ
+618 SES
-623 APCKV
+623 ANIPCKV

-633 KPFALKTKIVIHY
+633 KPSALKTKIVIHY
-646 NQKNTNKGVYI
+646 KQKSNDNRNMGVYI

-665 KEIKPAWHKFNGQD
+665 KEIKGAWHAFNGQD

-690 GTYEGGKVGFIIT
+690 GIYESGKVGFIIVE
-703 TDPGPNNSNW
+703 DISNGW
-713 HKDGDKDRK
+713 SDDKKDGGDRK

-730 GEAWVISGN
+730 GEAWVYGGDS
-739 ENTFAEPPS
+739 NTFAEPPS
-748 EVAEKLN
+748 EVANKLN

-773 AGWNLWTWYSDK
+773 AGWNLWTWYGSEK
-785 SGVKQDFTAHDDF
+785 GVKQDFTAHDDF

-824 GKDWVA
+824 GNDWVY

-836 DRAIPAKAINLSQ
+836 DRPIPAKAITLSQ
-849 DGKTGNAEI
+849 DGNTGNAEI

-880 INADITSF
+880 FNADITSF

-901 VKNGDVT
+901 VKQDSVT
-908 VTDVTSKDA
+908 VTDVTDSK
-917 KNHTK
+917 KNQHKTI
-922 VDISQVAVVDNKIV
+922 DISQVAVVDNRIV

-962 VSVSTVKGS
+962 VSASTVKGS

-981 KYAYAGDDLGAVVK
+981 KYAYIGDDLGAVVK

-1013 VTYSG
+1013 VTYKS
-1018 TDENSAEAKAQDMK
+1018 TDEKAQEDKTQDLTLGTEAGK
-1032 LESNN
+1032 LG
-1037 SVWSITT
+1037 VWSITT
-1044 GDAKAGT
+1044 SDAKVGT
-1051 AYTYKVHFADGA
+1051 AYTYKVHFADGT

-1074 AVRNGMRSVVFGGSM
+1074 AVRNGMRSVVFGKDTGK
-1089 ATPVSRM
+1089 PVPRM
-1096 ASFGKRPTDAT
+1096 ASFDKRPTDAT

-1114 DFSIHESSGV
+1114 DFSIHESSGIDGA
-1124 REKNRGKY
+1124 KRGKY
-1132 LGVIEPDTKNGNKPT
+1132 LGVIESDAKKDGKPT
-1147 GLDYLKSLG
+1147 GFDYLKSLG

-1174 GDLGYVATNDKNN
+1174 GDLSYVATNDKNS

-1212 PATRITELKKMVEGL
+1212 PATRITELKQMVKGL
-1227 HKAGLRV
+1227 HDAGLRV

-1262 NDDGSLT
+1262 NDDGSLS
-1269 NGSGCG
+1269 NRSGCG

-1304 FRFDLMGLIDLETM
+1304 FRFDLMGLIDLETI

-1349 TIQPNAYKLADN
+1349 TIQPNAYKLAEN

-1373 AVKGKGDDDVAGFV
+1373 AVKGQGDDGVTGFV
-1387 SGNRGSDNLVMQ
+1387 SGNRYSDNLVMQ
-1399 NLYGCQPGNSSCADR
+1399 NLYGCQPGNASCTGR
-1414 HYANAGQTV
+1414 RYANAGQTV

-1441 LPHESEENLKKRVM
+1441 LPNETEENLKKRVM

-1479 KNSNANSYNAGD
+1479 KNGNANSYNAGD

-1506 AVEYFKALIKLR
+1506 AVEYFKELIKLR

-1523 LRDST
+1523 LRDSE
-1528 YSEVNKN
+1528 YSDVNKN

-1559 IFNANDNAT
+1559 IFNANSSEST
-1568 DVNIGKGKYRVRI
+1568 VNIGKGKYHVRI
-1581 ADGKANGNDESN
+1581 ADGKANSD
-1593 WPEVSVDDNGNY
+1593 EVSKCPEITVDDNGNY
-1605 KVVALSTA
+1605 KVSALSTA
-1613 VLVKDAEKNKDE
+1613 VLVKDAEKKDDNPFANLKADDVLKYKMNPLDINKLKDE
-1625 NSIDLEKVAE
+1625 SK
-1635 YKLHPADVS
+1635 P
-1644 ELVNGPV
+1644 GTQPGTQ
-1651 NPKPKPEPEP
+1651 NPNPSTP
-1661 GPQPQPAP
+1661 GHEQTP
-1669 GPVTPTP
+1669 GTVTPTP

-1681 SPVPTPQPQPHPTPN
+1681 
-1696 PPAPAPKPGP
+1696 GP
-1706 VVPPTPQPAPAPG
+1706 VVPNPAPAPG
-1719 PVTPAPAPGP
+1719 REQTPGQVTPAPSPSPAPQP
-1729 VTPAPAPGP
+1729 KPSDHETPAKPGQTKPGQSKTETPSEHSAPA
-1738 QPVPQPGSDST
+1738 
-1749 PGDSGSGSQH
+1749 
-1759 GPQQPS
+1759 
-1765 VETHNPQQGSTKS
+1765 
-1778 ENPKQGNTQPSVK
+1778 
-1791 NKPESAPANKT
+1791 KPAESAP
-1802 QEHVNSEDTAKSEN
+1802 V
-1816 NGKTGKS
+1816 
-1823 ESAETHENVGKSN
+1823 
-1836 NSTNAGKDA
+1836 
-1845 NAENTEKPAQVENH
+1845 
-1859 TQKAETAA
+1859 
-1867 PVAPVAPAPSAPAPE
+1867 PVAPR
-1882 APATVKQLKPELK
+1882 TVQQLNPELR
-1895 GTLTV
+1895 GTLSV
-1900 GSNDVAT
+1900 SNNNVAT
-1907 AGVVNNV
+1907 AGVVNSVRIN
-1914 SIHVVNSDFTE
+1914 VVNREFTE
-1925 RLKKDG
+1925 RLQRDG
-1931 VVYAYAYIYSTP
+1931 VVYAYAYIYSSP
-1943 RLLKSAN
+1943 RLLKGAD
-1950 GSKYVTV
+1950 GSKFVTI
-1957 RMVNGVPQFDAMFP
+1957 RMENGTPQFDAQFP
-1971 AGYSGKHTV
+1971 SGYSGKHTV
-1980 VLVDE
+1980 LLVDE
-1985 QGKQL
+1985 HGKQL
-1990 AWTEITVV
+1990 AWTDITVV
-1998 NNAVNQHAHEL
+1998 NNSDSRRDSFHLQ
-2009 SATGSSVAQIAF
+2009 TGSSVIAVFAVF
-2021 IIAILLS
+2021 IVLAFAAIIVRYK
-2028 VAGAFSIK
+2028 VAF
-2036 VRRSKHLSRNY
+2036 R

>member
-1 MSHRRHFASKMVA
+1 MQMVAHRHLASKIVSMI
-14 VAASVAM
+14 AASAM
-21 LVTGFAVTGS
+21 LITGFAVVGNAS
-31 ANAASESN
+31 ASSESSN
-39 ENLTLNRKGV
+39 SQSSNLTLNRKGV

-55 QNWKSIAEECKTTY
+55 QTWNSIAQECKTTY
-69 GPEGVKYV
+69 GPEGVSYV

-98 SYKLHSKLGTEA
+98 SYKLKSKLGDEYG
-110 EFKNMITTCNA
+110 FKKMITACKDA
-121 ANVGI
+121 GVGI

-137 AGNKDTVGVGG
+137 AGDTHTEGVGG
-148 SEYSAAKEDF
+148 SKYSAKDQSF
-158 PDAGYKKEDFHTA
+158 PDAGYKKDDFHQDA
-171 TGNINNYHD
+171 RNIEHYNN
-180 ANEVWTHRLVG
+180 AEEVWNRRLVG
-191 LLDLDTSKPHV
+191 LLDLDTSKQNV
-202 QQVLGKYFA
+202 RETLGKYFA

-238 KAAADAAHTTPDK
+238 AEAAKQSGKNADE

-263 EAKEIQPDKHLKEGE
+263 EAKGIQPDQHLNEGE

-304 GLVTSDKASIFVTNW
+304 GLVPSDKASIFVTNW

-341 NAFMLAYP
+341 NAFMLGYP

-359 RFENGHK
+359 RFENGRK
-366 DDGAPKATDISV
+366 DDGAPGATEDKVEDVDCS
-378 PEVTCGANSKWQC
+378 PTTGWQC

-406 AVNGAQVTD
+406 AVNGAQVTN
-415 WQESDNNNIA
+415 WQDDGNNNIA
-425 FSREK
+425 FSRAG

-439 PNAKRVLYKT
+439 PNAKKVLYNT
-449 DLPNGE
+449 DLPNGD
-455 YCNVYATGDCSKTV
+455 YCNVYEAGNCSKTV
-469 KVTDGNVAATIAPYS
+469 KVTDGKVAATIAPYS
-484 AIALHVDAKADAAS
+484 AIALHVDAKADTAS
-498 KTGPARD
+498 KSGPARD

-539 HYQISGDNWTVAP
+539 HYQIGNDSWTAVP
-552 GLPMRKV
+552 GRPMRKV
-559 CGDWFA
+559 CDDWFA
-565 KTITNRGGFKAVF
+565 RTIPNNGKQITAVF
-578 NNGIAK
+578 N
-584 SDGSRDWYKVN
+584 DGGNNWYNNNNNNQPK
-595 GKNGDFTIPANAKNY
+595 ANFEIQAGLKTY
-610 VVDNNLNG
+610 VVDADLKG
-618 STVEQ
+618 SES
-623 APCKV
+623 ANIPCKV

-633 KPFALKTKIVIHY
+633 KPSALKTKIVIHY
-646 NQKNTNKGVYI
+646 KQKSNDNRNMGVYI

-665 KEIKPAWHKFNGQD
+665 KEIKGAWHAFNGQD

-690 GTYEGGKVGFIIT
+690 GIYESGKVGFIIVE
-703 TDPGPNNSNW
+703 DISNGW
-713 HKDGDKDRK
+713 SDDKKDGGDRK

-730 GEAWVISGN
+730 GEAWVYGGDS
-739 ENTFAEPPS
+739 NTFAEPPS
-748 EVAEKLN
+748 EVANKLN
-755 NIKTLNVT
+755 NIKMLNVT

-773 AGWNLWTWYSDK
+773 AGWNLWTWYGSEK
-785 SGVKQDFTAHDDF
+785 GVKQDFTAHDDF

-824 GKDWVA
+824 GNDWVY

-836 DRAIPAKAINLSQ
+836 DRPIPAKAITLSQ
-849 DGKTGNAEI
+849 DGNTGNAEI

-880 INADITSF
+880 FNADITSF

-901 VKNGDVT
+901 VKQDSVT
-908 VTDVTSKDA
+908 VTDVTDSK
-917 KNHTK
+917 KNQHKTI
-922 VDISQVAVVDNKIV
+922 DISQVAVVDNRIV

-962 VSVSTVKGS
+962 VSASTVKGS

-981 KYAYAGDDLGAVVK
+981 KYAYIGDDLGAVVK

-1013 VTYSG
+1013 VTYKS
-1018 TDENSAEAKAQDMK
+1018 TDEKAQEDKTQDLTLGTEAGK
-1032 LESNN
+1032 LG
-1037 SVWSITT
+1037 VWSITT
-1044 GDAKAGT
+1044 SDAKVGT
-1051 AYTYKVHFADGA
+1051 AYTYKVHFADGT

-1074 AVRNGMRSVVFGGSM
+1074 AVRNGMRSVVFGKDTGK
-1089 ATPVSRM
+1089 PVPRM
-1096 ASFGKRPTDAT
+1096 ASFDKRPTDAT

-1114 DFSIHESSGV
+1114 DFSIHESSGIDGA
-1124 REKNRGKY
+1124 KRGKY
-1132 LGVIEPDTKNGNKPT
+1132 LGVIESDAKKDGKPT
-1147 GLDYLKSLG
+1147 GFDYLKSLG

-1174 GDLGYVATNDKNN
+1174 GDLSYVATNDKNS

-1212 PATRITELKKMVEGL
+1212 PATRITELKQMVKGL
-1227 HKAGLRV
+1227 HDAGLRV

-1262 NDDGSLT
+1262 NDDGSLS
-1269 NGSGCG
+1269 NRSGCG

-1304 FRFDLMGLIDLETM
+1304 FRFDLMGLIDLETI

-1349 TIQPNAYKLADN
+1349 TIQPNAYKLAEN

-1373 AVKGKGDDDVAGFV
+1373 AVKGQGDDGVTGFV
-1387 SGNRGSDNLVMQ
+1387 SGNRYSDNLVMQ
-1399 NLYGCQPGNSSCADR
+1399 NLYGCQPGNASCTGR
-1414 HYANAGQTV
+1414 RYANAGQTV

-1441 LPHESEENLKKRVM
+1441 LTNETEENLKKRVM

-1479 KNSNANSYNAGD
+1479 KNGNANSYNAGD

-1506 AVEYFKALIKLR
+1506 AVEYFKELIKLR

-1523 LRDST
+1523 LRDSE
-1528 YSEVNKN
+1528 YSDVNKN

-1559 IFNANDNAT
+1559 IFNANSSEST
-1568 DVNIGKGKYRVRI
+1568 VNISKGKYHVRI
-1581 ADGKANGNDESN
+1581 ADGKANSD
-1593 WPEVSVDDNGNY
+1593 EVSKCPEITVDDNGNY
-1605 KVVALSTA
+1605 KVSALSTA
-1613 VLVKDAEKNKDE
+1613 VLVKDAEKKDDNPFANLKADDVLKYKMNPLDINKLKDE
-1625 NSIDLEKVAE
+1625 SKPGTQPGTQNS
-1635 YKLHPADVS
+1635 
-1644 ELVNGPV
+1644 
-1651 NPKPKPEPEP
+1651 NPSTP
-1661 GPQPQPAP
+1661 GHEQTP
-1669 GPVTPTP
+1669 GTVTPTP

-1681 SPVPTPQPQPHPTPN
+1681 
-1696 PPAPAPKPGP
+1696 GP
-1706 VVPPTPQPAPAPG
+1706 VVPNPAPAPG
-1719 PVTPAPAPGP
+1719 HEQTPGQVTPAPSPS
-1729 VTPAPAPGP
+1729 PAPQPKPSDHETPDKPG
-1738 QPVPQPGSDST
+1738 QTKPGQSKTET
-1749 PGDSGSGSQH
+1749 P
-1759 GPQQPS
+1759 
-1765 VETHNPQQGSTKS
+1765 S
-1778 ENPKQGNTQPSVK
+1778 ENSAPA
-1791 NKPESAPANKT
+1791 KPAESAP
-1802 QEHVNSEDTAKSEN
+1802 V
-1816 NGKTGKS
+1816 
-1823 ESAETHENVGKSN
+1823 
-1836 NSTNAGKDA
+1836 
-1845 NAENTEKPAQVENH
+1845 
-1859 TQKAETAA
+1859 
-1867 PVAPVAPAPSAPAPE
+1867 PVAPR
-1882 APATVKQLKPELK
+1882 TVQQLNPELR
-1895 GTLTV
+1895 GTLSV
-1900 GSNDVAT
+1900 SNNNVAT
-1907 AGVVNNV
+1907 AGVVNSVRIN
-1914 SIHVVNSDFTE
+1914 VVNREFTE
-1925 RLKKDG
+1925 RLQRDG
-1931 VVYAYAYIYSTP
+1931 VVYAYAYIYSSP
-1943 RLLKSAN
+1943 RLLKGAD
-1950 GSKYVTV
+1950 GSKFVTI
-1957 RMVNGVPQFDAMFP
+1957 RMENGTPQFDAQFP
-1971 AGYSGKHTV
+1971 SGYSGKHTV
-1980 VLVDE
+1980 LLVDE
-1985 QGKQL
+1985 HGKQL
-1990 AWTEITVV
+1990 AWTDITVV
-1998 NNAVNQHAHEL
+1998 NNSDSRRDSFHLQ
-2009 SATGSSVAQIAF
+2009 TGSSVIAVFAVF
-2021 IIAILLS
+2021 IVLAFAAIIVRYK
-2028 VAGAFSIK
+2028 VAF
-2036 VRRSKHLSRNY
+2036 R

>member
-1 MSHRRHFASKMVA
+1 MQMVAHRHLASKIVSMI
-14 VAASVAM
+14 AASAM
-21 LVTGFAVTGS
+21 LITGFAVVGNAS
-31 ANAASESN
+31 ASSESSN
-39 ENLTLNRKGV
+39 SQSSNLTLNRKGV

-55 QNWKSIAEECKTTY
+55 QNWKSIAQECKTTY
-69 GPEGVKYV
+69 GPEGVSYV
-77 QVSPPNEHVKGT
+77 QVSPPNEHVSGT

-98 SYKLHSKLGTEA
+98 SYKLKSKLGDEYG
-110 EFKNMITTCNA
+110 FKKMITACNA
-121 ANVGI
+121 AGVGI

-137 AGNKDTVGVGG
+137 AGDTHTEGVGG
-148 SEYSAAKEDF
+148 SKYSAKDQSF
-158 PDAGYKKEDFHTA
+158 PDAGYKKDDFHQDA
-171 TGNINNYHD
+171 RNIEHYNN
-180 ANEVWTHRLVG
+180 AEEVWNRRLVG
-191 LLDLDTSKPHV
+191 LLDLDTSKQNV
-202 QQVLGKYFA
+202 RETLGKYFA

-238 KAAADAAHTTPDK
+238 AEAAKQSGKNADE

-263 EAKEIQPDKHLKEGE
+263 EAKGIQPDQHLNEGE

-304 GLVTSDKASIFVTNW
+304 GLVPSDKASIFVTNW

-341 NAFMLAYP
+341 NAFMLGYP

-359 RFENGHK
+359 RFADGHK
-366 DDGAPKATDISV
+366 DDGAPNATDTSV
-378 PEVTCGANSKWQC
+378 PDVNCSPKTGWQC

-406 AVNGAQVTD
+406 AVNGAQVTN

-455 YCNVYATGDCSKTV
+455 YCNVYAAGDCSKTV
-469 KVTDGNVAATIAPYS
+469 KVEDSKVAATIAPYS
-484 AIALHVDAKADAAS
+484 AIALHVDATKDNVKKIAA
-498 KTGPARD
+498 RN

-520 TTVYFNAKNRSPK
+520 TTVYFNAKGKAGN

-539 HYQISGDNWTVAP
+539 HYQISGDNWTAVP

-559 CGDWFA
+559 CNDWFA
-565 KTITNRGGFKAVF
+565 KTITNRGEFKAVF
-578 NNGIAK
+578 N
-584 SDGSRDWYKVN
+584 DGGSNWYHVN
-595 GKNGDFTIPANAKNY
+595 GQKSGDFTIPAGAKNY
-610 VVDNNLNG
+610 VVNKNLVGNADV
-618 STVEQ
+618 SDV
-623 APCKV
+623 PCKV
-628 EDTSS
+628 ESS
-633 KPFALKTKIVIHY
+633 KPSALKTKIVIHY

-665 KEIKPAWHKFNGQD
+665 REIKGWHAFNGQD

-690 GTYEGGKVGFIIT
+690 GTYESGKVGFIIT
-703 TDPGPNNSNW
+703 TDPGTDNKNW
-713 HKDGDKDRK
+713 HKDGTKNRF
-722 IWQIEDGV
+722 IYNIEDGV
-730 GEAWVISGN
+730 GQAWVISGN
-739 ENTFAEPPS
+739 EDTFAEPPS
-748 EVAEKLN
+748 EVADKLN

-773 AGWNLWTWYSDK
+773 AGWNLWTWYGSEK
-785 SGVKQDFTAHDDF
+785 GVKQDFTAHDDF

-824 GKDWVA
+824 GNDWVY

-836 DRAIPAKAINLSQ
+836 DRPIPAKAITLSQ
-849 DGKTGNAEI
+849 DGNTGNAEI

-880 INADITSF
+880 FDADITSF

-908 VTDVTSKDA
+908 VTDVTDSK
-917 KNHTK
+917 KNQHKTI
-922 VDISQVAVVDNKIV
+922 DISQVAVVDNRIV

-962 VSVSTVKGS
+962 VSASTVKGS

-981 KYAYAGDDLGAVVK
+981 KYAYIGDDLGAVVK

-1013 VTYSG
+1013 VTYKS
-1018 TDENSAEAKAQDMK
+1018 TDEKAQEDKTQDLTLGTEAGK
-1032 LESNN
+1032 LG
-1037 SVWSITT
+1037 VWSITT
-1044 GDAKAGT
+1044 SDAKVGT
-1051 AYTYKVHFADGA
+1051 AYTYKVHFADGT

-1074 AVRNGMRSVVFGGSM
+1074 AVRNGMRSVVFGGNM
-1089 ATPVSRM
+1089 ATPVSRK
-1096 ASFGKRPTDAT
+1096 ASFDKRPTDAT

-1124 REKNRGKY
+1124 DVAKRGKY
-1132 LGVIEPDTKNGNKPT
+1132 LGVIQSDTKNGNKPT

-1174 GDLGYVATNDKNN
+1174 GDLSYVATNDKNS

-1212 PATRITELKKMVEGL
+1212 PATRITELKQMVKGL
-1227 HKAGLRV
+1227 HDAGLRV

-1262 NDDGSLT
+1262 NDDGSLS
-1269 NGSGCG
+1269 NRSGCG

-1318 KEVREAVHA
+1318 KEVRKAVYD
-1327 IDPNSIILGEG
+1327 IDKNSIILGEG

-1399 NLYGCQPGNSSCADR
+1399 NLYGCQPGNSSCTDR

-1479 KNSNANSYNAGD
+1479 KNGNANSYNAGD

-1506 AVEYFKALIKLR
+1506 AVEYFKELIKLR

-1523 LRDST
+1523 LRDSE
-1528 YSEVNKN
+1528 YSDVNKN

-1559 IFNANDNAT
+1559 IFNANSSEST
-1568 DVNIGKGKYRVRI
+1568 VNIGKGKYRVRI
-1581 ADGKANGNDESN
+1581 ADGKANSD
-1593 WPEVSVDDNGNY
+1593 EVSKCPEITVDDNGNY
-1605 KVVALSTA
+1605 KVSALSTA
-1613 VLVKDAEKNKDE
+1613 VLVKDAEKKDDNPFANLKADDVLKYKMNPLDINKLKDE
-1625 NSIDLEKVAE
+1625 SKPGTQPGTQNS
-1635 YKLHPADVS
+1635 
-1644 ELVNGPV
+1644 
-1651 NPKPKPEPEP
+1651 NPSTP
-1661 GPQPQPAP
+1661 GHEQTP
-1669 GPVTPTP
+1669 GTVTPTP

-1681 SPVPTPQPQPHPTPN
+1681 
-1696 PPAPAPKPGP
+1696 GP
-1706 VVPPTPQPAPAPG
+1706 VVPNPAPAPG
-1719 PVTPAPAPGP
+1719 REQTPGQVTPALSPSPAPQP
-1729 VTPAPAPGP
+1729 KPSDHETPAKPGQTKPGQSKTETPSEHSAPA
-1738 QPVPQPGSDST
+1738 
-1749 PGDSGSGSQH
+1749 
-1759 GPQQPS
+1759 
-1765 VETHNPQQGSTKS
+1765 
-1778 ENPKQGNTQPSVK
+1778 
-1791 NKPESAPANKT
+1791 KPAESAP
-1802 QEHVNSEDTAKSEN
+1802 V
-1816 NGKTGKS
+1816 
-1823 ESAETHENVGKSN
+1823 
-1836 NSTNAGKDA
+1836 
-1845 NAENTEKPAQVENH
+1845 
-1859 TQKAETAA
+1859 
-1867 PVAPVAPAPSAPAPE
+1867 PVAPR
-1882 APATVKQLKPELK
+1882 TVQQLNPELR
-1895 GTLTV
+1895 GTLSV
-1900 GSNDVAT
+1900 SNNNVAT
-1907 AGVVNNV
+1907 AGVVNSVRIN
-1914 SIHVVNSDFTE
+1914 VVNREFTE
-1925 RLKKDG
+1925 RLQRDG
-1931 VVYAYAYIYSTP
+1931 VVYAYAYIYSSP
-1943 RLLKSAN
+1943 RLLKGAD
-1950 GSKYVTV
+1950 GSKFVTI
-1957 RMVNGVPQFDAMFP
+1957 RMENGTPQFDAQFP
-1971 AGYSGKHTV
+1971 SGYSGKHTV
-1980 VLVDE
+1980 LLVDE
-1985 QGKQL
+1985 HGKQL
-1990 AWTEITVV
+1990 AWTDITVV
-1998 NNAVNQHAHEL
+1998 NNSDSRRDSFHLQ
-2009 SATGSSVAQIAF
+2009 TGSSVIAVFAVF
-2021 IIAILLS
+2021 IVLAFAAIIVRYK
-2028 VAGAFSIK
+2028 VAF
-2036 VRRSKHLSRNY
+2036 R

>member
-1 MSHRRHFASKMVA
+1 MQMVAHRHLASKIVSMI
-14 VAASVAM
+14 AASAM
-21 LVTGFAVTGS
+21 LITGFAVVGNAS
-31 ANAASESN
+31 ASSESSN
-39 ENLTLNRKGV
+39 SQSSNLTLNRKGV

-55 QNWKSIAEECKTTY
+55 QTWNSIAQECKTTY
-69 GPEGVKYV
+69 GPEGVSYV

-98 SYKLHSKLGTEA
+98 SYKLKSKLGDEYG
-110 EFKNMITTCNA
+110 FKKMITACKDA
-121 ANVGI
+121 GVRI

-137 AGNKDTVGVGG
+137 AGDTHTEGVGE
-148 SEYSAAKEDF
+148 SKYSAKDQSF
-158 PDAGYKKEDFHTA
+158 PDAGYKKDDFHQDA
-171 TGNINNYHD
+171 RNIEHYNN
-180 ANEVWTHRLVG
+180 AEEVWNRRLVG
-191 LLDLDTSKPHV
+191 LLDLDTSKQNV
-202 QQVLGKYFA
+202 RETLGKYFA
-211 HLLEL
+211 HLLKL

-238 KAAADAAHTTPDK
+238 AEAARASGKSVND

-256 ETIGDPS
+256 ETIGDLS
-263 EAKEIQPDKHLKEGE
+263 EAKEIQPDQHLNEGE

-290 DFYGSISNLKNITD
+290 NFYGSISNLKNITN
-304 GLVTSDKASIFVTNW
+304 GLVPSDKASIFVTNW

-341 NAFMLAYP
+341 NAFMLGYP

-359 RFENGHK
+359 RFENGNK
-366 DDGAPKATDISV
+366 DDGAPGATEDKVEDVDCS
-378 PEVTCGANSKWQC
+378 PTTGWQC

-399 GMIGFFN
+399 GMVGFFK
-406 AVNGAQVTD
+406 AVNGAQVTN
-415 WQESDNNNIA
+415 WQDDGNNNIA
-425 FSREK
+425 FSRAG

-439 PNAKRVLYKT
+439 PNAKKVLYKT
-449 DLPNGE
+449 DLPDGE
-455 YCNVYATGDCSKTV
+455 YCNVYEAGNCSKTV
-469 KVTDGNVAATIAPYS
+469 KVTDGKVAATIAPYS
-484 AIALHVDAKADAAS
+484 AIALHVDAKADSAS
-498 KTGPARD
+498 KAGPARD
-505 ESDPKYNVDDVQDQS
+505 ESDPKYNVDDAKDQS
-520 TTVYFNAKNRSPK
+520 TTVYFNAKNK
-533 PSSVNI
+533 AGNPSSVNI
-539 HYQISGDNWTVAP
+539 HYQIGNGSWTAVP
-552 GLPMRKV
+552 GRPMRKV
-559 CGDWFA
+559 CNDWFA
-565 KTITNRGGFKAVF
+565 RTIPNNGKQITAVF
-578 NNGIAK
+578 NDGGSNWYNNNNK
-584 SDGSRDWYKVN
+584 SRENFEIQAGSK
-595 GKNGDFTIPANAKNY
+595 TY
-610 VVDNNLNG
+610 VVDADLNG
-618 STVEQ
+618 SES
-623 APCKV
+623 ASIPCKV

-633 KPFALKTKIVIHY
+633 KPSALKTKIVIHY
-646 NQKNTNKGVYI
+646 KQKSGDNRHMGVYI
-657 WGLKDADG
+657 WGLKDAQG
-665 KEIKPAWHKFNGQD
+665 KEIDGAWHAFNGQD

-690 GTYEGGKVGFIIT
+690 GTYESGKVGFIIT
-703 TDPGPNNSNW
+703 TNPGSDNKNW

-739 ENTFAEPPS
+739 EDTFAEPPS

-755 NIKTLNVT
+755 KIQTLNVT

-773 AGWNLWTWYSDK
+773 AGWNLWTWYGSEK
-785 SGVKQDFTAHDDF
+785 GVKQDFTASDDF

-824 GKDWVA
+824 GNDWVY

-836 DRAIPAKAINLSQ
+836 DRPIPAKAITLSQ
-849 DGKTGNAEI
+849 DGNTGNAEI

-880 INADITSF
+880 FDADITSF

-908 VTDVTSKDA
+908 VTDVTDSK
-917 KNHTK
+917 KNQHKTI
-922 VDISQVAVVDNKIV
+922 DISQVAVVDNRIV

-962 VSVSTVKGS
+962 VSASTVKGS

-981 KYAYAGDDLGAVVK
+981 KYAYIGDDLGAVVK

-1013 VTYSG
+1013 VTYKS
-1018 TDENSAEAKAQDMK
+1018 TDEKAQEDKTQDLTLGTEAGK
-1032 LESNN
+1032 LG
-1037 SVWSITT
+1037 VWSITT
-1044 GDAKAGT
+1044 SDAKVGT
-1051 AYTYKVHFADGA
+1051 AYTYKVHFADGT

-1074 AVRNGMRSVVFGGSM
+1074 AVRNGMRSVVFGKDTGK
-1089 ATPVSRM
+1089 PVPRM
-1096 ASFGKRPTDAT
+1096 ASFDKRPTDAT

-1114 DFSIHESSGV
+1114 DFSIHESSGIDGA
-1124 REKNRGKY
+1124 KRGKY
-1132 LGVIEPDTKNGNKPT
+1132 LGVIESDAKKDGKPT
-1147 GLDYLKSLG
+1147 GFDYLKSLG

-1174 GDLGYVATNDKNN
+1174 GDLSYVATNDKNS

-1212 PATRITELKKMVEGL
+1212 PATRITELKQMVKGL
-1227 HKAGLRV
+1227 HDAGLRV

-1262 NDDGSLT
+1262 NDDGSLS
-1269 NGSGCG
+1269 NRSGCG

-1304 FRFDLMGLIDLETM
+1304 FRFDLMGLIDLETI

-1349 TIQPNAYKLADN
+1349 TIQPNAYKLAEN

-1373 AVKGKGDDDVAGFV
+1373 AVKGQGDDGVTGFV
-1387 SGNRGSDNLVMQ
+1387 SGNRYSDNLVMQ
-1399 NLYGCQPGNSSCADR
+1399 NLYGCQPGNASCTGR
-1414 HYANAGQTV
+1414 RYANAGQTV

-1441 LPHESEENLKKRVM
+1441 LTNETEENLKKRVM

-1479 KNSNANSYNAGD
+1479 KNGNANSYNAGD

-1506 AVEYFKALIKLR
+1506 AVEYFKELIKLR

-1523 LRDST
+1523 LRDSE
-1528 YSEVNKN
+1528 YSDVNKN

-1559 IFNANDNAT
+1559 IFNANSSEST
-1568 DVNIGKGKYRVRI
+1568 VNIGKGKYHVRI
-1581 ADGKANGNDESN
+1581 ADGKANSD
-1593 WPEVSVDDNGNY
+1593 EVSKCPEITVDDNGNY
-1605 KVVALSTA
+1605 KVSALSTA
-1613 VLVKDAEKNKDE
+1613 VLVKDAEKKDDNPFANLKADDVLKYKMNPLDINKLKDE
-1625 NSIDLEKVAE
+1625 SKPGTQPGTQNS
-1635 YKLHPADVS
+1635 
-1644 ELVNGPV
+1644 
-1651 NPKPKPEPEP
+1651 NPSTP
-1661 GPQPQPAP
+1661 GHEQTP
-1669 GPVTPTP
+1669 GTVTPTP

-1681 SPVPTPQPQPHPTPN
+1681 
-1696 PPAPAPKPGP
+1696 GP
-1706 VVPPTPQPAPAPG
+1706 VVPNPAPAPG
-1719 PVTPAPAPGP
+1719 REQTPGQVTPAPSPSPAPQP
-1729 VTPAPAPGP
+1729 KPSDHETPAKPGQTKPGQSKTETPSEHSAPA
-1738 QPVPQPGSDST
+1738 
-1749 PGDSGSGSQH
+1749 
-1759 GPQQPS
+1759 
-1765 VETHNPQQGSTKS
+1765 
-1778 ENPKQGNTQPSVK
+1778 
-1791 NKPESAPANKT
+1791 KPAESAP
-1802 QEHVNSEDTAKSEN
+1802 V
-1816 NGKTGKS
+1816 
-1823 ESAETHENVGKSN
+1823 
-1836 NSTNAGKDA
+1836 
-1845 NAENTEKPAQVENH
+1845 
-1859 TQKAETAA
+1859 
-1867 PVAPVAPAPSAPAPE
+1867 PVAPR
-1882 APATVKQLKPELK
+1882 TVQQLNPELR
-1895 GTLTV
+1895 GTLSV
-1900 GSNDVAT
+1900 SNNNVAT
-1907 AGVVNNV
+1907 AGVVNSVRIN
-1914 SIHVVNSDFTE
+1914 VVNREFTE
-1925 RLKKDG
+1925 RLQRDG
-1931 VVYAYAYIYSTP
+1931 VVYAYAYIYSSP
-1943 RLLKSAN
+1943 RLLKGAD
-1950 GSKYVTV
+1950 GSKFVTI
-1957 RMVNGVPQFDAMFP
+1957 RMENGTPQFDAQFP
-1971 AGYSGKHTV
+1971 SGYSGKHTV
-1980 VLVDE
+1980 LLVDE
-1985 QGKQL
+1985 HGKQL
-1990 AWTEITVV
+1990 AWTDITVV
-1998 NNAVNQHAHEL
+1998 NNSDSRRDSFHLQ
-2009 SATGSSVAQIAF
+2009 TGSSVIAVFAVF
-2021 IIAILLS
+2021 IVLAFAAIIVRYK
-2028 VAGAFSIK
+2028 VAF
-2036 VRRSKHLSRNY
+2036 R

>member
-1 MSHRRHFASKMVA
+1 MQMVAHRHLASKIVSMI
-14 VAASVAM
+14 AASAM
-21 LVTGFAVTGS
+21 LITGFAVVGNASASSGS
-31 ANAASESN
+31 SN
-39 ENLTLNRKGV
+39 PQSSNLTLNRKGV

-55 QNWKSIAEECKTTY
+55 QNWKSIAQECTNTY

-98 SYKLHSKLGTEA
+98 SYKLKSKLGDEDG
-110 EFKNMITTCNA
+110 FKKMITTCNA
-121 ANVGI
+121 AGVGI

-137 AGNKDTVGVGG
+137 AGDTHTEGVGE
-148 SEYSAAKEDF
+148 SKYSAKDQSF
-158 PDAGYKKEDFHTA
+158 PDAGYKKDDFHKSTEDIKDYTNA
-171 TGNINNYHD
+171 E
-180 ANEVWTHRLVG
+180 EVWTHRLVG
-191 LLDLDTSKPHV
+191 LLDLDTSKQNV
-202 QQVLGKYFA
+202 RETLGKYFA

-238 KAAADAAHTTPDK
+238 AEAAKQSGKNADE

-263 EAKEIQPDKHLKEGE
+263 EAKGIQPDQHLNEGE

-304 GLVTSDKASIFVTNW
+304 GLVPSDKASIFVTNW

-341 NAFMLAYP
+341 NAFMLGYP

-359 RFENGHK
+359 RFENGRK
-366 DDGAPKATDISV
+366 DDGAPGATEDKVEDVDCS
-378 PEVTCGANSKWQC
+378 PTTGWQC

-399 GMIGFFN
+399 GMVGFFK
-406 AVNGAQVTD
+406 AVNGAQVTN
-415 WQESDNNNIA
+415 WQDDGNNNIA
-425 FSREK
+425 FSRAG

-439 PNAKRVLYKT
+439 PNAKKVLYKT
-449 DLPNGE
+449 DLPDGE
-455 YCNVYATGDCSKTV
+455 YCNVYEAGNCSKTV
-469 KVTDGNVAATIAPYS
+469 KVTDGKVAATIAPYS
-484 AIALHVDAKADAAS
+484 AIALHVDAKADSAS
-498 KTGPARD
+498 KAGPARD
-505 ESDPKYNVDDVQDQS
+505 ESDPKYNVDDAKDQS
-520 TTVYFNAKNRSPK
+520 TTVYFNAKNQAGN
-533 PSSVNI
+533 PSSVNV
-539 HYQISGDNWTVAP
+539 HYQIGNGSWTAVP
-552 GLPMRKV
+552 GRPMRKV
-559 CGDWFA
+559 CDGWFA
-565 KTITNRGGFKAVF
+565 RTIPNNGKQITAVF
-578 NNGIAK
+578 NDGGDKWYHLNNSNNSNNG
-584 SDGSRDWYKVN
+584 N
-595 GKNGDFTIPANAKNY
+595 FTIPAGAKNY
-610 VVDNNLNG
+610 VVDADLKG
-618 STVEQ
+618 SES
-623 APCKV
+623 AEIPCKA
-628 EDTSS
+628 ESS
-633 KPFALKTKIVIHY
+633 KPSALKTKIVIHY

-657 WGLKDADG
+657 WGLKDAQGNEIDG
-665 KEIKPAWHKFNGQD
+665 AWHKFNGQD

-703 TDPGPNNSNW
+703 TDPGSDNKNW
-713 HKDGDKDRK
+713 HKDGNKDRY

-739 ENTFAEPPS
+739 EDTFAEPPS

-755 NIKTLNVT
+755 KIQTLNVT

-773 AGWNLWTWYSDK
+773 AGWNLWTWYGSEK
-785 SGVKQDFTAHDDF
+785 GVKQDFTAHDDF

-824 GKDWVA
+824 GNDWVY

-836 DRAIPAKAINLSQ
+836 DRPIPAKAITLSQ
-849 DGKTGNAEI
+849 DGNTGNAEI

-880 INADITSF
+880 FDADITSF

-908 VTDVTSKDA
+908 VTDVTDQDA

-922 VDISQVAVVDNKIV
+922 VDILQVAVVDNRIV
-936 ITAKNELDLKKMYE
+936 ITAKNELDLKRMYE

-962 VSVSTVKGS
+962 VSASSAKGS

-981 KYAYAGDDLGAVVK
+981 KYAYIGDDLGAVVK

-1013 VTYSG
+1013 VTYKS
-1018 TDENSAEAKAQDMK
+1018 TDEKAQEDKTQDLTLGTEAGK
-1032 LESNN
+1032 LG
-1037 SVWSITT
+1037 VWSITT
-1044 GDAKAGT
+1044 SDAKVGT
-1051 AYTYKVHFADGA
+1051 AYTYKVHFADGT

-1074 AVRNGMRSVVFGGSM
+1074 AVRNGMRSVVFGKDTGK
-1089 ATPVSRM
+1089 PVTRM
-1096 ASFGKRPTDAT
+1096 ESFGKRPTDAT

-1114 DFSIHESSGV
+1114 DFSIHESSGIDGA
-1124 REKNRGKY
+1124 KRGKY
-1132 LGVIEPDTKNGNKPT
+1132 LGVIESDAKKDGKPT
-1147 GLDYLKSLG
+1147 GFDYLKSLG

-1174 GDLGYVATNDKNN
+1174 GDLSYVATNDKNS

-1212 PATRITELKKMVEGL
+1212 PATRITELKQMVKGL
-1227 HKAGLRV
+1227 HDAGLRV

-1262 NDDGSLT
+1262 NDDGSLS
-1269 NGSGCG
+1269 NRSGCG

-1304 FRFDLMGLIDLETM
+1304 FRFDLMGLIDLETI

-1349 TIQPNAYKLADN
+1349 TIQPNAYKLAEN

-1373 AVKGKGDDDVAGFV
+1373 AVKGQGDDGVTGFV
-1387 SGNRGSDNLVMQ
+1387 SGNRYSDNLVMQ
-1399 NLYGCQPGNSSCADR
+1399 NLYGCQPGNASCTGR
-1414 HYANAGQTV
+1414 RYANAGQTV

-1441 LPHESEENLKKRVM
+1441 LPNETEENLKKRVM

-1479 KNSNANSYNAGD
+1479 KNGNANSYNAGD

-1506 AVEYFKALIKLR
+1506 AVEYFKELIKLR

-1523 LRDST
+1523 LRDSE
-1528 YSEVNKN
+1528 YSDVNKN

-1559 IFNANDNAT
+1559 IFNANSSEST
-1568 DVNIGKGKYRVRI
+1568 VNIGKGKYHVRI
-1581 ADGKANGNDESN
+1581 ADGKANSD
-1593 WPEVSVDDNGNY
+1593 EVSKCPEITVDDNGNY
-1605 KVVALSTA
+1605 KVSALSTA
-1613 VLVKDAEKNKDE
+1613 VLVKDAEKKDDNPFANLKADDVLKYKMNPLDINKLKDE
-1625 NSIDLEKVAE
+1625 SK
-1635 YKLHPADVS
+1635 P
-1644 ELVNGPV
+1644 GTQPGTQ
-1651 NPKPKPEPEP
+1651 NPNPSTP
-1661 GPQPQPAP
+1661 GHEQTP
-1669 GPVTPTP
+1669 GTVIPTP

-1681 SPVPTPQPQPHPTPN
+1681 
-1696 PPAPAPKPGP
+1696 GP
-1706 VVPPTPQPAPAPG
+1706 VVPNPSAPG
-1719 PVTPAPAPGP
+1719 HEQTPGQVTPAPAPSP
-1729 VTPAPAPGP
+1729 SPTPQHNPSEHETPTKPGQTKPGQSKTETPSEHSAPA
-1738 QPVPQPGSDST
+1738 
-1749 PGDSGSGSQH
+1749 
-1759 GPQQPS
+1759 
-1765 VETHNPQQGSTKS
+1765 
-1778 ENPKQGNTQPSVK
+1778 
-1791 NKPESAPANKT
+1791 KPAESAP
-1802 QEHVNSEDTAKSEN
+1802 V
-1816 NGKTGKS
+1816 
-1823 ESAETHENVGKSN
+1823 
-1836 NSTNAGKDA
+1836 
-1845 NAENTEKPAQVENH
+1845 
-1859 TQKAETAA
+1859 
-1867 PVAPVAPAPSAPAPE
+1867 PVAPR
-1882 APATVKQLKPELK
+1882 TVQQLNPELK
-1895 GTLTV
+1895 GTLSV
-1900 GSNDVAT
+1900 SNNNVAT
-1907 AGVVNNV
+1907 AGVVNSVRIN
-1914 SIHVVNSDFTE
+1914 VVNREFTE
-1925 RLKKDG
+1925 RLQRDG
-1931 VVYAYAYIYSTP
+1931 VVYAYAYIYSSP
-1943 RLLKSAN
+1943 RLLKGAD
-1950 GSKYVTV
+1950 GSKFVTI
-1957 RMVNGVPQFDAMFP
+1957 RMENGTPQFDAQFP
-1971 AGYSGKHTV
+1971 SGYSGKHTV
-1980 VLVDE
+1980 LLVDE
-1985 QGKQL
+1985 HGKQL
-1990 AWTEITVV
+1990 AWTDITVV
-1998 NNAVNQHAHEL
+1998 NNSDSRRDSFHLQ
-2009 SATGSSVAQIAF
+2009 TGSSVIAVFAVF
-2021 IIAILLS
+2021 IVLAFAAIIVRYK
-2028 VAGAFSIK
+2028 VAF
-2036 VRRSKHLSRNY
+2036 R

>member
-1 MSHRRHFASKMVA
+1 MQMVAHRHLASKIVSMI
-14 VAASVAM
+14 AASAM
-21 LVTGFAVTGS
+21 LITGFAVVGNAS
-31 ANAASESN
+31 ASSESSN
-39 ENLTLNRKGV
+39 PQSSNLTLNRKGV

-55 QNWKSIAEECKTTY
+55 QNWNSIAQECTNTY

-98 SYKLHSKLGTEA
+98 SYKLKSKLGDEDG
-110 EFKNMITTCNA
+110 FKKMITACNVA
-121 ANVGI
+121 GVGI

-137 AGNKDTVGVGG
+137 AGDTHTEGVGG
-148 SEYSAAKEDF
+148 SQYSAKDQSF
-158 PDAGYKKEDFHTA
+158 PDAGYKKDDFHQDA
-171 TGNINNYHD
+171 SNIEHYNN
-180 ANEVWTHRLVG
+180 AEEVWNRRLVG
-191 LLDLDTSKPHV
+191 LLDLDTSKQNV
-202 QQVLGKYFA
+202 RETLGKYFA

-228 ISPTDMAAIK
+228 ISPIDMAAIK
-238 KAAADAAHTTPDK
+238 AEAARASGKSAND

-263 EAKEIQPDKHLKEGE
+263 EAKEIQPDQHLKEGD
-278 VNEFQYSYRLKS
+278 VNEFQYSYRLKN

-304 GLVTSDKASIFVTNW
+304 GLVPSDKASIFVTNW

-341 NAFMLAYP
+341 NAFMLGYP

-366 DDGAPKATDISV
+366 DDGAPNATDTSV
-378 PEVTCGANSKWQC
+378 PDVTCGANSKWQC

-406 AVNGAQVTD
+406 AVNGAQVTN
-415 WQESDNNNIA
+415 WQDDGNNNIA
-425 FSREK
+425 FSRAG

-439 PNAKRVLYKT
+439 PNAKRVLYNT
-449 DLPNGE
+449 DLPSGE
-455 YCNVYATGDCSKTV
+455 YCNVYEAGNCSKTV
-469 KVTDGNVAATIAPYS
+469 KVIDGKVAATIAPYS
-484 AIALHVDAKADAAS
+484 AIALHVDAKADTAS
-498 KTGPARD
+498 KAGPARD

-539 HYQISGDNWTVAP
+539 HYQIGNDSWTAVP
-552 GLPMRKV
+552 GRPMRKV
-559 CGDWFA
+559 CDDWFA
-565 KTITNRGGFKAVF
+565 RTIPNNGKQITAVF
-578 NNGIAK
+578 N
-584 SDGSRDWYKVN
+584 DGGNNWYNNNNNNQPK
-595 GKNGDFTIPANAKNY
+595 ANFEIQAGSKTY
-610 VVDNNLNG
+610 VVDADLKG
-618 STVEQ
+618 SES
-623 APCKV
+623 ASIPCKV

-633 KPFALKTKIVIHY
+633 KPSALKTKIVIHY
-646 NQKNTNKGVYI
+646 KQKSDDNRHMGVYM

-665 KEIKPAWHKFNGQD
+665 QEIKGAWHAFNGQD
-679 AFGKTYTVEAD
+679 AFGKTYTVEAE
-690 GTYEGGKVGFIIT
+690 GTYESGKVGFIIVE
-703 TDPGPNNSNW
+703 DISNGW
-713 HKDGDKDRK
+713 SDDKKDGGDRK

-730 GEAWVISGN
+730 GEAWVYGGDS
-739 ENTFAEPPS
+739 NTFAEPPS
-748 EVAEKLN
+748 EVANKLN

-773 AGWNLWTWYSDK
+773 AGWNLWTWYGSEK
-785 SGVKQDFTAHDDF
+785 GVKRDFTASDDF

-811 VKDPKFIVRYSMQ
+811 IKDPKFIVRYSMQ

-836 DRAIPAKAINLSQ
+836 DRSIPAKAITLSQ
-849 DGKTGNAEI
+849 DGQTGNVEI
-858 WLMQGDS
+858 WLMQGDG

-880 INADITSF
+880 FSADITSL

-901 VKNGDVT
+901 VKQDSVT
-908 VTDVTSKDA
+908 VTDVTDKDA

-922 VDISQVAVVDNKIV
+922 VDISQVAVVNNKIV
-936 ITAKNELDLKKMYE
+936 ITAKSDLDLKKMYE
-950 INIKGVGGMPKT
+950 ISITGVGGMPKT
-962 VSVSTVKGS
+962 VSASSAKGS

-1013 VTYSG
+1013 VTYKS
-1018 TDENSAEAKAQDMK
+1018 TDEKAQEDKTQDLTLGTEAGK
-1032 LESNN
+1032 LG
-1037 SVWSITT
+1037 VWSITT
-1044 GDAKAGT
+1044 SDAKVGT
-1051 AYTYKVHFADGA
+1051 AYTYKVHFADGT

-1074 AVRNGMRSVVFGGSM
+1074 AVRNGMRSVVFGKDTGK
-1089 ATPVSRM
+1089 PVPRM

-1124 REKNRGKY
+1124 DVAKRGKY
-1132 LGVIEPDTKNGNKPT
+1132 LGVIESGTKKDGKTT
-1147 GLDYLKSLG
+1147 GFDYLKSLG

-1163 PMYDFGSVNEA
+1163 PMYDFGSVNE
-1174 GDLGYVATNDKNN
+1174 DLKVGYVEKNDKNN

-1212 PATRITELKKMVEGL
+1212 PATRITELKQMVEGL

-1234 IMDVVYNHVYNAQ
+1234 IMDVVYNHVYDAQ

-1262 NDDGSLT
+1262 NDDGSLY
-1269 NGSGCG
+1269 NKSGCG

-1281 RKMMRKYIV
+1281 RKMMSKYIV

-1318 KEVREAVHA
+1318 SQVRKAVYD

-1349 TIQPNAYKLADN
+1349 TIQPNAYKLAEN
-1361 NGVAFFNDSFRD
+1361 NGIAFFNDSFRD
-1373 AVKGKGDDDVAGFV
+1373 AVKGQGDKGVAGFV

-1399 NLYGCQPGNSSCADR
+1399 NLYGCQPGNSSCTGR
-1414 HYANAGQTV
+1414 RYANAGQTV

-1441 LPHESEENLKKRVM
+1441 LPNETEENLKKRVM

-1479 KNSNANSYNAGD
+1479 KNGNANSYNAGD

-1506 AVEYFKALIKLR
+1506 AVEYFKELIKLR

-1523 LRDST
+1523 LRDSE
-1528 YSEVNKN
+1528 YSDVNKN

-1559 IFNANDNAT
+1559 IFNANSSEST
-1568 DVNIGKGKYRVRI
+1568 VNIGKGKYRVRI
-1581 ADGKANGNDESN
+1581 ADGKANSD
-1593 WPEVSVDDNGNY
+1593 EVSKCPEITVDDNGNY
-1605 KVVALSTA
+1605 KVSALSTA
-1613 VLVKDAEKNKDE
+1613 VLVKDAEKKDDNPFENLKADDVLKYKMNPLDINKLKDE
-1625 NSIDLEKVAE
+1625 SK
-1635 YKLHPADVS
+1635 P
-1644 ELVNGPV
+1644 GTQPGTQ
-1651 NPKPKPEPEP
+1651 NPNPS
-1661 GPQPQPAP
+1661 AP
-1669 GPVTPTP
+1669 GHEQTPGTVTPTP

-1681 SPVPTPQPQPHPTPN
+1681 
-1696 PPAPAPKPGP
+1696 GP
-1706 VVPPTPQPAPAPG
+1706 VVPNPAPVPGREQTPGQVTPAPSPSPAPQPKPSDHETPDKPGQTKPGQTKTETPDEQPAPAKSKQHAQAK
-1719 PVTPAPAPGP
+1719 PA
-1729 VTPAPAPGP
+1729 
-1738 QPVPQPGSDST
+1738 
-1749 PGDSGSGSQH
+1749 
-1759 GPQQPS
+1759 
-1765 VETHNPQQGSTKS
+1765 
-1778 ENPKQGNTQPSVK
+1778 
-1791 NKPESAPANKT
+1791 ESASVP
-1802 QEHVNSEDTAKSEN
+1802 
-1816 NGKTGKS
+1816 
-1823 ESAETHENVGKSN
+1823 
-1836 NSTNAGKDA
+1836 
-1845 NAENTEKPAQVENH
+1845 
-1859 TQKAETAA
+1859 AA
-1867 PVAPVAPAPSAPAPE
+1867 PQ
-1882 APATVKQLKPELK
+1882 TVQQLSPELK
-1895 GTLTV
+1895 GTLSV
-1900 GSNDVAT
+1900 GNNNVAT
-1907 AGVVNNV
+1907 AGVVNSV
-1914 SIHVVNSDFTE
+1914 RIKVVNSEFTE
-1925 RLKKDG
+1925 RLKRDG
-1931 VVYAYAYIYSTP
+1931 VVYAYAYIYSSP
-1943 RLLKSAN
+1943 RLLKGAD
-1950 GSKYVTV
+1950 GSKFVAV
-1957 RMVNGVPQFDAMFP
+1957 RMVNGKPQFDAQFP
-1971 AGYSGKHTV
+1971 SGYSGKHTV
-1980 VLVDE
+1980 LLVDE
-1985 QGKQL
+1985 HGKQL
-1990 AWTEITVV
+1990 AWTDITVV
-1998 NNAVNQHAHEL
+1998 NNSDSRRDSFHL
-2009 SATGSSVAQIAF
+2009 RTGSSVITVFAVFIVLAF
-2021 IIAILLS
+2021 AAIIVRYK
-2028 VAGAFSIK
+2028 VAF
-2036 VRRSKHLSRNY
+2036 R

>member
-1 MSHRRHFASKMVA
+1 MQMVAHRHLASKIVSMI
-14 VAASVAM
+14 AASAM
-21 LVTGFAVTGS
+21 LITGFAVVGNASASSGS
-31 ANAASESN
+31 SN
-39 ENLTLNRKGV
+39 PQSSNLTLNRKGV

-55 QNWKSIAEECKTTY
+55 QNWKSIAQECTNTY

-98 SYKLHSKLGTEA
+98 SYKLKSKLGDEDG
-110 EFKNMITTCNA
+110 FKKMITTCNA
-121 ANVGI
+121 AGVGI

-137 AGNKDTVGVGG
+137 AGDTHTEGVGE
-148 SEYSAAKEDF
+148 SKYSAKDQSF
-158 PDAGYKKEDFHTA
+158 PDAGYKKDDFHKSTEDIKDYTNA
-171 TGNINNYHD
+171 E
-180 ANEVWTHRLVG
+180 EVWTHRLVG
-191 LLDLDTSKPHV
+191 LLDLDTSKQNV
-202 QQVLGKYFA
+202 RETLGKYFA

-238 KAAADAAHTTPDK
+238 AEAAKQSGKNADE

-263 EAKEIQPDKHLKEGE
+263 EAKEIQPDQHLNEGE

-304 GLVTSDKASIFVTNW
+304 GLVPSDKASIFVTNW

-341 NAFMLAYP
+341 NAFMLGYP

-359 RFENGHK
+359 RFENGRK
-366 DDGAPKATDISV
+366 DDGAPGATEDKVEDVDCS
-378 PEVTCGANSKWQC
+378 PTTGWQC

-406 AVNGAQVTD
+406 AVNGAKVTN
-415 WQESDNNNIA
+415 WQDDGNNNIA
-425 FSREK
+425 FSRAG

-439 PNAKRVLYKT
+439 PNAKKVLYNT
-449 DLPNGE
+449 DLPNGD
-455 YCNVYATGDCSKTV
+455 YCNVYEAGNCSKTV
-469 KVTDGNVAATIAPYS
+469 KVTDGKVAATIAPYS
-484 AIALHVDAKADAAS
+484 AIALHVDAKADTAS
-498 KTGPARD
+498 KSGPARD

-539 HYQISGDNWTVAP
+539 HYQIGNDSWTAVP
-552 GLPMRKV
+552 GRPMRKV
-559 CGDWFA
+559 CDDWFA
-565 KTITNRGGFKAVF
+565 RTIPNNGKQITAVF
-578 NNGIAK
+578 N
-584 SDGSRDWYKVN
+584 DGGNNWYNNNNNNQPK
-595 GKNGDFTIPANAKNY
+595 ANFEIQAGSKTY
-610 VVDNNLNG
+610 VVDADLKG
-618 STVEQ
+618 SES
-623 APCKV
+623 ANIPCKV

-633 KPFALKTKIVIHY
+633 KPSALKTKIVIHY
-646 NQKNTNKGVYI
+646 KQKSNDNRNMGVYI

-665 KEIKPAWHKFNGQD
+665 KEIKGAWHAFNGQD

-690 GTYEGGKVGFIIT
+690 GIYESGKVGFIIVE
-703 TDPGPNNSNW
+703 DISNGW
-713 HKDGDKDRK
+713 SDDKKDGGDRK

-730 GEAWVISGN
+730 GEAWVYGGDS
-739 ENTFAEPPS
+739 NTFAEPPS
-748 EVAEKLN
+748 EVANKLN

-773 AGWNLWTWYSDK
+773 AGWNLWTWYGSEK
-785 SGVKQDFTAHDDF
+785 GVKQDFTAHDDF

-824 GKDWVA
+824 GNDWVY

-836 DRAIPAKAINLSQ
+836 DRPIPAKAITLSQ
-849 DGKTGNAEI
+849 DGNTGNAEI

-880 INADITSF
+880 FNADITSF

-901 VKNGDVT
+901 VKQDSVT
-908 VTDVTSKDA
+908 VTDVTDSK
-917 KNHTK
+917 KNQHKTI
-922 VDISQVAVVDNKIV
+922 DISQVAVVDNRIV

-962 VSVSTVKGS
+962 VSASTVKGS

-981 KYAYAGDDLGAVVK
+981 KYAYIGDDLGAVVN
-995 DGSTTFK
+995 GNSTTFK

-1013 VTYSG
+1013 VTYKS
-1018 TDENSAEAKAQDMK
+1018 TDEKAQEDKTQDLTLGTEAGK
-1032 LESNN
+1032 LG
-1037 SVWSITT
+1037 VWSITT
-1044 GDAKAGT
+1044 SDAKVGT
-1051 AYTYKVHFADGA
+1051 AYTYKVHFADGT

-1074 AVRNGMRSVVFGGSM
+1074 AVRNGMRSVVFGKDTGK
-1089 ATPVSRM
+1089 PVPRM

-1124 REKNRGKY
+1124 DVAKRGKY
-1132 LGVIEPDTKNGNKPT
+1132 LGVIESGTKKDGKTT
-1147 GLDYLKSLG
+1147 GFDYLKSLG

-1163 PMYDFGSVNEA
+1163 PMYDFGSVNE
-1174 GDLGYVATNDKNN
+1174 DLKVGYVEKNDKNN

-1212 PATRITELKKMVEGL
+1212 PATRITELKQMVEGL

-1234 IMDVVYNHVYNAQ
+1234 IMDVVYNHVYDAQ

-1262 NDDGSLT
+1262 NDDGSLS
-1269 NGSGCG
+1269 NKSGCG

-1281 RKMMRKYIV
+1281 RKMMSKYIV

-1318 KEVREAVHA
+1318 SQVRKAVYD

-1349 TIQPNAYKLADN
+1349 TIQPNAYKLAEN
-1361 NGVAFFNDSFRD
+1361 NGIAFFNDSFRD
-1373 AVKGKGDDDVAGFV
+1373 AVKGQGDKGVAGFV

-1399 NLYGCQPGNSSCADR
+1399 NLYGCQPGNSSCTGR
-1414 HYANAGQTV
+1414 RYANAGQTV

-1441 LPHESEENLKKRVM
+1441 LPNETEENLKKRVM

-1479 KNSNANSYNAGD
+1479 KNGNANSYNAGD
-1491 GDNSVKWDLVNKNSD
+1491 GDNSVKYDLVNKNSD
-1506 AVEYFKALIKLR
+1506 AVEYFKELIKLR

-1523 LRDST
+1523 LRDSE
-1528 YSEVNKN
+1528 YSDVNKN

-1559 IFNANDNAT
+1559 IFNANSSEST
-1568 DVNIGKGKYRVRI
+1568 VNIGKGKYRVRI
-1581 ADGKANGNDESN
+1581 ADGKANSD
-1593 WPEVSVDDNGNY
+1593 EVSKCPEITVDDNGNY
-1605 KVVALSTA
+1605 KVSALSTA
-1613 VLVKDAEKNKDE
+1613 VLVKDAEKKDDNPFANLKADDVLKYKMNPLDINKLKDE
-1625 NSIDLEKVAE
+1625 SK
-1635 YKLHPADVS
+1635 P
-1644 ELVNGPV
+1644 GTQPGTQ
-1651 NPKPKPEPEP
+1651 NPNPS
-1661 GPQPQPAP
+1661 AP
-1669 GPVTPTP
+1669 GHEQTPGTVTPTP

-1681 SPVPTPQPQPHPTPN
+1681 
-1696 PPAPAPKPGP
+1696 GP
-1706 VVPPTPQPAPAPG
+1706 VVPNPAPVPGREQTPGQVTPAPSPSPAPQPKPSDHETPDKPGQTKPGQTKTETPDEQPAPAKSKQHAQAK
-1719 PVTPAPAPGP
+1719 PA
-1729 VTPAPAPGP
+1729 
-1738 QPVPQPGSDST
+1738 
-1749 PGDSGSGSQH
+1749 
-1759 GPQQPS
+1759 
-1765 VETHNPQQGSTKS
+1765 
-1778 ENPKQGNTQPSVK
+1778 
-1791 NKPESAPANKT
+1791 ESASVP
-1802 QEHVNSEDTAKSEN
+1802 
-1816 NGKTGKS
+1816 
-1823 ESAETHENVGKSN
+1823 
-1836 NSTNAGKDA
+1836 
-1845 NAENTEKPAQVENH
+1845 
-1859 TQKAETAA
+1859 AA
-1867 PVAPVAPAPSAPAPE
+1867 PQ
-1882 APATVKQLKPELK
+1882 TVQQLSPELK
-1895 GTLTV
+1895 GTLSV
-1900 GSNDVAT
+1900 GNNNVAT
-1907 AGVVNNV
+1907 AGVVNSV
-1914 SIHVVNSDFTE
+1914 RIKVVNSEFTE
-1925 RLKKDG
+1925 RLKRDG
-1931 VVYAYAYIYSTP
+1931 VVYAYAYIYSSP
-1943 RLLKSAN
+1943 RLLKGAD
-1950 GSKYVTV
+1950 GSKFVAV
-1957 RMVNGVPQFDAMFP
+1957 RMVNGKPQFDAQFP
-1971 AGYSGKHTV
+1971 SGYSGKHTV
-1980 VLVDE
+1980 LLVDE
-1985 QGKQL
+1985 HGKQL
-1990 AWTEITVV
+1990 AWTDITVV
-1998 NNAVNQHAHEL
+1998 NNSNSRRDGFHLQ
-2009 SATGSSVAQIAF
+2009 TGSSVLTVFAVFIVLAF
-2021 IIAILLS
+2021 AAVIVRYK
-2028 VAGAFSIK
+2028 VAF
-2036 VRRSKHLSRNY
+2036 R

>member
-14 VAASVAM
+14 VATSVAM

-31 ANAASESN
+31 ANAVSDSSN
-39 ENLTLNRKGV
+39 KENLTLNRKGV

-55 QNWKSIAEECKTTY
+55 QNWKSIAQECTKTY
-69 GPEGVKYV
+69 GHEGVKYV
-77 QVSPPNEHVKGT
+77 QVSPPNDHVKGK

-98 SYKLHSKLGTEA
+98 SYKLDSKLGTEA
-110 EFKNMITTCNA
+110 EFKQMIQTCKVA
-121 ANVGI
+121 GVGI

-137 AGNKDTVGVGG
+137 AGNKDKVGVGG
-148 SEYSAAKEDF
+148 SEYDAATQTFKT
-158 PDAGYKKEDFHTA
+158 AGYTKDDFHQSA
-171 TGNINNYHD
+171 ENINNYKN
-180 ANEVWTHRLVG
+180 AEEVWTHRLVG

-202 QQVLGKYFA
+202 QQILGKYFA
-211 HLLEL
+211 YLLEL
-216 GVAGFRIDAVKH
+216 GVVGFRVDAVKH
-228 ISPTDMAAIK
+228 ISPKDMAAIK

-263 EAKEIQPDKHLKEGE
+263 EAPEIQPDRHLNEGE
-278 VNEFQYSYRLKS
+278 VNEFQYSYRLKN
-290 DFYGSISNLKNITD
+290 DFYGSISNLKNITNR
-304 GLVTSDKASIFVTNW
+304 LVQSDKASIFVTNW
-319 DTPRENYVRTL
+319 DTPRENFVRTL

-341 NAFMLAYP
+341 NAFMLGYP

-359 RFENGHK
+359 RFANEHK
-366 DDGAPKATDISV
+366 DDGAPGASETSV
-378 PEVTCGANSKWQC
+378 SDVNCSPTTGWQC

-399 GMIGFFN
+399 GMVGFFN
-406 AVNGAQVTD
+406 AVNGAQVTN

-565 KTITNRGGFKAVF
+565 KTITNRGEFKAVF

-584 SDGSRDWYKVN
+584 SDGSRDWYHVN
-595 GKNGDFTIPANAKNY
+595 GQKSGDFTIPAGAKNY
-610 VVDNNLNG
+610 VVNKNLVGNADV
-618 STVEQ
+618 SDV
-623 APCKV
+623 PCKV
-628 EDTSS
+628 DSS
-633 KPFALKTKIVIHY
+633 KPSALKTKIVIHY
-646 NQKNTNKGVYI
+646 KQKSDDNRNMGVYI
-657 WGLKDADG
+657 WGLKNAQG
-665 KEIKPAWHKFNGQD
+665 KEIDSAWHAFNGQD

-690 GTYEGGKVGFIIT
+690 GTYESGKVGFIIT

-713 HKDGDKDRK
+713 NKDGGNRN
-722 IWQIEDGV
+722 ISQIEDGV
-730 GEAWVISGN
+730 GEAWVYGGDS
-739 ENTFAEPPS
+739 NTFAEPPS
-748 EVAEKLN
+748 EVSDKLN
-755 NIKTLNVT
+755 NLKTLNVT

-773 AGWNLWTWYSDK
+773 AGWNLWTWYGK
-785 SGVKQDFTAHDDF
+785 QEGVKRDFTAHDDF

-805 FHNDSG
+805 FTDNNG

-824 GKDWVA
+824 GNDWVA

-836 DRAIPAKAINLSQ
+836 DRAIPAKAITLSS

-865 RVYLSPNVIN
+865 RVYLSPNVIS
-875 TKANA
+875 TKSNA
-880 INADITSF
+880 INADITSL

-895 SGDPSE
+895 SGDTSE
-901 VKNGDVT
+901 IKKNDVT
-908 VTDVTSKDA
+908 ITDVTDSKKDQH
-917 KNHTK
+917 KT

-936 ITAKNELDLKKMYE
+936 IVAKNDIDIKKMYE
-950 INIKGVGGMPKT
+950 ININGVGGMPKT
-962 VSVSTVKGS
+962 VSVSTAKGS
-971 KIVRTDEFDQ
+971 KIVRTDEFDK
-981 KYAYAGDDLGAVVK
+981 KYAYTGDDLGAVVK
-995 DGSTTFK
+995 DDSTTFK

-1018 TDENSAEAKAQDMK
+1018 TDENSAEAKTQDMK

-1044 GDAKAGT
+1044 SDAKAGT

-1089 ATPVSRM
+1089 ATPVTRM

-1124 REKNRGKY
+1124 DVAKRGKY
-1132 LGVIEPDTKNGNKPT
+1132 LGVIQSGTKKDGKPT
-1147 GLDYLKSLG
+1147 GFDYLKSLG

-1174 GDLGYVATNDKNN
+1174 GDLSYGKSGA
-1187 PHQNWGYDPI
+1187 QNWGYDPI

-1212 PATRITELKKMVEGL
+1212 PATRIAELKQMVDGL

-1327 IDPNSIILGEG
+1327 IDPSSIILGEG

-1479 KNSNANSYNAGD
+1479 KNGNKNSYNAGD
-1491 GDNSVKWDLVNKNSD
+1491 GDNSVNWNLVNKNSD

-1518 NEIPA
+1518 NEVPA

-1528 YSEVNKN
+1528 YSDVNKN

-1551 SNNKTYVF
+1551 AKDKTYVF
-1559 IFNANDNAT
+1559 IFNANSSEST
-1568 DVNIGKGKYRVRI
+1568 VNIGKGKYRVRI
-1581 ADGKANGNDESN
+1581 ADGKANGDDASKF
-1593 WPEVSVDDNGNY
+1593 PEVSVDDSGNY
-1605 KVVALSTA
+1605 KVSALSTA
-1613 VLVKDAEKNKDE
+1613 VLVKDAEKKNNK

-1644 ELVNGPV
+1644 ELVNGTVNPAPEPSPAPGPV
-1651 NPKPKPEPEP
+1651 NPQP
-1661 GPQPQPAP
+1661 GPQPQPQPGP

-1681 SPVPTPQPQPHPTPN
+1681 APVVPTPAPGPQPQPGPQPAPVPAPTPGPVNPAPAPQPGPQPSPSPAPAPVPTPQPAPTPS
-1696 PPAPAPKPGP
+1696 PAPAPQ
-1706 VVPPTPQPAPAPG
+1706 PQPSEHE
-1719 PVTPAPAPGP
+1719 TPAKPDQTKPDQSKTE
-1729 VTPAPAPGP
+1729 TPAE
-1738 QPVPQPGSDST
+1738 Q
-1749 PGDSGSGSQH
+1749 
-1759 GPQQPS
+1759 
-1765 VETHNPQQGSTKS
+1765 S
-1778 ENPKQGNTQPSVK
+1778 EQ
-1791 NKPESAPANKT
+1791 SAPAK
-1802 QEHVNSEDTAKSEN
+1802 SEQSARAKSEQSAPA
-1816 NGKTGKS
+1816 KS
-1823 ESAETHENVGKSN
+1823 EHSAPT
-1836 NSTNAGKDA
+1836 
-1845 NAENTEKPAQVENH
+1845 KPAESTPV
-1859 TQKAETAA
+1859 
-1867 PVAPVAPAPSAPAPE
+1867 PVAPK
-1882 APATVKQLKPELK
+1882 TVQQLNPELK
-1895 GTLTV
+1895 GTLSV
-1900 GSNDVAT
+1900 GNNNVAT
-1907 AGVVNNV
+1907 AGVVNSVRINL
-1914 SIHVVNSDFTE
+1914 VNSEFIE
-1925 RLKKDG
+1925 RLQRDG
-1931 VVYAYAYIYSTP
+1931 VVYAYAYIYSSP
-1943 RLLKSAN
+1943 RLLKGAD
-1950 GSKYVTV
+1950 GSKFVTV
-1957 RMVNGVPQFDAMFP
+1957 RMVNGKPQFDAQFP
-1971 AGYSGKHTV
+1971 AGYTGKHTV

-1985 QGKQL
+1985 KGNQV
-1990 AWTEITVV
+1990 AWTDITVTS
-1998 NNAVNQHAHEL
+1998 NAVSQQLHSL
-2009 SATGSSVAQIAF
+2009 SATGSNIFVVTTVCSILIAAASV
-2021 IIAILLS
+2021 LLLR
-2028 VAGAFSIK
+2028 IK
-2036 VRRSKHLSRNY
+2036 SHKRYTNS

>member
-1 MSHRRHFASKMVA
+1 MQMVTHRHLASKIVSMI
-14 VAASVAM
+14 AASAM
-21 LVTGFAVTGS
+21 LITGFAVVGNAS
-31 ANAASESN
+31 ASSKSSN
-39 ENLTLNRKGV
+39 PQSSNLTLNRKGV

-55 QNWKSIAEECKTTY
+55 QNWKSIAQECTNTY

-77 QVSPPNEHVKGT
+77 QVSPPNEHVKGK

-98 SYKLHSKLGTEA
+98 SYELNSKLGTEA
-110 EFKNMITTCNA
+110 DFNNMITTCKVA
-121 ANVGI
+121 KVGI

-137 AGNKDTVGVGG
+137 AGDTHTEGVGG
-148 SEYSAAKEDF
+148 SKYSAKDQSF
-158 PDAGYKKEDFHTA
+158 PDAGYKKDDFHQDA
-171 TGNINNYHD
+171 RNIEHYNN
-180 ANEVWTHRLVG
+180 AEEVWNRRLVG
-191 LLDLDTSKPHV
+191 LLDLDTSKQNV
-202 QQVLGKYFA
+202 RETLGKYFA
-211 HLLEL
+211 HLLKL

-228 ISPTDMAAIK
+228 ISQTDMAAIK
-238 KAAADAAHTTPDK
+238 AEAAKQSGKNADE

-263 EAKEIQPDKHLKEGE
+263 EAKEIQPDQHLNEGE

-304 GLVTSDKASIFVTNW
+304 GLVSSDKASIFVTNW
-319 DTPRENYVRTL
+319 DTPRENSVRTL

-341 NAFMLAYP
+341 NAFMLGYP

-366 DDGAPKATDISV
+366 DDGAPGATEDKVEDVDCS
-378 PEVTCGANSKWQC
+378 PTTGWQC

-399 GMIGFFN
+399 GMVGFFK
-406 AVNGAQVTD
+406 AVNGTQVTN
-415 WQESDNNNIA
+415 WQDDGNNNIA
-425 FSREK
+425 FSRQN

-439 PNAKRVLYKT
+439 PNAKKVLYKT

-455 YCNVYATGDCSKTV
+455 YCNVYEVGNCSKTV
-469 KVTDGNVAATIAPYS
+469 KVIDGKVAATIAPYS
-484 AIALHVDAKADAAS
+484 AIALHVDAKVDTTS
-498 KTGPARD
+498 KDGPARD

-520 TTVYFNAKNRSPK
+520 TTVYFNAKNK
-533 PSSVNI
+533 AGNPSSVNI
-539 HYQISGDNWTVAP
+539 HYQIGNGSWTAVP
-552 GLPMRKV
+552 GRPMRKV
-559 CGDWFA
+559 CNDWFA
-565 KTITNRGGFKAVF
+565 RTIPNNGKQITAVF
-578 NNGIAK
+578 NDGIAK
-584 SDGSRDWYKVN
+584 SDGSRDWYHVN
-595 GKNGDFTIPANAKNY
+595 GQENGDFTIPASAKNY
-610 VVDNNLNG
+610 VIDADLNG
-618 STVEQ
+618 SES
-623 APCKV
+623 ASIPCKV

-633 KPFALKTKIVIHY
+633 KPSALKTKIVIHY
-646 NQKNTNKGVYI
+646 KQKSGDNRHMGVYI
-657 WGLKDADG
+657 WGLKDAQG
-665 KEIKPAWHKFNGQD
+665 KEIDGAWHAFNGQD

-690 GTYEGGKVGFIIT
+690 GTYESGKVGFIIT
-703 TDPGPNNSNW
+703 TNPGSDNKNW

-739 ENTFAEPPS
+739 EDTFAEPPS

-755 NIKTLNVT
+755 KIQTLNVT

-773 AGWNLWTWYSDK
+773 AGWNLWTWYGSEK
-785 SGVKQDFTAHDDF
+785 GVKQDFTASDDF

-824 GKDWVA
+824 GNDWVY

-836 DRAIPAKAINLSQ
+836 DRPIPAKAITLSQ
-849 DGKTGNAEI
+849 DGNTGNAEI

-880 INADITSF
+880 FDADITSF

-908 VTDVTSKDA
+908 VTDVTDSK
-917 KNHTK
+917 KNQHKTI
-922 VDISQVAVVDNKIV
+922 DISQVAVVDNRIV

-962 VSVSTVKGS
+962 VSASTVKGS

-981 KYAYAGDDLGAVVK
+981 KYAYIGDDLGAVVK

-1013 VTYSG
+1013 VTYKS
-1018 TDENSAEAKAQDMK
+1018 TDEKAQEDKTQDLTLGTEAGK
-1032 LESNN
+1032 LG
-1037 SVWSITT
+1037 VWSITT
-1044 GDAKAGT
+1044 SDAKVGT
-1051 AYTYKVHFADGA
+1051 AYTYKVHFADGT

-1074 AVRNGMRSVVFGGSM
+1074 AVRNGMRSVVFGKDTGK
-1089 ATPVSRM
+1089 PVPRM
-1096 ASFGKRPTDAT
+1096 ASFDKRPTDAT

-1114 DFSIHESSGV
+1114 DFSIHESSGIDGA
-1124 REKNRGKY
+1124 KRGKY
-1132 LGVIEPDTKNGNKPT
+1132 LGVIESDAKKDGKPT
-1147 GLDYLKSLG
+1147 GFDYLKSLG

-1174 GDLGYVATNDKNN
+1174 GDLSYVATNDKNS

-1212 PATRITELKKMVEGL
+1212 PATRITELKQMVKGL
-1227 HKAGLRV
+1227 HDAGLRV

-1262 NDDGSLT
+1262 NDDGSLS
-1269 NGSGCG
+1269 NRSGCG

-1304 FRFDLMGLIDLETM
+1304 FRFDLMGLIDLETI

-1349 TIQPNAYKLADN
+1349 TIQPNAYKLAEN

-1373 AVKGKGDDDVAGFV
+1373 AVKGQGDDGVTGFV
-1387 SGNRGSDNLVMQ
+1387 SGNRYSDNLVMQ
-1399 NLYGCQPGNSSCADR
+1399 NLYGCQPGNASCTGR
-1414 HYANAGQTV
+1414 RYANAGQTV

-1441 LPHESEENLKKRVM
+1441 LPNETEENLKKRVM

-1479 KNSNANSYNAGD
+1479 KNGNANSYNAGD

-1506 AVEYFKALIKLR
+1506 AVEYFKELIKLR

-1523 LRDST
+1523 LRDSE
-1528 YSEVNKN
+1528 YSDVNKN

-1559 IFNANDNAT
+1559 IFNANSSEST
-1568 DVNIGKGKYRVRI
+1568 VNIGKGKYHVRI
-1581 ADGKANGNDESN
+1581 ADGKANSD
-1593 WPEVSVDDNGNY
+1593 EVSKCPEITVDDNGNY
-1605 KVVALSTA
+1605 KVSALSTA
-1613 VLVKDAEKNKDE
+1613 VLVKDAEKKDDNPFANLKADDVLKYKMNPLDINKLKDE
-1625 NSIDLEKVAE
+1625 SK
-1635 YKLHPADVS
+1635 P
-1644 ELVNGPV
+1644 GTQPGTQ
-1651 NPKPKPEPEP
+1651 NPNPSTP
-1661 GPQPQPAP
+1661 GHEQTP
-1669 GPVTPTP
+1669 GTVTPTP

-1681 SPVPTPQPQPHPTPN
+1681 
-1696 PPAPAPKPGP
+1696 GP
-1706 VVPPTPQPAPAPG
+1706 VVPNPAPAPG
-1719 PVTPAPAPGP
+1719 REQTPGQVMPAPSPSPAPQPKPSDHETPTKPGQTKTETPDEQPAPAK
-1729 VTPAPAPGP
+1729 
-1738 QPVPQPGSDST
+1738 SK
-1749 PGDSGSGSQH
+1749 QH
-1759 GPQQPS
+1759 AQA
-1765 VETHNPQQGSTKS
+1765 
-1778 ENPKQGNTQPSVK
+1778 
-1791 NKPESAPANKT
+1791 KPE
-1802 QEHVNSEDTAKSEN
+1802 
-1816 NGKTGKS
+1816 
-1823 ESAETHENVGKSN
+1823 ESASV
-1836 NSTNAGKDA
+1836 
-1845 NAENTEKPAQVENH
+1845 P
-1859 TQKAETAA
+1859 AA
-1867 PVAPVAPAPSAPAPE
+1867 PQ
-1882 APATVKQLKPELK
+1882 TVQQLSPELK
-1895 GTLTV
+1895 GTLSV
-1900 GSNDVAT
+1900 GNNNVAT
-1907 AGVVNNV
+1907 AGVVNSV
-1914 SIHVVNSDFTE
+1914 RIKVVNSEFTE
-1925 RLKKDG
+1925 RLKRDG
-1931 VVYAYAYIYSTP
+1931 VVYAYAYIYSSP
-1943 RLLKSAN
+1943 RLLKGAD
-1950 GSKYVTV
+1950 GSKFVAV
-1957 RMVNGVPQFDAMFP
+1957 RMVNGKPQFDAQFP
-1971 AGYSGKHTV
+1971 SGYSGKHTV
-1980 VLVDE
+1980 LLVDE
-1985 QGKQL
+1985 HGKQL
-1990 AWTEITVV
+1990 AWTDITVV
-1998 NNAVNQHAHEL
+1998 NNSNSRRNGFHLQ
-2009 SATGSSVAQIAF
+2009 TGSSVLTVFAVFIVLAF
-2021 IIAILLS
+2021 AAVIVRYK
-2028 VAGAFSIK
+2028 VAF
-2036 VRRSKHLSRNY
+2036 R

>member
-1 MSHRRHFASKMVA
+1 MQMVAHRHLASKIVSMI
-14 VAASVAM
+14 AASAM
-21 LVTGFAVTGS
+21 LITGFAVVGNAS
-31 ANAASESN
+31 ASSESSN
-39 ENLTLNRKGV
+39 SQSSNLTLNRKGV

-55 QNWKSIAEECKTTY
+55 QTWNSIAQECKTTY

-98 SYKLHSKLGTEA
+98 SYKLKSKLGDEYG
-110 EFKNMITTCNA
+110 FKKMITACNA
-121 ANVGI
+121 AGVGI

-137 AGNKDTVGVGG
+137 AGNKDKVGVGG
-148 SEYSAAKEDF
+148 SSYSAAKEDF
-158 PDAGYKKEDFHTA
+158 PDAGYKKDDFHQDA
-171 TGNINNYHD
+171 SNIEHYNN
-180 ANEVWTHRLVG
+180 AEEVWNRRLVG
-191 LLDLDTSKPHV
+191 LLDLNTSKQNV
-202 QQVLGKYFA
+202 RETLGKYFA

-238 KAAADAAHTTPDK
+238 AEAAKQSGKNADE

-263 EAKEIQPDKHLKEGE
+263 EAKEIQPDQHLNEGE

-304 GLVTSDKASIFVTNW
+304 GLVPSDKASIFVTNW

-341 NAFMLAYP
+341 NAFMLGYP

-359 RFENGHK
+359 RFENGRK
-366 DDGAPKATDISV
+366 DDGAPGATEDKVEDVDCS
-378 PEVTCGANSKWQC
+378 PTTGWQC

-406 AVNGAQVTD
+406 AVNGAKVTN
-415 WQESDNNNIA
+415 WQDDGNNNIA
-425 FSREK
+425 FSRAG

-439 PNAKRVLYKT
+439 PNAKKVLYNT
-449 DLPNGE
+449 DLPNGD
-455 YCNVYATGDCSKTV
+455 YCNVYEAGNCSKTV
-469 KVTDGNVAATIAPYS
+469 KVTDGKVAATIAPYS
-484 AIALHVDAKADAAS
+484 AIALHVDAKADTAS
-498 KTGPARD
+498 KSGPARD

-539 HYQISGDNWTVAP
+539 HYQIGNDSWTAVP
-552 GLPMRKV
+552 GRPMRKV
-559 CGDWFA
+559 CDDWFA
-565 KTITNRGGFKAVF
+565 RTIPNNGKQITAVF
-578 NNGIAK
+578 N
-584 SDGSRDWYKVN
+584 DGGNNWYNNNNNNQPK
-595 GKNGDFTIPANAKNY
+595 ANFEIQAGSKTY
-610 VVDNNLNG
+610 VVDADLKG
-618 STVEQ
+618 SES
-623 APCKV
+623 ANIPCKV

-633 KPFALKTKIVIHY
+633 KPSALKTKIVIHY
-646 NQKNTNKGVYI
+646 KQKSNDNRNMGVYI

-665 KEIKPAWHKFNGQD
+665 KEIKGAWHAFNGQD

-690 GTYEGGKVGFIIT
+690 GIYESGKVGFIIVE
-703 TDPGPNNSNW
+703 DISNGW
-713 HKDGDKDRK
+713 SDDKKDGGDRK

-730 GEAWVISGN
+730 GEAWVYGGDS
-739 ENTFAEPPS
+739 NTFAEPPS
-748 EVAEKLN
+748 EVANKLN

-773 AGWNLWTWYSDK
+773 AGWNLWTWYGSEK
-785 SGVKQDFTAHDDF
+785 GVKQDFTAHDDF

-824 GKDWVA
+824 GNDWVY

-836 DRAIPAKAINLSQ
+836 DRPIPAKAITLSQ
-849 DGKTGNAEI
+849 DGNTGNAEI

-880 INADITSF
+880 FNADITSF

-901 VKNGDVT
+901 VKQDSVT
-908 VTDVTSKDA
+908 VTDVTDSK
-917 KNHTK
+917 KNQHKTI
-922 VDISQVAVVDNKIV
+922 DISQVAVVDNRIV

-962 VSVSTVKGS
+962 VSASTVKGS

-981 KYAYAGDDLGAVVK
+981 KYAYIGDDLGAVVN
-995 DGSTTFK
+995 GNSTTFK

-1013 VTYSG
+1013 VTYKS
-1018 TDENSAEAKAQDMK
+1018 TDEKAQEDKTQDLTLGTEAGK
-1032 LESNN
+1032 LG
-1037 SVWSITT
+1037 VWSITT
-1044 GDAKAGT
+1044 SDAKVGT
-1051 AYTYKVHFADGA
+1051 AYTYKVHFAEGT

-1074 AVRNGMRSVVFGGSM
+1074 AVRNGMRSVVFGKDTGK
-1089 ATPVSRM
+1089 PVPRM

-1124 REKNRGKY
+1124 DVAKRGKY
-1132 LGVIEPDTKNGNKPT
+1132 LGVIESGTKKDGKTT
-1147 GLDYLKSLG
+1147 GFDYLKSLG

-1163 PMYDFGSVNEA
+1163 PMYDFGSVNE
-1174 GDLGYVATNDKNN
+1174 DLKVGYVEKNDKNN

-1212 PATRITELKKMVEGL
+1212 PATRITELKQMVEGL

-1234 IMDVVYNHVYNAQ
+1234 IMDVVYNHVYDAQ

-1262 NDDGSLT
+1262 NDDGSLS
-1269 NGSGCG
+1269 NKSGCG

-1281 RKMMRKYIV
+1281 RKMMSKYIV

-1318 KEVREAVHA
+1318 SQVRKAVYD

-1349 TIQPNAYKLADN
+1349 TIQPNAYKLAEN
-1361 NGVAFFNDSFRD
+1361 NGIAFFNDSFRD
-1373 AVKGKGDDDVAGFV
+1373 AVKGQGDKGVAGFV

-1399 NLYGCQPGNSSCADR
+1399 NLYGCQPGNSSCTGR
-1414 HYANAGQTV
+1414 RYANAGQTV

-1441 LPHESEENLKKRVM
+1441 LPNETEENLKKRVM

-1479 KNSNANSYNAGD
+1479 KNGNANSYNAGD

-1506 AVEYFKALIKLR
+1506 AVEYFKELIKLR

-1523 LRDST
+1523 LRDSE
-1528 YSEVNKN
+1528 YSDVNKN

-1559 IFNANDNAT
+1559 IFNANSSEST
-1568 DVNIGKGKYRVRI
+1568 VNIGKGKYRVRI
-1581 ADGKANGNDESN
+1581 ADGKANSD
-1593 WPEVSVDDNGNY
+1593 EVSKCPEITVDDNGNY
-1605 KVVALSTA
+1605 KVSALSTA
-1613 VLVKDAEKNKDE
+1613 VLVKDAEKKDDNPFANLKADDVLKYKMNPLDINKLKDE
-1625 NSIDLEKVAE
+1625 SK
-1635 YKLHPADVS
+1635 P
-1644 ELVNGPV
+1644 GTQPGTQ
-1651 NPKPKPEPEP
+1651 NPNPS
-1661 GPQPQPAP
+1661 AP
-1669 GPVTPTP
+1669 GHEQTPGTVTPTP

-1681 SPVPTPQPQPHPTPN
+1681 
-1696 PPAPAPKPGP
+1696 GP
-1706 VVPPTPQPAPAPG
+1706 VVPNPAPVPGREQTPGQVTPAPSPSPAPQPKPSDHETPDKPGQTKPGQTKTETPDEQPAPAKSKQHAQAK
-1719 PVTPAPAPGP
+1719 PA
-1729 VTPAPAPGP
+1729 
-1738 QPVPQPGSDST
+1738 
-1749 PGDSGSGSQH
+1749 
-1759 GPQQPS
+1759 
-1765 VETHNPQQGSTKS
+1765 
-1778 ENPKQGNTQPSVK
+1778 
-1791 NKPESAPANKT
+1791 ESASVP
-1802 QEHVNSEDTAKSEN
+1802 
-1816 NGKTGKS
+1816 
-1823 ESAETHENVGKSN
+1823 
-1836 NSTNAGKDA
+1836 
-1845 NAENTEKPAQVENH
+1845 
-1859 TQKAETAA
+1859 AA
-1867 PVAPVAPAPSAPAPE
+1867 PQ
-1882 APATVKQLKPELK
+1882 TVQQLSPELK
-1895 GTLTV
+1895 GTLSV
-1900 GSNDVAT
+1900 GNNNVAT
-1907 AGVVNNV
+1907 AGVVNSV
-1914 SIHVVNSDFTE
+1914 RIKVVNSEFTE
-1925 RLKKDG
+1925 RLKRDG
-1931 VVYAYAYIYSTP
+1931 VVYAYAYIYSSP
-1943 RLLKSAN
+1943 RLLKGAD
-1950 GSKYVTV
+1950 GSKFVAV
-1957 RMVNGVPQFDAMFP
+1957 RMVNGKPQFDAQFP
-1971 AGYSGKHTV
+1971 SGYSGKHTV
-1980 VLVDE
+1980 LLVDE
-1985 QGKQL
+1985 HGKQL
-1990 AWTEITVV
+1990 AWTDITVV
-1998 NNAVNQHAHEL
+1998 NNSNSRRDGFHLQ
-2009 SATGSSVAQIAF
+2009 TGSSVLTVFAVFIVLAF
-2021 IIAILLS
+2021 AAVIVRYK
-2028 VAGAFSIK
+2028 VAF
-2036 VRRSKHLSRNY
+2036 R

>member
-1 MSHRRHFASKMVA
+1 MVAHRHLASKIVSMI
-14 VAASVAM
+14 AASAM
-21 LVTGFAVTGS
+21 LITGFAVVGNAS
-31 ANAASESN
+31 ASSESSSESSN
-39 ENLTLNRKGV
+39 PQSSNLTLNRKGV
-49 IVTAFQ
+49 IITAFQ
-55 QNWKSIAEECKTTY
+55 QNWKSIAQECKTTY

-98 SYKLHSKLGTEA
+98 SYKLKSKLGTEN
-110 EFKNMITTCNA
+110 EFKSMIDTCKVA
-121 ANVGI
+121 GVEI

-137 AGNKDTVGVGG
+137 AGDTHTEGVGG
-148 SEYSAAKEDF
+148 SQYSAAKEDF
-158 PDAGYKKEDFHTA
+158 PDAGYKKDDFHQDA
-171 TGNINNYHD
+171 RNIEHYNN
-180 ANEVWTHRLVG
+180 AEEVWNRRLVG
-191 LLDLDTSKPHV
+191 LLDLDTSKQHV
-202 QQVLGKYFA
+202 RETLGKYFA
-211 HLLEL
+211 NLLKL

-263 EAKEIQPDKHLKEGE
+263 EAKEIQPDQHLKEGE

-290 DFYGSISNLKNITD
+290 NFYGSISNLKNITN
-304 GLVTSDKASIFVTNW
+304 GLVPSDKASIFVTNW

-341 NAFMLAYP
+341 NAFMLGYP

-366 DDGAPKATDISV
+366 DDGAPGATETSV
-378 PEVTCGANSKWQC
+378 PNVDCSPITGWQC

-399 GMIGFFN
+399 GMVGFFN
-406 AVNGAQVTD
+406 AVNGAQVTN

-425 FSREK
+425 FSRAG

-439 PNAKRVLYKT
+439 PNAKKVLYTT

-455 YCNVYATGDCSKTV
+455 YCNVYAAGNCSKTV
-469 KVTDGNVAATIAPYS
+469 KVTDGKVAATIAPYS
-484 AIALHVDAKADAAS
+484 AIALHVDSKADSAS
-498 KTGPARD
+498 KAGPARD
-505 ESDPKYNVDDVQDQS
+505 ESDPKYNVDDAKDQS
-520 TTVYFNAKNRSPK
+520 TTVYFNAKNK
-533 PSSVNI
+533 AGNPSSVNI
-539 HYQISGDNWTVAP
+539 HYQIGNGSWTAVP
-552 GLPMRKV
+552 GRPMRKV
-559 CGDWFA
+559 CNDWFA
-565 KTITNRGGFKAVF
+565 RTIPNNGKQITAVF
-578 NNGIAK
+578 NDGGSNWYNKNNK
-584 SDGSRDWYKVN
+584 SRENFEIQAGSK
-595 GKNGDFTIPANAKNY
+595 TY
-610 VVDNNLNG
+610 VVDADLNG
-618 STVEQ
+618 SES
-623 APCKV
+623 ASIPCKV

-633 KPFALKTKIVIHY
+633 KPSALKTKIVIHY
-646 NQKNTNKGVYI
+646 KQKSGDNRHMGVYI
-657 WGLKDADG
+657 WGLKDAQG
-665 KEIKPAWHKFNGQD
+665 KEIDGAWHEFNGQD
-679 AFGKTYTVEAD
+679 AFGKTYAVEAD
-690 GTYEGGKVGFIIT
+690 GTYESGKVGFIIT
-703 TDPGPNNSNW
+703 EKPVDGQDW
-713 HKDGDKDRK
+713 HKDGGDRN
-722 IWQIEDGV
+722 IWQIEYGV
-730 GEAWVISGN
+730 GEAWVYGGDS
-739 ENTFAEPPS
+739 NTFAEPPS
-748 EVAEKLN
+748 EVSNKLN
-755 NIKTLNVT
+755 SIKTLNVT

-773 AGWNLWTWYSDK
+773 AGWNLWTWYGSEK
-785 SGVKQDFTAHDDF
+785 GVKQDFTAHDDF

-811 VKDPKFIVRYSMQ
+811 IKDSKFIVRYSMQ
-824 GKDWVA
+824 GNDWVS

-836 DRAIPAKAINLSQ
+836 DRPIPAKAITLSE
-849 DGKTGNAEI
+849 DGNTGNAEI

-901 VKNGDVT
+901 VEKKNVT
-908 VTDVTSKDA
+908 VTDVTDSK
-917 KNHTK
+917 KNQHKT
-922 VDISQVAVVDNKIV
+922 VDISQVAVVDNRIV

-962 VSVSTVKGS
+962 VSASTVKGS

-981 KYAYAGDDLGAVVK
+981 KYAYTGDDLGAVVK

-1008 TKVEL
+1008 AKVEL
-1013 VTYSG
+1013 VTYKS
-1018 TDENSAEAKAQDMK
+1018 TDEKAQEDKKQDMTLGTEDGK
-1032 LESNN
+1032 LG
-1037 SVWSITT
+1037 VWSITT
-1044 GDAKAGT
+1044 SYAKAGT
-1051 AYTYKVHFADGA
+1051 AYTYKVYFADGT

-1074 AVRNGMRSVVFGGSM
+1074 AVRNGMRSVVFGGNM
-1089 ATPVSRM
+1089 ATPVSRK

-1124 REKNRGKY
+1124 DVAKRGKY
-1132 LGVIEPDTKNGNKPT
+1132 LGVIQSGAKKDGKPT
-1147 GLDYLKSLG
+1147 GFDYLKSLG

-1174 GDLGYVATNDKNN
+1174 GDLSYVDKNDKDN

-1212 PATRITELKKMVEGL
+1212 PATRITELKQMVEGL

-1234 IMDVVYNHVYNAQ
+1234 IMDVVYNHVYNAE

-1262 NDDGSLT
+1262 NDDGSLS
-1269 NGSGCG
+1269 NRSGCG

-1304 FRFDLMGLIDLETM
+1304 FRFDLMGLIDLETI

-1349 TIQPNAYKLADN
+1349 TIQPNAYKLAEN

-1373 AVKGKGDDDVAGFV
+1373 AVKGQGDDDVAGFV

-1399 NLYGCQPGNSSCADR
+1399 NLYGCQPGNASCTGR
-1414 HYANAGQTV
+1414 RYANAGQTV

-1441 LPHESEENLKKRVM
+1441 LPNESEENLKKRVM

-1479 KNSNANSYNAGD
+1479 KNGNANSYNAGD
-1491 GDNSVKWDLVNKNSD
+1491 GDNSVKWDLVKTNED

-1523 LRDST
+1523 LRDSE
-1528 YSEVNKN
+1528 YSDVNNN

-1551 SNNKTYVF
+1551 NNDKTYVF
-1559 IFNANDNAT
+1559 IFNANSGEFT
-1568 DVNIGKGKYRVRI
+1568 VNIGKGKYRVRI
-1581 ADGKANGNDESN
+1581 ADGKANSNDESVC
-1593 WPEVSVDDNGNY
+1593 PEASVDDNGNY
-1605 KVVALSTA
+1605 KVSALSTS
-1613 VLVKDAEKNKDE
+1613 VLVKDAEKKNDNPFANINVDDVLKYKMNPLDINKLKDE
-1625 NSIDLEKVAE
+1625 SKPGTQ
-1635 YKLHPADVS
+1635 KP
-1644 ELVNGPV
+1644 
-1651 NPKPKPEPEP
+1651 NPSTP
-1661 GPQPQPAP
+1661 GHEQTP
-1669 GPVTPTP
+1669 GTVTPSP
-1676 QPPAP
+1676 QPP
-1681 SPVPTPQPQPHPTPN
+1681 V
-1696 PPAPAPKPGP
+1696 PGP
-1706 VVPPTPQPAPAPG
+1706 VVPNPAPAPG
-1719 PVTPAPAPGP
+1719 REQTPGQVMPAPSPSPAPQPKPSDHETPDKPGQTKPGQTKTETPDKPGQTKPGQTKTETPDEQPAPAKSKQHAQAK
-1729 VTPAPAPGP
+1729 PA
-1738 QPVPQPGSDST
+1738 
-1749 PGDSGSGSQH
+1749 
-1759 GPQQPS
+1759 
-1765 VETHNPQQGSTKS
+1765 
-1778 ENPKQGNTQPSVK
+1778 
-1791 NKPESAPANKT
+1791 ESASVP
-1802 QEHVNSEDTAKSEN
+1802 
-1816 NGKTGKS
+1816 
-1823 ESAETHENVGKSN
+1823 
-1836 NSTNAGKDA
+1836 
-1845 NAENTEKPAQVENH
+1845 
-1859 TQKAETAA
+1859 AA
-1867 PVAPVAPAPSAPAPE
+1867 PQ
-1882 APATVKQLKPELK
+1882 TVQQLSPELK
-1895 GTLTV
+1895 GTLSV
-1900 GSNDVAT
+1900 GNNNVAT
-1907 AGVVNNV
+1907 AGVVNSV
-1914 SIHVVNSDFTE
+1914 RIKVVNSEFTE
-1925 RLKKDG
+1925 RLKRDG
-1931 VVYAYAYIYSTP
+1931 VVYAYAYIYSSP
-1943 RLLKSAN
+1943 RLLKGSD

-1957 RMVNGVPQFDAMFP
+1957 RMVNGVPQFDAIFP

-1980 VLVDE
+1980 LLVDE
-1985 QGKQL
+1985 HGKQL
-1990 AWTEITVV
+1990 AWTDITVV
-1998 NNAVNQHAHEL
+1998 NNSDSRRDSFHLQ
-2009 SATGSSVAQIAF
+2009 TGSSVITVFAVFIVLAFVAAIARYK
-2021 IIAILLS
+2021 
-2028 VAGAFSIK
+2028 VAF
-2036 VRRSKHLSRNY
+2036 R

>member
-1 MSHRRHFASKMVA
+1 MVAHRRLASKIVSMI
-14 VAASVAM
+14 AASAM
-21 LVTGFAVTGS
+21 LITGFAVVGNAS
-31 ANAASESN
+31 ASSESSN
-39 ENLTLNRKGV
+39 PQSSNLTLNRKGV

-55 QNWKSIAEECKTTY
+55 QNWKSIAQECTNTY

-98 SYKLHSKLGTEA
+98 SYKLKSKLGDEDG
-110 EFKNMITTCNA
+110 FKKMITACNTA
-121 ANVGI
+121 GVGI

-137 AGNKDTVGVGG
+137 AGDTHTEGVGG
-148 SEYSAAKEDF
+148 SKYSAKDQSF
-158 PDAGYKKEDFHTA
+158 PDAGYKKDDFHQDA
-171 TGNINNYHD
+171 SNIEHYNN
-180 ANEVWTHRLVG
+180 AEEVWNRRLVG
-191 LLDLDTSKPHV
+191 LLDLDTSKQNV
-202 QQVLGKYFA
+202 RETLGKYFA

-228 ISPTDMAAIK
+228 ISPIDMAAIK
-238 KAAADAAHTTPDK
+238 AEAARASGKSAND

-256 ETIGDPS
+256 ETIGDSS
-263 EAKEIQPDKHLKEGE
+263 EAKEIQPDQHLKEGD
-278 VNEFQYSYRLKS
+278 VNEFQYSYRLKN

-304 GLVTSDKASIFVTNW
+304 GLVPSDKASIFVTNW

-341 NAFMLAYP
+341 NAFMLGYP

-366 DDGAPKATDISV
+366 DDGAPNATDTSV
-378 PEVTCGANSKWQC
+378 PDVTCGANSKWQC

-399 GMIGFFN
+399 GMVGFFK
-406 AVNGAQVTD
+406 AVNGAQVTN
-415 WQESDNNNIA
+415 WQDDGNNNIA
-425 FSREK
+425 FSRAG

-439 PNAKRVLYKT
+439 PNAKRVLYNT
-449 DLPNGE
+449 DLPSGE
-455 YCNVYATGDCSKTV
+455 YCNVYEAGNCSKTV
-469 KVTDGNVAATIAPYS
+469 KVIDGKVAATIAPYS
-484 AIALHVDAKADAAS
+484 AIALHVDAKADSAS
-498 KTGPARD
+498 KAGPVRD

-559 CGDWFA
+559 CNDWFA
-565 KTITNRGGFKAVF
+565 KTITNRGEFKAVF

-584 SDGSRDWYKVN
+584 SDGSIDWYHVN
-595 GKNGDFTIPANAKNY
+595 GHNDGDFIIPANAKNY
-610 VVDNNLNG
+610 VINENLGG
-618 STVEQ
+618 SADVSNV
-623 APCKV
+623 PCKA
-628 EDTSS
+628 ESS
-633 KPFALKTKIVIHY
+633 KPSALKTKIVIHY
-646 NQKNTNKGVYI
+646 KQRSGDNRHMGVYM
-657 WGLKDADG
+657 WGLKDAQG
-665 KEIKPAWHKFNGQD
+665 KEINGAWHAFNGQD
-679 AFGKTYTVEAD
+679 AFGKTYTVEAE
-690 GTYEGGKVGFIIT
+690 GTYESGKVGFIIVE
-703 TDPGPNNSNW
+703 DISNGW
-713 HKDGDKDRK
+713 SDDKKDGGDRK

-730 GEAWVISGN
+730 GEAWVYGGDS
-739 ENTFAEPPS
+739 NTFAEPPS
-748 EVAEKLN
+748 EVANKLN

-773 AGWNLWTWYSDK
+773 AGWNLWTWYGSEK
-785 SGVKQDFTAHDDF
+785 GVKRDFTASDDF

-811 VKDPKFIVRYSMQ
+811 IKDPKFIVRYSMQ

-836 DRAIPAKAINLSQ
+836 DRSIPAKAITLSQ
-849 DGKTGNAEI
+849 DGQTGNAEI
-858 WLMQGDS
+858 WLMQGDG

-880 INADITSF
+880 FSADITSL

-901 VKNGDVT
+901 VKQDSVT
-908 VTDVTSKDA
+908 VTDVTDKDA

-922 VDISQVAVVDNKIV
+922 IDISQVAVVNNKIV
-936 ITAKNELDLKKMYE
+936 ITAKSDLDLKKMYE
-950 INIKGVGGMPKT
+950 ISITGVDGMPKT
-962 VSVSTVKGS
+962 VSASSAKGS

-1013 VTYSG
+1013 VTYKS
-1018 TDENSAEAKAQDMK
+1018 TDEKAQEDKTQDLTLGTEAGK
-1032 LESNN
+1032 LG
-1037 SVWSITT
+1037 VWSITT
-1044 GDAKAGT
+1044 DDAKAGT
-1051 AYTYKVHFADGA
+1051 AYTYKVHFADGT

-1074 AVRNGMRSVVFGGSM
+1074 AVRNGMRSVVFGGNMSK
-1089 ATPVSRM
+1089 PVDRM
-1096 ASFGKRPTDAT
+1096 ASFAKRPTDAT

-1124 REKNRGKY
+1124 SEKKRGKY
-1132 LGVIEPDTKNGNKPT
+1132 LGVIESDAKKDGKPT
-1147 GLDYLKSLG
+1147 GFDYLKSLG

-1174 GDLGYVATNDKNN
+1174 GDLSYVDTNSKDK

-1212 PATRITELKKMVEGL
+1212 PATRIAELKQMVDGL

-1234 IMDVVYNHVYNAQ
+1234 IMDVVYNHVYNAE

-1262 NDDGSLT
+1262 NDDGSLS
-1269 NGSGCG
+1269 NRSGCG

-1318 KEVREAVHA
+1318 KEVREAVHG

-1338 WDMSQLPYGNR
+1338 WDMSQLPYANR

-1373 AVKGKGDDDVAGFV
+1373 AVKGQGDDGVAGFV

-1399 NLYGCQPGNSSCADR
+1399 NLYGCQPGNASCTGR
-1414 HYANAGQTV
+1414 RYANAGQTV

-1441 LPHESEENLKKRVM
+1441 LPNDTEENLKKRVM

-1491 GDNSVKWDLVNKNSD
+1491 GDNSVKWDLVKTNED

-1523 LRDST
+1523 LRDSE
-1528 YSEVNKN
+1528 YSDVNKN

-1559 IFNANDNAT
+1559 IFNANSSEST
-1568 DVNIGKGKYRVRI
+1568 VNIGKGKYRVRI
-1581 ADGKANGNDESN
+1581 ADGKANSNDESMC
-1593 WPEVSVDDNGNY
+1593 PEALVDDNGNY
-1605 KVVALSTA
+1605 KVSALSTA
-1613 VLVKDAEKNKDE
+1613 VLVKDAEKKNDNPFANLKAEDVLKYKMNPLDINKLKDE
-1625 NSIDLEKVAE
+1625 SQ
-1635 YKLHPADVS
+1635 
-1644 ELVNGPV
+1644 
-1651 NPKPKPEPEP
+1651 P
-1661 GPQPQPAP
+1661 G
-1669 GPVTPTP
+1669 
-1676 QPPAP
+1676 
-1681 SPVPTPQPQPHPTPN
+1681 
-1696 PPAPAPKPGP
+1696 PGP
-1706 VVPPTPQPAPAPG
+1706 VVPNPAPAPG
-1719 PVTPAPAPGP
+1719 PHPQPSPQPAPVPTPTPTPGETHPGTHEPNPSTPGHEQTPGQVTPAPAPSP
-1729 VTPAPAPGP
+1729 SPAPQPKPSDHETPDEQPAPAK
-1738 QPVPQPGSDST
+1738 SK
-1749 PGDSGSGSQH
+1749 QH
-1759 GPQQPS
+1759 AQA
-1765 VETHNPQQGSTKS
+1765 
-1778 ENPKQGNTQPSVK
+1778 
-1791 NKPESAPANKT
+1791 KPAESASVP
-1802 QEHVNSEDTAKSEN
+1802 
-1816 NGKTGKS
+1816 
-1823 ESAETHENVGKSN
+1823 
-1836 NSTNAGKDA
+1836 
-1845 NAENTEKPAQVENH
+1845 
-1859 TQKAETAA
+1859 AA
-1867 PVAPVAPAPSAPAPE
+1867 PQ
-1882 APATVKQLKPELK
+1882 TVQQLSPELK
-1895 GTLTV
+1895 GTLSV
-1900 GSNDVAT
+1900 GNNNVAT
-1907 AGVVNNV
+1907 AGVVNSV
-1914 SIHVVNSDFTE
+1914 RIKVVNSEFTE
-1925 RLKKDG
+1925 RLKRDG
-1931 VVYAYAYIYSTP
+1931 VVYAYAYIYSSP
-1943 RLLKSAN
+1943 RLLKGAD
-1950 GSKYVTV
+1950 GSKFVTV
-1957 RMVNGVPQFDAMFP
+1957 RMVNGKPQFNAMFP
-1971 AGYSGKHTV
+1971 SGYSGKHTV
-1980 VLVDE
+1980 LLVDE
-1985 QGKQL
+1985 HGKQL
-1990 AWTEITVV
+1990 AWTDITVV
-1998 NNAVNQHAHEL
+1998 NNSNSRRDGFHLQ
-2009 SATGSSVAQIAF
+2009 TGSSVLTVFAVFIALAF
-2021 IIAILLS
+2021 AAAITRYK
-2028 VAGAFSIK
+2028 VAF
-2036 VRRSKHLSRNY
+2036 R